1 MLSLTNLAANQL
13 LVIDKNG
20 NIAIINAGEAVPEGA
35 IILDPNSN
43 NLMPEQEP
51 LPVAQLVDAEGNA
64 QPITDDI
71 EQILAA
77 LEEGADPTA
86 LDDDLAP
93 AAGGLQS
100 SSITGSA
107 SIERDGAETIASTQF
122 DTSGFEAIGLSRT
135 QSLSLLNL
143 LQAPT
148 APITPIPPVDPE
160 EPVSPIVISSITGDN
175 AAEGSNNTFSVS
187 LSGTTTAETT
197 IVLTLAGDTAVKGV
211 DFNGTSVIVVINGVS
226 QTVPVN
232 EDGTFQVTVPT
243 NTNSFSVQVST
254 IDDNIYEG
262 NETFTLSGAGTNSI
276 VTGTA
281 TITDDG
287 SNGGTDDRP
296 VVSGISSPTVSE
308 GESATFDVSL
318 SNASTTA
325 TTVTLTLA
333 GESATKNVDF
343 NGTSVSVIINGVS
356 KPVSVNDDGTFSVD
370 VPANTTTFSVSVE
383 TTDDDV
389 YEGSE
394 SFTLSGY
401 TESQT
406 SANEVTGTATI
417 TDDGSVTP
425 PGGTADDD
433 RPSVSTIS
441 SPTVSEGDSA
451 TFDVSLSNASTTA
464 TTVTLTLAGE
474 SATKNVDFNGTSVS
488 VIINGVSKPVSVND
502 DGTFSVDVP
511 ANTTTFSVSVETTD
525 DDVYEGSES
534 FTLSGYT
541 ESQTSA
547 NEVTGT
553 ATITDDGSVTPPG
566 GTADDDRP
574 SVSTISSPTVSEG
587 DSATFDVS
595 LSNVSTTA
603 TTVTLTLAGESAT
616 KNVDF
621 NGTSVSVII
630 NGVSKP
636 VSVNDDGTFSV
647 DVPAN
652 TTTFSVSVE
661 TTDDDVYEGSESF
674 TLSGKTETQE
684 KAITGTG
691 TILDSDNPPK
701 FDNTTDGEYSFSY
714 NENSSDSTVI
724 GTVTATDPEGKAV
737 TYSIVSGDTN
747 GWFEIDTNTGV
758 ITLTPAGVAA
768 VANDFE
774 ALANVHNLVVG
785 ASDGVN
791 TTTINVKL
799 TELDVNE
806 GPEFTPPAGESSY
819 SFSYNE
825 NSSDSTVIG
834 TVTATDPE
842 GKAVTYSII
851 SGDTNGWFEID
862 TNTGVITL
870 TPAGVAAVA
879 NDFEALANV
888 HNLVVGASDG
898 VNTTTIN
905 VKLTE
910 LDVNEGPEFTPP
922 AGESSYSF
930 SYNENSSDSTV
941 IGTVTATDPEGKAV
955 TYSIVS
961 GDTNGWFEI
970 DTNTGVITLTPA
982 GVAAVAN
989 DFEALANV
997 HNLVVG
1003 ASDGVNTTT
1012 INVKLTELD
1021 VNEGPEFTP
1030 LAGES
1035 SYSFSYNENSSD
1047 STVIGTVTATDP
1059 EGKAVTYSI
1068 VSGDTNGWFEIDTNT
1083 GVITLTPA
1091 GVAAV
1096 ANDFEALANVH
1107 NLVVGASDGVNTTTI
1122 NVKLTELDVNEG
1134 PEFTPPAG
1142 ESSYSF
1148 SYNENSSDST
1158 VIGTVTATDPEG
1170 KAVTYSIVSGD
1181 TNGWFEIDTN
1191 TGFITLT
1198 PAGVAAVANDFEAL
1212 ANVHNLVVGAS
1223 DGVNTTTIN
1232 VKLTE
1237 LDVNEGPEFTPP
1249 AGESSYSFSYNENSS
1264 DSTVIGTVTA
1274 TDPEGKAVT
1283 YSIVSGDTNGWF
1295 EIDTNTGVITLT
1307 PAGVAAVANDFEA
1320 LANVHNL
1327 VVGASD
1333 GVNTTTINVKLTELD
1348 VNEGPEFTPP
1358 AGESSY
1364 SFSYNENSSDSTV
1377 IGTVTATDPEGK
1389 AVTYSIVSGDTNGWF
1404 EIDTN
1409 TGVITLTPAG
1419 VAAVANDFEAL
1430 ANVHNLVVGASD
1442 GVNTTTINVKLTELD
1457 VNEGPEFTP
1466 PAGESSYSFS
1476 YNENSS
1482 DSTVIGTVTAT
1493 DPEGKAVTYSI
1504 ISGDTNGW
1512 FEIDTNTGVITL
1524 TPAGVAA
1531 VANDFEALANVHNL
1545 VVGAS
1550 DGVNTTTINVKL
1562 TELDVNEG
1570 PEFTPPAGESSYS
1583 FSYNENSSDS
1593 TVIGTVTATDPE
1605 GKAVTYSIVSGD
1617 TNGWFEIDTNTGVI
1631 TLTPA
1636 GVAAVAND
1644 FEALA
1649 NVHNLVVGASDGV
1662 NTTTINV
1669 KLTELDVNEG
1679 PEFTPLAGESSY
1691 SFSYNENS
1699 SDSTVIGTVTATD
1712 PEGKAVTYSIV
1723 SGDTN
1728 GWFEIDTNT
1737 GVITLTPAGVAAVAN
1752 DFEALANVH
1761 NLVVGASDGVNTTT
1775 INVKLTELDVNEGP
1789 EFTPPAGE
1797 SSYSFSYNEN
1807 SSDSTVI
1814 GTVTATDPEGKAV
1827 TYSIVSGDTNG
1838 WFEIDTNTGVI
1849 TLTPAGVAAVAND
1862 FEALANVH
1870 NLVVGAS
1877 DGVNTTTINVKL
1889 TELDVNEGP
1898 EFTPPAGESS
1908 YSFSYNE
1915 NSSDSTV
1922 IGTVT
1927 ATDPEGKAVT
1937 YSIVSGDTNG
1947 WFEIDT
1953 NTGVITLTPAGVAAV
1968 ANDFEALA
1976 NVHNLVVGASDGVNT
1991 TTINVKLTELDVNE
2005 GPEFTPPAGESSYSF
2020 SYNENSSDST
2030 VIGTVTATDPEGK
2043 AVTYSII
2050 SGDTNGWFEIDTN
2063 TGVITLTPAGVAAV
2077 ANDFEALANVHNLV
2091 VGASDGV
2098 NTTTI
2103 NVKLTELDVNEG
2115 PEFTPP
2121 AGESSYSF
2129 SYNENSSDS
2138 TVIGTVT
2145 ATDPEGKAVT
2155 YSIVSGD
2162 TNGWF
2167 EIDTNTGVI
2176 TLTPAGVA
2184 AVANDFEALA
2194 NVHNLVVGASDGVNT
2209 TTINVKLTEL
2219 DVNEG
2224 PEFTPLAGES
2234 SYSFSYN
2241 ENSSD
2246 STVIGTVT
2254 ATDPEGKA
2262 VTYSIV
2268 SGDTNGWFEIDTNTG
2283 VITLTPAGV
2292 AAVANDFE
2300 ALANVHNL
2308 VVGASD
2314 GVNTTTINVK
2324 LTELD
2329 VNEGPEFTP
2338 PAGESSYSF
2347 SYNENSSDSTVIG
2360 TVTATDPEGK
2370 AVTYSIVSG
2379 DTNGWFE
2386 IDTNTGVITLTPA
2399 GVAAVA
2405 NDFEAL
2411 ANVHN
2416 LVVGASD
2423 GVNTTTINVKLTEL
2437 DVNEGPEFTP
2447 PAGESSYSFSYN
2459 ENSSDS
2465 TVIGTVTAT
2474 DPEGKAVTYSIVSGD
2489 TNGWFEIDTNTGVI
2503 TLTPAG
2509 VAAVAND
2516 FEALA
2521 NVHNLVVGA
2530 SDGVNTTTIN
2540 VKLTEL
2546 DVNEGPE
2553 FTPPAGESSY
2563 SFSYNENS
2571 SDSTV
2576 IGTVTA
2582 TDPEGK
2588 AVTYSIVSGDTNG
2601 WFEID
2606 TNTGVITLTPA
2617 GVAAVANDFEALANV
2632 HNLVVG
2638 ASDGV
2643 NTTTINVKLTEL
2655 DVNEGPEF
2663 TPPAGESSYSFSYN
2677 ENSSDS
2683 TVIGTVTATD
2693 PEGKAVTYSIVSG
2706 DTNGW
2711 FEIDTNTG
2719 FITLTPAGV
2728 AAVANDFE
2736 ALANVHN
2743 LVVGASDGVNTTTIN
2758 VKLTELDVNEG
2769 PEFTPPAGESSY
2781 SFSYNENSSDST
2793 VIGTVTA
2800 TDPEGKAVTYSIV
2813 SGDTNGWFEID
2824 TNTGV
2829 ITLTPAGVAAV
2840 ANDFEALANVHNLV
2854 VGASD
2859 GVNTTTI
2866 NVKLTELDVN
2876 EGPEFTPPA
2885 GESSYSF
2892 SYNENSSDSTV
2903 IGTVTAT
2910 DPEGKAVTY
2919 SIVSGDTNGW
2929 FEIDTN
2935 TGVITL
2941 TPAGVAAVANDF
2953 EALAN
2958 VHNLVVGASDGV
2970 NTTTI
2975 NVKLTELDVNEGPE
2989 FTPPAGESSYSFSYN
3004 ENSSDSTVIGTVTAT
3019 DPEGKAVTYSIVSG
3033 DTNGWFEIDTNT
3045 GVITLTPA
3053 GVAAVANDFEALA
3066 NVHNLVVG
3074 ASDGVNTTTI
3084 NVKLTEL
3091 DVNEG
3096 PEFTPPAGESSY
3108 SFSYNENS
3116 SDSTVIGTVT
3126 ATDPEGKAVTY
3137 SIISGDT
3144 NGWFEIDT
3152 NTGVI
3157 TLTPAGVAAVAN
3169 DFEALA
3175 NVHNLVVGASDG
3187 VNTTT
3192 INVKLTELDVN
3203 EGPEFTPPA
3212 GESSYSFSY
3221 NENSSDSTVIGTVTA
3236 TDPEGKAVTYSIVSG
3251 DTNGWFEI
3259 DTNTGVITLT
3269 PAGVAAVA
3277 NDFEALANVHNLVV
3291 GASDGVNTTTINVKL
3306 TELDVN
3312 EGPEFTPLAGESS
3325 YSFSYNENSS
3335 DSTVIGTVTATDPEG
3350 KAVTYSIVSGDT
3362 NGWFEIDTNTG
3373 VITLTPAGV
3382 AAVANDFEALA
3393 NVHNL
3398 VVGASDG
3405 VNTTTINVK
3414 LTELDVNEGPEFTP
3428 PAGESSY
3435 SFSYNENSSDSTV
3448 IGTVTATD
3456 PEGKAVTYSIV
3467 SGDTNGWFEID
3478 TNTGVITLT
3487 PAGVAAVANDFE
3499 ALANVHNL
3507 VVGASDGVNTTTINV
3522 KLTELD
3528 VNEGPE
3534 FTPPA
3539 GESSY
3544 SFSYNENS
3552 SDSTVIG
3559 TVTATDPEGKA
3570 VTYSIVSGDTNGW
3583 FEIDTNTGVITLT
3596 PAGVAAVA
3604 NDFEA
3609 LANVHNLVVGASD
3622 GVNTTTINVKLT
3634 ELDVNEGPEFTPPAG
3649 ESSYSFS
3656 YNENSSDSTVIGT
3669 VTATDP
3675 EGKAVTYSIVSG
3687 DTNGWFEIDTN
3698 TGVITLTP
3706 AGVAA
3711 VANDFEALANV
3722 HNLVVGASDG
3732 VNTTTINVKL
3742 TELDVNEG
3750 PEFTP
3755 PAGESSYSFSYN
3767 ENSSDSTVIGTVTA
3781 TDPEGK
3787 AVTYSIVSGDTN
3799 GWFEIDTNTGV
3810 ITLTPAGVA
3819 AVAND
3824 FEALA
3829 NVHNL
3834 VVGASDGVNTTTI
3847 NVKLTELDVNE
3858 GPEFT
3863 PPAGESSYSF
3873 SYNENSSDSTV
3884 IGTVTATD
3892 PEGKAVTYSIVS
3904 GDTNG
3909 WFEIDT
3915 NTGFITLTPAGVAAV
3930 ANDFEALANVHNLV
3944 VGASDGVNTTTIN
3957 VKLTEQNLDDNAPKF
3972 EGTTD
3977 GEYSFSYDENSAAD
3991 TVLGT
3996 VKATDAD
4003 KETVTYSIKSGNDN
4017 GWFAIDATTGVITLT
4032 AKGAEAAANDF
4043 EALANVHSLVVTATE
4058 DAGLGGV
4065 KTTDITVKLNEQN
4078 IDEELSISGLN
4089 GANAELT
4096 IHESNL
4102 SGGSSPDHSALSKVG
4117 SFSFTSIDGLAS
4129 LVIAGHSFN
4138 VAELLALNSSEATI
4152 STPYGEL
4159 TLTGFSGD
4167 LTGGT
4172 VQYEYTLNENVDNDS
4187 ATNANDTDYTDHI
4200 SVTVIDV
4207 DGSQI
4212 TDSLD
4217 VKIVDDASTAL
4228 DDRGEVD
4235 IVVDSFTVSG
4245 VVANWTSWSNGTNVT
4260 TFDGTNAPNGG
4271 GLDNDSGKD
4280 QIRWGQPASSYS
4292 SGYGFIDN
4300 DSALNGEFALN
4311 QDIILGTFTHYNYP
4325 VYSGGA
4331 ITSASMDVAFS
4342 VTDAHGVLTPVTLKL
4357 NFDHNETP
4365 NTNNPEASKDII
4377 KVGNTN
4383 VTFENAG
4390 ALYTLQVIGF
4400 RIPGTNQ
4407 IVTEIRTGE
4416 NATNSYE
4423 LVVRVGPGEG
4433 YELPS
4438 TSGNVLSNDVS
4449 GADVDMTVVGAASG
4463 NHVSSGVSGSVGSMI
4478 AGLYGNLI
4486 LLADGSYTYQV
4497 TANASSI
4504 PNDAIE
4510 IFTYTMKDGDGD
4522 TSTALLSIN
4531 VNRVTMA
4538 DFNANQ
4544 DHKVGLEDT
4553 VVAGNVLDNDGS
4565 KNTSVDHFTVGNDA
4579 TSHVVGS
4586 PVSLEQGELTLNS
4599 DGSYTFKPADNW
4611 NGEVPVITYT
4621 TNTGKTS
4628 TLAIT
4633 ITPVDDATVTQ
4644 PDHKSIAE
4652 DTIAT
4657 GNVLANDSD
4666 IDSALSVTSFHVEG
4680 VNGVYTAG
4688 NTMYQ
4693 LAEGTLVL
4701 KANGDYT
4708 FDPKD
4713 NWSGSLPEITY
4724 TTNTGATGTLNI
4736 HVEAVADV
4744 PNLTINGYTSVAA
4757 INFEDARLNG
4767 SWDGVVANQIKG
4779 LNTIGTWHTSNN
4791 SGKVEIGYENI
4802 YVSGGSSTNKVMEIE
4817 FNNGDKTLYTDIHAQ
4832 AGRFY
4837 ELDFDIAAR
4846 AGSVNSSGLTI
4857 KLVPLNAYGV
4867 PILAEAI
4874 TLYDFNPTN
4883 ANWLR
4888 DQKVTLPID
4897 QTGEYRLL
4905 FESDDA
4911 NSYGAILDNLAFKV
4925 VDNMGYR
4932 GDFIK
4937 LSEIS
4942 TSLNDTDTS
4951 ETLSLKLKGMP
4962 EGSILKDDKGHE
4974 VTVGSNGE
4982 VDITGWDYSSLQIK
4996 TPNHGNFNITV
5007 EATATESSNQDS
5019 ATTSATIPVTVLHP
5033 NEYLGR
5039 GGVDSFLLT
5048 KSNGDNANLN
5058 IALNAYYEG
5067 TTAVAPVTQQV
5078 AVTIDT
5084 DLVIHSGN
5092 SNDYIDLG
5100 ISRADN
5106 TVYTGSSIPNFNNST
5121 PSQSTLADSAFMKND
5136 VITDHDGVLLQSVQ
5150 SQIQPITD
5158 TVNLGS
5164 GNDTVYG
5171 GGGNL
5176 AAYGG
5181 AGNDT
5186 LIGGDGNDALRGG
5199 ADNDYLSG
5207 GRGNDVLR
5215 GDSGNDVLIG
5225 GLGHDILTG
5234 GSGED
5239 LFKWVDGD
5247 LDGST
5252 DRITDFH
5259 LSEKDKIDLS
5269 DLFDNP
5275 SEQEVTALLDS
5286 IKSTV
5291 QGDDHSSSF
5300 KVEKND
5306 GSSVTIQLDGVSSV
5320 ELINNLA
5327 SIIQIKED

>member
-1 MLSLTNLAANQL
+1 MGIHALLSLTNLAANQL

-148 APITPIPPVDPE
+148 APIPPIPPVDPE

-175 AAEGSNNTFSVS
+175 VAEGSNNTFSVS
-187 LSGTTTAETT
+187 LSGTTIAETT
-197 IVLTLAGDTAVKGV
+197 IVLTLAGDTATKGV
-211 DFNGTSVIVVINGVS
+211 DFNGTSVVVVINGVS

-243 NTNSFSVQVST
+243 NTNSFSVQVTT

-287 SNGGTDDRP
+287 SNGGTDDSP
-296 VVSGISSPTVSE
+296 VVNGISSPTVSE
-308 GESATFDVSL
+308 GYSATFDVSLSNASTTATTVTLTLAGESATKNVDFNGTSVTVIINGVSKSVFVNDDGTFSVDVPANTTTFSVSVETTDDDVYEGSETFTLSGKTETQTSTIKGTAIIKDDGSVTPPDLPADDDRPAVSEISSPTVSEGYSATFDVSL

-356 KPVSVNDDGTFSVD
+356 NPVSVNDDGTFSVD
-370 VPANTTTFSVSVE
+370 VPANTTTFSVSVK

-394 SFTLSGY
+394 SFTLSGK
-401 TESQT
+401 TATQEK
-406 SANEVTGTATI
+406 AITGTATI
-417 TDDGSVTP
+417 KDDGSVTP
-425 PGGTADDD
+425 PDLPADDD
-433 RPSVSTIS
+433 RPAVSAIS

-464 TTVTLTLAGE
+464 TTVTLTLAGG
-474 SATKNVDFNGTSVS
+474 SATAGTDFTSTEVTITYQDGKTEKVAVNSQGQFTVNVPTNDTS
-488 VIINGVSKPVSVND
+488 
-502 DGTFSVDVP
+502 
-511 ANTTTFSVSVETTD
+511 FSVSV
-525 DDVYEGSES
+525 
-534 FTLSGYT
+534 
-541 ESQTSA
+541 
-547 NEVTGT
+547 
-553 ATITDDGSVTPPG
+553 
-566 GTADDDRP
+566 
-574 SVSTISSPTVSEG
+574 
-587 DSATFDVS
+587 
-595 LSNVSTTA
+595 
-603 TTVTLTLAGESAT
+603 
-616 KNVDF
+616 K
-621 NGTSVSVII
+621 
-630 NGVSKP
+630 
-636 VSVNDDGTFSV
+636 
-647 DVPAN
+647 
-652 TTTFSVSVE
+652 

-724 GTVTATDPEGKAV
+724 GTVTATDPEGKSV

-842 GKAVTYSII
+842 GKS
-851 SGDTNGWFEID
+851 
-862 TNTGVITL
+862 
-870 TPAGVAAVA
+870 
-879 NDFEALANV
+879 
-888 HNLVVGASDG
+888 
-898 VNTTTIN
+898 
-905 VKLTE
+905 
-910 LDVNEGPEFTPP
+910 
-922 AGESSYSF
+922 
-930 SYNENSSDSTV
+930 
-941 IGTVTATDPEGKAV
+941 
-955 TYSIVS
+955 
-961 GDTNGWFEI
+961 
-970 DTNTGVITLTPA
+970 
-982 GVAAVAN
+982 
-989 DFEALANV
+989 
-997 HNLVVG
+997 
-1003 ASDGVNTTT
+1003 
-1012 INVKLTELD
+1012 
-1021 VNEGPEFTP
+1021 
-1030 LAGES
+1030 
-1035 SYSFSYNENSSD
+1035 
-1047 STVIGTVTATDP
+1047 
-1059 EGKAVTYSI
+1059 VTYSI

-1170 KAVTYSIVSGD
+1170 KS
-1181 TNGWFEIDTN
+1181 
-1191 TGFITLT
+1191 
-1198 PAGVAAVANDFEAL
+1198 
-1212 ANVHNLVVGAS
+1212 
-1223 DGVNTTTIN
+1223 
-1232 VKLTE
+1232 
-1237 LDVNEGPEFTPP
+1237 
-1249 AGESSYSFSYNENSS
+1249 
-1264 DSTVIGTVTA
+1264 
-1274 TDPEGKAVT
+1274 
-1283 YSIVSGDTNGWF
+1283 
-1295 EIDTNTGVITLT
+1295 
-1307 PAGVAAVANDFEA
+1307 
-1320 LANVHNL
+1320 
-1327 VVGASD
+1327 
-1333 GVNTTTINVKLTELD
+1333 
-1348 VNEGPEFTPP
+1348 
-1358 AGESSY
+1358 
-1364 SFSYNENSSDSTV
+1364 
-1377 IGTVTATDPEGK
+1377 
-1389 AVTYSIVSGDTNGWF
+1389 
-1404 EIDTN
+1404 
-1409 TGVITLTPAG
+1409 
-1419 VAAVANDFEAL
+1419 
-1430 ANVHNLVVGASD
+1430 
-1442 GVNTTTINVKLTELD
+1442 
-1457 VNEGPEFTP
+1457 
-1466 PAGESSYSFS
+1466 
-1476 YNENSS
+1476 
-1482 DSTVIGTVTAT
+1482 
-1493 DPEGKAVTYSI
+1493 
-1504 ISGDTNGW
+1504 
-1512 FEIDTNTGVITL
+1512 
-1524 TPAGVAA
+1524 
-1531 VANDFEALANVHNL
+1531 
-1545 VVGAS
+1545 
-1550 DGVNTTTINVKL
+1550 
-1562 TELDVNEG
+1562 
-1570 PEFTPPAGESSYS
+1570 
-1583 FSYNENSSDS
+1583 
-1593 TVIGTVTATDPE
+1593 
-1605 GKAVTYSIVSGD
+1605 
-1617 TNGWFEIDTNTGVI
+1617 
-1631 TLTPA
+1631 
-1636 GVAAVAND
+1636 
-1644 FEALA
+1644 
-1649 NVHNLVVGASDGV
+1649 
-1662 NTTTINV
+1662 
-1669 KLTELDVNEG
+1669 
-1679 PEFTPLAGESSY
+1679 
-1691 SFSYNENS
+1691 
-1699 SDSTVIGTVTATD
+1699 
-1712 PEGKAVTYSIV
+1712 
-1723 SGDTN
+1723 
-1728 GWFEIDTNT
+1728 
-1737 GVITLTPAGVAAVAN
+1737 
-1752 DFEALANVH
+1752 
-1761 NLVVGASDGVNTTT
+1761 
-1775 INVKLTELDVNEGP
+1775 
-1789 EFTPPAGE
+1789 
-1797 SSYSFSYNEN
+1797 
-1807 SSDSTVI
+1807 
-1814 GTVTATDPEGKAV
+1814 
-1827 TYSIVSGDTNG
+1827 
-1838 WFEIDTNTGVI
+1838 
-1849 TLTPAGVAAVAND
+1849 
-1862 FEALANVH
+1862 
-1870 NLVVGAS
+1870 
-1877 DGVNTTTINVKL
+1877 
-1889 TELDVNEGP
+1889 
-1898 EFTPPAGESS
+1898 
-1908 YSFSYNE
+1908 
-1915 NSSDSTV
+1915 
-1922 IGTVT
+1922 
-1927 ATDPEGKAVT
+1927 
-1937 YSIVSGDTNG
+1937 
-1947 WFEIDT
+1947 
-1953 NTGVITLTPAGVAAV
+1953 
-1968 ANDFEALA
+1968 
-1976 NVHNLVVGASDGVNT
+1976 
-1991 TTINVKLTELDVNE
+1991 
-2005 GPEFTPPAGESSYSF
+2005 
-2020 SYNENSSDST
+2020 
-2030 VIGTVTATDPEGK
+2030 
-2043 AVTYSII
+2043 
-2050 SGDTNGWFEIDTN
+2050 
-2063 TGVITLTPAGVAAV
+2063 
-2077 ANDFEALANVHNLV
+2077 
-2091 VGASDGV
+2091 
-2098 NTTTI
+2098 
-2103 NVKLTELDVNEG
+2103 
-2115 PEFTPP
+2115 
-2121 AGESSYSF
+2121 
-2129 SYNENSSDS
+2129 
-2138 TVIGTVT
+2138 
-2145 ATDPEGKAVT
+2145 
-2155 YSIVSGD
+2155 
-2162 TNGWF
+2162 
-2167 EIDTNTGVI
+2167 
-2176 TLTPAGVA
+2176 
-2184 AVANDFEALA
+2184 
-2194 NVHNLVVGASDGVNT
+2194 
-2209 TTINVKLTEL
+2209 
-2219 DVNEG
+2219 
-2224 PEFTPLAGES
+2224 
-2234 SYSFSYN
+2234 
-2241 ENSSD
+2241 
-2246 STVIGTVT
+2246 
-2254 ATDPEGKA
+2254 

-2719 FITLTPAGV
+2719 VITLTPAGV

-2781 SFSYNENSSDST
+2781 SFSYNENSNDST

-2910 DPEGKAVTY
+2910 DPEGKSVTY

-3019 DPEGKAVTYSIVSG
+3019 DPEGKSVTYSIVSG

-3126 ATDPEGKAVTY
+3126 ATDPEGKSVTY
-3137 SIISGDT
+3137 SIVSGDT

-3236 TDPEGKAVTYSIVSG
+3236 TDPEGKS
-3251 DTNGWFEI
+3251 
-3259 DTNTGVITLT
+3259 
-3269 PAGVAAVA
+3269 
-3277 NDFEALANVHNLVV
+3277 
-3291 GASDGVNTTTINVKL
+3291 
-3306 TELDVN
+3306 
-3312 EGPEFTPLAGESS
+3312 
-3325 YSFSYNENSS
+3325 
-3335 DSTVIGTVTATDPEG
+3335 
-3350 KAVTYSIVSGDT
+3350 VTYSIVSGDT

-3892 PEGKAVTYSIVS
+3892 PEGKSVTYSIVSGDTNGWFEIDTNTGVITLTPAGVAAVANDFEALANVHNLVVGASDGVNTTTINVKLTELDVNEGPEFTPPAGESSYSFSYNENSSDSTVIGTVTATDPEGKSVTYSIVSGDTNGWFEIDTNTGVITLTPAGVAAVANDFEALANVHNLVVGASDGVNTTTINVKLTELDVNESPEFTPPAGESSYSFSYNENSSDSTVIGTVTATDPEGKAVTYSIVS

-3915 NTGFITLTPAGVAAV
+3915 NTGVITLTPAGVAAVANDFEALANVHNLVVGASDGVNTTTINVKLTELDVNEGPEFTPPAGESSYSFSYNENSSDSTVIGTVTATDPEGKAVTYSIVSGDTNGWFEIDTNTGVITLTPAGVAAVANDFEALANVHNLVVGASDGVNTTTINVKLTELDVNEGPEFTPPAGESSYSFSYNENSSDSTVIGTVTATDPEGKAVTYSIVSGDTNGWFEIDTNTGVITLTPAGVAAV

-4017 GWFAIDATTGVITLT
+4017 GWFAINATTGVITLT

-4096 IHESNL
+4096 VHESNL
-4102 SGGSSPDHSALSKVG
+4102 SDGSSPDHSALSKVG

-4129 LVIAGHSFN
+4129 LVIAGHSFS

-4172 VQYEYTLNENVDNDS
+4172 VQFEYTLNENVDNDS
-4187 ATNANDTDYTDHI
+4187 ASNANDTDYTDHI

-4217 VKIVDDASTAL
+4217 VKIVDDVSTAL

-4365 NTNNPEASKDII
+4365 NTNDPEASKDII

-4438 TSGNVLSNDVS
+4438 TSGNVLANDVS

-4579 TSHVVGS
+4579 TSHAVGS

-4736 HVEAVADV
+4736 HVEAVADA

-4962 EGSILKDDKGHE
+4962 EGSILKDDQGHE

-4996 TPNHGNFNITV
+4996 APNHGNFNITV

-5033 NEYLGR
+5033 NEYVGG
-5039 GGVDSFLLT
+5039 GGVDSFLLNKT
-5048 KSNGDNANLN
+5048 HGDNANLN
-5058 IALNAYYEG
+5058 ISLSGYWEGGNALGNTVQNVG
-5067 TTAVAPVTQQV
+5067 
-5078 AVTIDT
+5078 VTIDT
-5084 DLVIHSGN
+5084 DLVIHSGD
-5092 SNDYIDLG
+5092 SNDYIELG

-5106 TVYTGSSIPNFNNST
+5106 TVYTGSSIPNSNNPT

-5136 VITDHDGVLLQSVQ
+5136 VITDQDGKLLDSVLNDSRLQ
-5150 SQIQPITD
+5150 PTTD

-5181 AGNDT
+5181 AGNDI
-5186 LIGGDGNDALRGG
+5186 LVGGDGNDALRGG

-5207 GRGNDVLR
+5207 DHGNDVLR
-5215 GDSGNDVLIG
+5215 GDSGNDILIG
-5225 GLGHDILTG
+5225 GLGDDILTG

-5247 LDGST
+5247 LDNSK
-5252 DRITDFH
+5252 DRITDFTIGQ
-5259 LSEKDKIDLS
+5259 DKIDLS
-5269 DLFDNP
+5269 DLFSDETRTLDQLLNSHVIEITDKGQN
-5275 SEQEVTALLDS
+5275 SEIVINKGPTE
-5286 IKSTV
+5286 
-5291 QGDDHSSSF
+5291 H
-5300 KVEKND
+5300 
-5306 GSSVTIQLDGVSSV
+5306 VTIQLDGVTAGDLLS
-5320 ELINNLA
+5320 NLEN
-5327 SIIQIKED
+5327 IIQIKD

>member
-1 MLSLTNLAANQL
+1 MGIHALLSLTNLAANQL

-86 LDDDLAP
+86 LDDLAP
-93 AAGGLQS
+93 AAGGLQG

-160 EPVSPIVISSITGDN
+160 EPASPIVISSITGDN

-187 LSGTTTAETT
+187 LSGTTAAETT
-197 IVLTLAGDTAVKGV
+197 IVLTLAGDTATKGV

-287 SNGGTDDRP
+287 SNGGTDDSP
-296 VVSGISSPTVSE
+296 VVNGISSPTVSE

-333 GESATKNVDF
+333 GGSATAGTDF
-343 NGTSVSVIINGVS
+343 TSSEVTITYQ
-356 KPVSVNDDGTFSVD
+356 DGTTQTVAVNGDGSFEVAI
-370 VPANTTTFSVSVE
+370 PAGDTTFSISVQ
-383 TTDDDV
+383 TTDD
-389 YEGSE
+389 
-394 SFTLSGY
+394 
-401 TESQT
+401 
-406 SANEVTGTATI
+406 N
-417 TDDGSVTP
+417 
-425 PGGTADDD
+425 
-433 RPSVSTIS
+433 
-441 SPTVSEGDSA
+441 
-451 TFDVSLSNASTTA
+451 
-464 TTVTLTLAGE
+464 
-474 SATKNVDFNGTSVS
+474 
-488 VIINGVSKPVSVND
+488 
-502 DGTFSVDVP
+502 
-511 ANTTTFSVSVETTD
+511 
-525 DDVYEGSES
+525 
-534 FTLSGYT
+534 
-541 ESQTSA
+541 
-547 NEVTGT
+547 
-553 ATITDDGSVTPPG
+553 
-566 GTADDDRP
+566 
-574 SVSTISSPTVSEG
+574 
-587 DSATFDVS
+587 
-595 LSNVSTTA
+595 
-603 TTVTLTLAGESAT
+603 
-616 KNVDF
+616 
-621 NGTSVSVII
+621 
-630 NGVSKP
+630 
-636 VSVNDDGTFSV
+636 
-647 DVPAN
+647 
-652 TTTFSVSVE
+652 
-661 TTDDDVYEGSESF
+661 VYEGSESF
-674 TLSGKTETQE
+674 TLSGKTATQGT
-684 KAITGTG
+684 AITTTG
-691 TILDSDNPPK
+691 TIVDNDEVPTIKSIGTGDVTATEGDALIFTVKLSNVSSTSTSFDFLLQDGTATSDDYGAASFSNGVTYDASTGKITVPTGVTSFTVNVPTTNDSIEEADETVKLTIGGKEAIGTIVDNDNAPVIDDATVNNLSESIANGTEVYDVHEARTGNDTDLDGEALQYTFVHSNNTRSTTSEDGAFSIDPGTGKITVLDTTKLDYESATSIVLKVETTDGVNKDTADITLNLTNVNDSDTVFTKESETFNYAEGTAAGVTLGKVTATDADGDSISYSIAQEHNVYAADDVNKERPFYQVDANGNVSLTEAGEKAFTNDYESGRNTHTITVTATGTDGSGADTTDTIEVTLNETNIDDNAPK
-701 FDNTTDGEYSFSY
+701 FEGTTDGEYSFSY
-714 NENSSDSTVI
+714 DENSAADTVL
-724 GTVTATDPEGKAV
+724 GTVKATDADKETV
-737 TYSIVSGDTN
+737 TYSIKSGNDN
-747 GWFEIDTNTGV
+747 GWFAIDATTGV
-758 ITLTPAGVAA
+758 ITLTAKGAEAA
-768 VANDFE
+768 ANDFE
-774 ALANVHNLVVG
+774 ALANVHSLV
-785 ASDGVN
+785 
-791 TTTINVKL
+791 
-799 TELDVNE
+799 
-806 GPEFTPPAGESSY
+806 
-819 SFSYNE
+819 
-825 NSSDSTVIG
+825 
-834 TVTATDPE
+834 VTATEDA
-842 GKAVTYSII
+842 GL
-851 SGDTNGWFEID
+851 G
-862 TNTGVITL
+862 GVKTTDIT
-870 TPAGVAAVA
+870 
-879 NDFEALANV
+879 
-888 HNLVVGASDG
+888 
-898 VNTTTIN
+898 
-905 VKLTE
+905 VKL
-910 LDVNEGPEFTPP
+910 
-922 AGESSYSF
+922 S
-930 SYNENSSDSTV
+930 
-941 IGTVTATDPEGKAV
+941 
-955 TYSIVS
+955 
-961 GDTNGWFEI
+961 
-970 DTNTGVITLTPA
+970 
-982 GVAAVAN
+982 
-989 DFEALANV
+989 
-997 HNLVVG
+997 
-1003 ASDGVNTTT
+1003 
-1012 INVKLTELD
+1012 
-1021 VNEGPEFTP
+1021 
-1030 LAGES
+1030 
-1035 SYSFSYNENSSD
+1035 
-1047 STVIGTVTATDP
+1047 
-1059 EGKAVTYSI
+1059 
-1068 VSGDTNGWFEIDTNT
+1068 
-1083 GVITLTPA
+1083 
-1091 GVAAV
+1091 
-1096 ANDFEALANVH
+1096 
-1107 NLVVGASDGVNTTTI
+1107 
-1122 NVKLTELDVNEG
+1122 
-1134 PEFTPPAG
+1134 
-1142 ESSYSF
+1142 
-1148 SYNENSSDST
+1148 
-1158 VIGTVTATDPEG
+1158 
-1170 KAVTYSIVSGD
+1170 
-1181 TNGWFEIDTN
+1181 
-1191 TGFITLT
+1191 
-1198 PAGVAAVANDFEAL
+1198 
-1212 ANVHNLVVGAS
+1212 
-1223 DGVNTTTIN
+1223 
-1232 VKLTE
+1232 
-1237 LDVNEGPEFTPP
+1237 
-1249 AGESSYSFSYNENSS
+1249 
-1264 DSTVIGTVTA
+1264 
-1274 TDPEGKAVT
+1274 
-1283 YSIVSGDTNGWF
+1283 
-1295 EIDTNTGVITLT
+1295 
-1307 PAGVAAVANDFEA
+1307 
-1320 LANVHNL
+1320 
-1327 VVGASD
+1327 
-1333 GVNTTTINVKLTELD
+1333 
-1348 VNEGPEFTPP
+1348 
-1358 AGESSY
+1358 
-1364 SFSYNENSSDSTV
+1364 
-1377 IGTVTATDPEGK
+1377 
-1389 AVTYSIVSGDTNGWF
+1389 
-1404 EIDTN
+1404 
-1409 TGVITLTPAG
+1409 
-1419 VAAVANDFEAL
+1419 
-1430 ANVHNLVVGASD
+1430 
-1442 GVNTTTINVKLTELD
+1442 
-1457 VNEGPEFTP
+1457 
-1466 PAGESSYSFS
+1466 
-1476 YNENSS
+1476 
-1482 DSTVIGTVTAT
+1482 
-1493 DPEGKAVTYSI
+1493 
-1504 ISGDTNGW
+1504 
-1512 FEIDTNTGVITL
+1512 
-1524 TPAGVAA
+1524 
-1531 VANDFEALANVHNL
+1531 
-1545 VVGAS
+1545 
-1550 DGVNTTTINVKL
+1550 
-1562 TELDVNEG
+1562 
-1570 PEFTPPAGESSYS
+1570 
-1583 FSYNENSSDS
+1583 
-1593 TVIGTVTATDPE
+1593 
-1605 GKAVTYSIVSGD
+1605 
-1617 TNGWFEIDTNTGVI
+1617 
-1631 TLTPA
+1631 
-1636 GVAAVAND
+1636 
-1644 FEALA
+1644 
-1649 NVHNLVVGASDGV
+1649 
-1662 NTTTINV
+1662 
-1669 KLTELDVNEG
+1669 
-1679 PEFTPLAGESSY
+1679 
-1691 SFSYNENS
+1691 
-1699 SDSTVIGTVTATD
+1699 
-1712 PEGKAVTYSIV
+1712 
-1723 SGDTN
+1723 
-1728 GWFEIDTNT
+1728 
-1737 GVITLTPAGVAAVAN
+1737 
-1752 DFEALANVH
+1752 
-1761 NLVVGASDGVNTTT
+1761 
-1775 INVKLTELDVNEGP
+1775 
-1789 EFTPPAGE
+1789 
-1797 SSYSFSYNEN
+1797 
-1807 SSDSTVI
+1807 
-1814 GTVTATDPEGKAV
+1814 
-1827 TYSIVSGDTNG
+1827 
-1838 WFEIDTNTGVI
+1838 
-1849 TLTPAGVAAVAND
+1849 
-1862 FEALANVH
+1862 
-1870 NLVVGAS
+1870 
-1877 DGVNTTTINVKL
+1877 
-1889 TELDVNEGP
+1889 
-1898 EFTPPAGESS
+1898 
-1908 YSFSYNE
+1908 
-1915 NSSDSTV
+1915 
-1922 IGTVT
+1922 
-1927 ATDPEGKAVT
+1927 
-1937 YSIVSGDTNG
+1937 
-1947 WFEIDT
+1947 
-1953 NTGVITLTPAGVAAV
+1953 
-1968 ANDFEALA
+1968 
-1976 NVHNLVVGASDGVNT
+1976 
-1991 TTINVKLTELDVNE
+1991 
-2005 GPEFTPPAGESSYSF
+2005 
-2020 SYNENSSDST
+2020 
-2030 VIGTVTATDPEGK
+2030 
-2043 AVTYSII
+2043 
-2050 SGDTNGWFEIDTN
+2050 
-2063 TGVITLTPAGVAAV
+2063 
-2077 ANDFEALANVHNLV
+2077 
-2091 VGASDGV
+2091 
-2098 NTTTI
+2098 
-2103 NVKLTELDVNEG
+2103 
-2115 PEFTPP
+2115 
-2121 AGESSYSF
+2121 
-2129 SYNENSSDS
+2129 
-2138 TVIGTVT
+2138 
-2145 ATDPEGKAVT
+2145 
-2155 YSIVSGD
+2155 
-2162 TNGWF
+2162 
-2167 EIDTNTGVI
+2167 
-2176 TLTPAGVA
+2176 
-2184 AVANDFEALA
+2184 
-2194 NVHNLVVGASDGVNT
+2194 
-2209 TTINVKLTEL
+2209 
-2219 DVNEG
+2219 
-2224 PEFTPLAGES
+2224 
-2234 SYSFSYN
+2234 
-2241 ENSSD
+2241 
-2246 STVIGTVT
+2246 
-2254 ATDPEGKA
+2254 
-2262 VTYSIV
+2262 
-2268 SGDTNGWFEIDTNTG
+2268 
-2283 VITLTPAGV
+2283 
-2292 AAVANDFE
+2292 
-2300 ALANVHNL
+2300 
-2308 VVGASD
+2308 
-2314 GVNTTTINVK
+2314 
-2324 LTELD
+2324 
-2329 VNEGPEFTP
+2329 
-2338 PAGESSYSF
+2338 
-2347 SYNENSSDSTVIG
+2347 
-2360 TVTATDPEGK
+2360 
-2370 AVTYSIVSG
+2370 
-2379 DTNGWFE
+2379 
-2386 IDTNTGVITLTPA
+2386 
-2399 GVAAVA
+2399 
-2405 NDFEAL
+2405 
-2411 ANVHN
+2411 
-2416 LVVGASD
+2416 
-2423 GVNTTTINVKLTEL
+2423 
-2437 DVNEGPEFTP
+2437 
-2447 PAGESSYSFSYN
+2447 
-2459 ENSSDS
+2459 
-2465 TVIGTVTAT
+2465 
-2474 DPEGKAVTYSIVSGD
+2474 
-2489 TNGWFEIDTNTGVI
+2489 
-2503 TLTPAG
+2503 
-2509 VAAVAND
+2509 
-2516 FEALA
+2516 
-2521 NVHNLVVGA
+2521 
-2530 SDGVNTTTIN
+2530 
-2540 VKLTEL
+2540 
-2546 DVNEGPE
+2546 
-2553 FTPPAGESSY
+2553 
-2563 SFSYNENS
+2563 
-2571 SDSTV
+2571 
-2576 IGTVTA
+2576 
-2582 TDPEGK
+2582 
-2588 AVTYSIVSGDTNG
+2588 
-2601 WFEID
+2601 
-2606 TNTGVITLTPA
+2606 
-2617 GVAAVANDFEALANV
+2617 
-2632 HNLVVG
+2632 
-2638 ASDGV
+2638 
-2643 NTTTINVKLTEL
+2643 
-2655 DVNEGPEF
+2655 
-2663 TPPAGESSYSFSYN
+2663 
-2677 ENSSDS
+2677 
-2683 TVIGTVTATD
+2683 
-2693 PEGKAVTYSIVSG
+2693 
-2706 DTNGW
+2706 
-2711 FEIDTNTG
+2711 
-2719 FITLTPAGV
+2719 
-2728 AAVANDFE
+2728 
-2736 ALANVHN
+2736 
-2743 LVVGASDGVNTTTIN
+2743 
-2758 VKLTELDVNEG
+2758 
-2769 PEFTPPAGESSY
+2769 
-2781 SFSYNENSSDST
+2781 
-2793 VIGTVTA
+2793 
-2800 TDPEGKAVTYSIV
+2800 
-2813 SGDTNGWFEID
+2813 
-2824 TNTGV
+2824 
-2829 ITLTPAGVAAV
+2829 
-2840 ANDFEALANVHNLV
+2840 
-2854 VGASD
+2854 
-2859 GVNTTTI
+2859 
-2866 NVKLTELDVN
+2866 
-2876 EGPEFTPPA
+2876 
-2885 GESSYSF
+2885 
-2892 SYNENSSDSTV
+2892 
-2903 IGTVTAT
+2903 
-2910 DPEGKAVTY
+2910 
-2919 SIVSGDTNGW
+2919 
-2929 FEIDTN
+2929 
-2935 TGVITL
+2935 
-2941 TPAGVAAVANDF
+2941 
-2953 EALAN
+2953 
-2958 VHNLVVGASDGV
+2958 
-2970 NTTTI
+2970 
-2975 NVKLTELDVNEGPE
+2975 
-2989 FTPPAGESSYSFSYN
+2989 
-3004 ENSSDSTVIGTVTAT
+3004 
-3019 DPEGKAVTYSIVSG
+3019 
-3033 DTNGWFEIDTNT
+3033 
-3045 GVITLTPA
+3045 
-3053 GVAAVANDFEALA
+3053 
-3066 NVHNLVVG
+3066 
-3074 ASDGVNTTTI
+3074 
-3084 NVKLTEL
+3084 
-3091 DVNEG
+3091 
-3096 PEFTPPAGESSY
+3096 
-3108 SFSYNENS
+3108 
-3116 SDSTVIGTVT
+3116 
-3126 ATDPEGKAVTY
+3126 
-3137 SIISGDT
+3137 
-3144 NGWFEIDT
+3144 
-3152 NTGVI
+3152 
-3157 TLTPAGVAAVAN
+3157 
-3169 DFEALA
+3169 
-3175 NVHNLVVGASDG
+3175 
-3187 VNTTT
+3187 
-3192 INVKLTELDVN
+3192 
-3203 EGPEFTPPA
+3203 
-3212 GESSYSFSY
+3212 
-3221 NENSSDSTVIGTVTA
+3221 
-3236 TDPEGKAVTYSIVSG
+3236 
-3251 DTNGWFEI
+3251 
-3259 DTNTGVITLT
+3259 
-3269 PAGVAAVA
+3269 
-3277 NDFEALANVHNLVV
+3277 
-3291 GASDGVNTTTINVKL
+3291 
-3306 TELDVN
+3306 
-3312 EGPEFTPLAGESS
+3312 
-3325 YSFSYNENSS
+3325 
-3335 DSTVIGTVTATDPEG
+3335 
-3350 KAVTYSIVSGDT
+3350 
-3362 NGWFEIDTNTG
+3362 
-3373 VITLTPAGV
+3373 
-3382 AAVANDFEALA
+3382 
-3393 NVHNL
+3393 
-3398 VVGASDG
+3398 
-3405 VNTTTINVK
+3405 
-3414 LTELDVNEGPEFTP
+3414 
-3428 PAGESSY
+3428 
-3435 SFSYNENSSDSTV
+3435 
-3448 IGTVTATD
+3448 
-3456 PEGKAVTYSIV
+3456 
-3467 SGDTNGWFEID
+3467 
-3478 TNTGVITLT
+3478 
-3487 PAGVAAVANDFE
+3487 
-3499 ALANVHNL
+3499 
-3507 VVGASDGVNTTTINV
+3507 
-3522 KLTELD
+3522 
-3528 VNEGPE
+3528 
-3534 FTPPA
+3534 
-3539 GESSY
+3539 
-3544 SFSYNENS
+3544 
-3552 SDSTVIG
+3552 
-3559 TVTATDPEGKA
+3559 
-3570 VTYSIVSGDTNGW
+3570 
-3583 FEIDTNTGVITLT
+3583 
-3596 PAGVAAVA
+3596 
-3604 NDFEA
+3604 
-3609 LANVHNLVVGASD
+3609 
-3622 GVNTTTINVKLT
+3622 
-3634 ELDVNEGPEFTPPAG
+3634 
-3649 ESSYSFS
+3649 
-3656 YNENSSDSTVIGT
+3656 
-3669 VTATDP
+3669 
-3675 EGKAVTYSIVSG
+3675 
-3687 DTNGWFEIDTN
+3687 
-3698 TGVITLTP
+3698 
-3706 AGVAA
+3706 
-3711 VANDFEALANV
+3711 
-3722 HNLVVGASDG
+3722 
-3732 VNTTTINVKL
+3732 
-3742 TELDVNEG
+3742 
-3750 PEFTP
+3750 
-3755 PAGESSYSFSYN
+3755 
-3767 ENSSDSTVIGTVTA
+3767 
-3781 TDPEGK
+3781 
-3787 AVTYSIVSGDTN
+3787 
-3799 GWFEIDTNTGV
+3799 
-3810 ITLTPAGVA
+3810 
-3819 AVAND
+3819 
-3824 FEALA
+3824 
-3829 NVHNL
+3829 
-3834 VVGASDGVNTTTI
+3834 
-3847 NVKLTELDVNE
+3847 
-3858 GPEFT
+3858 
-3863 PPAGESSYSF
+3863 
-3873 SYNENSSDSTV
+3873 
-3884 IGTVTATD
+3884 
-3892 PEGKAVTYSIVS
+3892 
-3904 GDTNG
+3904 
-3909 WFEIDT
+3909 
-3915 NTGFITLTPAGVAAV
+3915 
-3930 ANDFEALANVHNLV
+3930 
-3944 VGASDGVNTTTIN
+3944 
-3957 VKLTEQNLDDNAPKF
+3957 EQNLDDNAPKF

-4200 SVTVIDV
+4200 SVSVIDV

-5048 KSNGDNANLN
+5048 KCNGDNANLN

>member
-1 MLSLTNLAANQL
+1 MGIHALLSLTNLAANQL

-51 LPVAQLVDAEGNA
+51 LPVAQLVDAEGNV

-86 LDDDLAP
+86 LDDLAP
-93 AAGGLQS
+93 AAGGLQG

-160 EPVSPIVISSITGDN
+160 EPASPIVISSITGDN

-187 LSGTTTAETT
+187 LSGTTAAETT
-197 IVLTLAGDTAVKGV
+197 IVLTLAGDTATKGV

-287 SNGGTDDRP
+287 SNGGTDDSP
-296 VVSGISSPTVSE
+296 VVNGISSPTVSE

-333 GESATKNVDF
+333 GGSATAGTDF
-343 NGTSVSVIINGVS
+343 TSSEVTITYQ
-356 KPVSVNDDGTFSVD
+356 DGTTQTVAVNGDGSFEVAI
-370 VPANTTTFSVSVE
+370 PAGDTTFSISVQ
-383 TTDDDV
+383 TTDD
-389 YEGSE
+389 
-394 SFTLSGY
+394 
-401 TESQT
+401 
-406 SANEVTGTATI
+406 N
-417 TDDGSVTP
+417 
-425 PGGTADDD
+425 
-433 RPSVSTIS
+433 
-441 SPTVSEGDSA
+441 
-451 TFDVSLSNASTTA
+451 
-464 TTVTLTLAGE
+464 
-474 SATKNVDFNGTSVS
+474 
-488 VIINGVSKPVSVND
+488 
-502 DGTFSVDVP
+502 
-511 ANTTTFSVSVETTD
+511 
-525 DDVYEGSES
+525 
-534 FTLSGYT
+534 
-541 ESQTSA
+541 
-547 NEVTGT
+547 
-553 ATITDDGSVTPPG
+553 
-566 GTADDDRP
+566 
-574 SVSTISSPTVSEG
+574 
-587 DSATFDVS
+587 
-595 LSNVSTTA
+595 
-603 TTVTLTLAGESAT
+603 
-616 KNVDF
+616 
-621 NGTSVSVII
+621 
-630 NGVSKP
+630 
-636 VSVNDDGTFSV
+636 
-647 DVPAN
+647 
-652 TTTFSVSVE
+652 
-661 TTDDDVYEGSESF
+661 VYEGSESF
-674 TLSGKTETQE
+674 TLSGKTATQGT
-684 KAITGTG
+684 AITTTG
-691 TILDSDNPPK
+691 TIVDNDEVPTIKSIGTGDVTATEGDALIFTVKLSNVSSTSTSFDFLLQDGTATSDDYGAASFSNGVTYDASTGKITVPTGVTSFTVNVPTTNDSIEEADETVKLTIGGKEVIGTIVDNDNAPIIDDATVNNLSESIANGTEVYDVHEARTGNDTDLDGEALQYTFVHSNNTRSTTSEDGAFSIDPGTGKITVLDTTKLDYESATSIVLKVETTDGVNKDTADITLNLTNVNDSDTVFTKESETFNYAEGTAAGVTLGKVTATDADGDSISYSIAQEHNVYAADDVNKERPFYQVDANGNVSLTEAGEKAFTNDYESGRNTHTITVTATGTDGSGADTTDTIEVTLNETNIDDNAPK
-701 FDNTTDGEYSFSY
+701 FEGTTDGEYSFSY
-714 NENSSDSTVI
+714 DENSAADTVL
-724 GTVTATDPEGKAV
+724 GTVKATDADKETV
-737 TYSIVSGDTN
+737 TYSIKSGNDN
-747 GWFEIDTNTGV
+747 GWFAIDATTGV
-758 ITLTPAGVAA
+758 ITLTAKGAEAA
-768 VANDFE
+768 ANDFE
-774 ALANVHNLVVG
+774 ALANVHSLVVTATEDAG
-785 ASDGVN
+785 LGGVK
-791 TTTINVKL
+791 TTDITVKL
-799 TELDVNE
+799 NEQNLDDNAPKFE
-806 GPEFTPPAGESSY
+806 GTTDGEY
-819 SFSYNE
+819 SFSYDE
-825 NSSDSTVIG
+825 NSAADTVLG
-834 TVTATDPE
+834 TVKATDADKE
-842 GKAVTYSII
+842 TVTYSIK
-851 SGDTNGWFEID
+851 SGNDNGWFAID
-862 TNTGVITL
+862 ATTGVITL
-870 TPAGVAAVA
+870 TAKGAEAAA

-888 HNLVVGASDG
+888 HSLVVTATEDAGLGG
-898 VNTTTIN
+898 VKTTDIT
-905 VKLTE
+905 VKLNE
-910 LDVNEGPEFTPP
+910 QNLDDNAPKFEGTTD
-922 AGESSYSF
+922 GEYSF
-930 SYNENSSDSTV
+930 SYDENSAADTV
-941 IGTVTATDPEGKAV
+941 LGTVKATDADKETV
-955 TYSIVS
+955 TYSIKS
-961 GDTNGWFEI
+961 GNDNGWFAI
-970 DTNTGVITLTPA
+970 DATTGVITLTA
-982 GVAAVAN
+982 KGAEAAAN

-997 HNLVVG
+997 HSLVVTATEDAG
-1003 ASDGVNTTT
+1003 LGGVKTTD
-1012 INVKLTELD
+1012 IIVKLNEQNLD
-1021 VNEGPEFTP
+1021 DNAPKFEGTTD
-1030 LAGES
+1030 GE
-1035 SYSFSYNENSSD
+1035 YSFSYDENSAAD
-1047 STVIGTVTATDP
+1047 TVLGTVKATDADK
-1059 EGKAVTYSI
+1059 ETVTYSI
-1068 VSGDTNGWFEIDTNT
+1068 KSGNDNGWFAIDATT
-1083 GVITLTPA
+1083 GVITLTA
-1091 GVAAV
+1091 KGAEAA

-1107 NLVVGASDGVNTTTI
+1107 SLVVTATEDAGLGGVKTTDIT
-1122 NVKLTELDVNEG
+1122 VKLNEQNLDDNAPKFEG
-1134 PEFTPPAG
+1134 TTDG
-1142 ESSYSF
+1142 EYSF
-1148 SYNENSSDST
+1148 SYDENSAADT
-1158 VIGTVTATDPEG
+1158 VLGTVKATDADKET
-1170 KAVTYSIVSGD
+1170 VTYSIKSGND
-1181 TNGWFEIDTN
+1181 NGWFAIDAT
-1191 TGFITLT
+1191 TGVITLT
-1198 PAGVAAVANDFEAL
+1198 AKGAEAAANDFEAL
-1212 ANVHNLVVGAS
+1212 ANVHSLVVTATEDAGLG
-1223 DGVNTTTIN
+1223 GVKTTDIT
-1232 VKLTE
+1232 VKLSE
-1237 LDVNEGPEFTPP
+1237 QNLDDNAPKFEGTTD
-1249 AGESSYSFSYNENSS
+1249 GEYSFSYDENSAA
-1264 DSTVIGTVTA
+1264 DTVLGTVKA
-1274 TDPEGKAVT
+1274 TDADKETVT
-1283 YSIVSGDTNGWF
+1283 YSIKSGNDNGWF
-1295 EIDTNTGVITLT
+1295 AIDATTGVITLT
-1307 PAGVAAVANDFEA
+1307 AKGAEAAANDFEA
-1320 LANVHNL
+1320 LANVHSL
-1327 VVGASD
+1327 VVTATEDAGLG
-1333 GVNTTTINVKLTELD
+1333 GVKTTDITVKLNEQNLD
-1348 VNEGPEFTPP
+1348 DNAPKFEGTTD
-1358 AGESSY
+1358 GEY
-1364 SFSYNENSSDSTV
+1364 SFSYDENSAADTV
-1377 IGTVTATDPEGK
+1377 LGTVKATDADKET
-1389 AVTYSIVSGDTNGWF
+1389 VTYSIKSGNDNGWF
-1404 EIDTN
+1404 AIDAT
-1409 TGVITLTPAG
+1409 TGVITLTAKG
-1419 VAAVANDFEAL
+1419 AEAAANDFEAL
-1430 ANVHNLVVGASD
+1430 ANVHSLV
-1442 GVNTTTINVKLTELD
+1442 
-1457 VNEGPEFTP
+1457 
-1466 PAGESSYSFS
+1466 
-1476 YNENSS
+1476 
-1482 DSTVIGTVTAT
+1482 VTAT
-1493 DPEGKAVTYSI
+1493 EDAGL
-1504 ISGDTNGW
+1504 G
-1512 FEIDTNTGVITL
+1512 GVKTTDIT
-1524 TPAGVAA
+1524 
-1531 VANDFEALANVHNL
+1531 
-1545 VVGAS
+1545 
-1550 DGVNTTTINVKL
+1550 VKL
-1562 TELDVNEG
+1562 N
-1570 PEFTPPAGESSYS
+1570 
-1583 FSYNENSSDS
+1583 
-1593 TVIGTVTATDPE
+1593 
-1605 GKAVTYSIVSGD
+1605 
-1617 TNGWFEIDTNTGVI
+1617 
-1631 TLTPA
+1631 
-1636 GVAAVAND
+1636 
-1644 FEALA
+1644 
-1649 NVHNLVVGASDGV
+1649 
-1662 NTTTINV
+1662 
-1669 KLTELDVNEG
+1669 
-1679 PEFTPLAGESSY
+1679 
-1691 SFSYNENS
+1691 
-1699 SDSTVIGTVTATD
+1699 
-1712 PEGKAVTYSIV
+1712 
-1723 SGDTN
+1723 
-1728 GWFEIDTNT
+1728 
-1737 GVITLTPAGVAAVAN
+1737 
-1752 DFEALANVH
+1752 
-1761 NLVVGASDGVNTTT
+1761 
-1775 INVKLTELDVNEGP
+1775 
-1789 EFTPPAGE
+1789 
-1797 SSYSFSYNEN
+1797 
-1807 SSDSTVI
+1807 
-1814 GTVTATDPEGKAV
+1814 
-1827 TYSIVSGDTNG
+1827 
-1838 WFEIDTNTGVI
+1838 
-1849 TLTPAGVAAVAND
+1849 
-1862 FEALANVH
+1862 
-1870 NLVVGAS
+1870 
-1877 DGVNTTTINVKL
+1877 
-1889 TELDVNEGP
+1889 
-1898 EFTPPAGESS
+1898 
-1908 YSFSYNE
+1908 
-1915 NSSDSTV
+1915 
-1922 IGTVT
+1922 
-1927 ATDPEGKAVT
+1927 
-1937 YSIVSGDTNG
+1937 
-1947 WFEIDT
+1947 
-1953 NTGVITLTPAGVAAV
+1953 
-1968 ANDFEALA
+1968 
-1976 NVHNLVVGASDGVNT
+1976 
-1991 TTINVKLTELDVNE
+1991 
-2005 GPEFTPPAGESSYSF
+2005 
-2020 SYNENSSDST
+2020 
-2030 VIGTVTATDPEGK
+2030 
-2043 AVTYSII
+2043 
-2050 SGDTNGWFEIDTN
+2050 
-2063 TGVITLTPAGVAAV
+2063 
-2077 ANDFEALANVHNLV
+2077 
-2091 VGASDGV
+2091 
-2098 NTTTI
+2098 
-2103 NVKLTELDVNEG
+2103 
-2115 PEFTPP
+2115 
-2121 AGESSYSF
+2121 
-2129 SYNENSSDS
+2129 
-2138 TVIGTVT
+2138 
-2145 ATDPEGKAVT
+2145 
-2155 YSIVSGD
+2155 
-2162 TNGWF
+2162 
-2167 EIDTNTGVI
+2167 
-2176 TLTPAGVA
+2176 
-2184 AVANDFEALA
+2184 
-2194 NVHNLVVGASDGVNT
+2194 
-2209 TTINVKLTEL
+2209 
-2219 DVNEG
+2219 
-2224 PEFTPLAGES
+2224 
-2234 SYSFSYN
+2234 
-2241 ENSSD
+2241 
-2246 STVIGTVT
+2246 
-2254 ATDPEGKA
+2254 
-2262 VTYSIV
+2262 
-2268 SGDTNGWFEIDTNTG
+2268 
-2283 VITLTPAGV
+2283 
-2292 AAVANDFE
+2292 
-2300 ALANVHNL
+2300 
-2308 VVGASD
+2308 
-2314 GVNTTTINVK
+2314 
-2324 LTELD
+2324 
-2329 VNEGPEFTP
+2329 
-2338 PAGESSYSF
+2338 
-2347 SYNENSSDSTVIG
+2347 
-2360 TVTATDPEGK
+2360 
-2370 AVTYSIVSG
+2370 
-2379 DTNGWFE
+2379 
-2386 IDTNTGVITLTPA
+2386 
-2399 GVAAVA
+2399 
-2405 NDFEAL
+2405 
-2411 ANVHN
+2411 
-2416 LVVGASD
+2416 
-2423 GVNTTTINVKLTEL
+2423 
-2437 DVNEGPEFTP
+2437 
-2447 PAGESSYSFSYN
+2447 
-2459 ENSSDS
+2459 
-2465 TVIGTVTAT
+2465 
-2474 DPEGKAVTYSIVSGD
+2474 
-2489 TNGWFEIDTNTGVI
+2489 
-2503 TLTPAG
+2503 
-2509 VAAVAND
+2509 
-2516 FEALA
+2516 
-2521 NVHNLVVGA
+2521 
-2530 SDGVNTTTIN
+2530 
-2540 VKLTEL
+2540 
-2546 DVNEGPE
+2546 
-2553 FTPPAGESSY
+2553 
-2563 SFSYNENS
+2563 
-2571 SDSTV
+2571 
-2576 IGTVTA
+2576 
-2582 TDPEGK
+2582 
-2588 AVTYSIVSGDTNG
+2588 
-2601 WFEID
+2601 
-2606 TNTGVITLTPA
+2606 
-2617 GVAAVANDFEALANV
+2617 
-2632 HNLVVG
+2632 
-2638 ASDGV
+2638 
-2643 NTTTINVKLTEL
+2643 
-2655 DVNEGPEF
+2655 
-2663 TPPAGESSYSFSYN
+2663 
-2677 ENSSDS
+2677 
-2683 TVIGTVTATD
+2683 
-2693 PEGKAVTYSIVSG
+2693 
-2706 DTNGW
+2706 
-2711 FEIDTNTG
+2711 
-2719 FITLTPAGV
+2719 
-2728 AAVANDFE
+2728 
-2736 ALANVHN
+2736 
-2743 LVVGASDGVNTTTIN
+2743 
-2758 VKLTELDVNEG
+2758 
-2769 PEFTPPAGESSY
+2769 
-2781 SFSYNENSSDST
+2781 
-2793 VIGTVTA
+2793 
-2800 TDPEGKAVTYSIV
+2800 
-2813 SGDTNGWFEID
+2813 
-2824 TNTGV
+2824 
-2829 ITLTPAGVAAV
+2829 
-2840 ANDFEALANVHNLV
+2840 
-2854 VGASD
+2854 
-2859 GVNTTTI
+2859 
-2866 NVKLTELDVN
+2866 
-2876 EGPEFTPPA
+2876 
-2885 GESSYSF
+2885 
-2892 SYNENSSDSTV
+2892 
-2903 IGTVTAT
+2903 
-2910 DPEGKAVTY
+2910 
-2919 SIVSGDTNGW
+2919 
-2929 FEIDTN
+2929 
-2935 TGVITL
+2935 
-2941 TPAGVAAVANDF
+2941 
-2953 EALAN
+2953 
-2958 VHNLVVGASDGV
+2958 
-2970 NTTTI
+2970 
-2975 NVKLTELDVNEGPE
+2975 
-2989 FTPPAGESSYSFSYN
+2989 
-3004 ENSSDSTVIGTVTAT
+3004 
-3019 DPEGKAVTYSIVSG
+3019 
-3033 DTNGWFEIDTNT
+3033 
-3045 GVITLTPA
+3045 
-3053 GVAAVANDFEALA
+3053 
-3066 NVHNLVVG
+3066 
-3074 ASDGVNTTTI
+3074 
-3084 NVKLTEL
+3084 
-3091 DVNEG
+3091 
-3096 PEFTPPAGESSY
+3096 
-3108 SFSYNENS
+3108 
-3116 SDSTVIGTVT
+3116 
-3126 ATDPEGKAVTY
+3126 
-3137 SIISGDT
+3137 
-3144 NGWFEIDT
+3144 
-3152 NTGVI
+3152 
-3157 TLTPAGVAAVAN
+3157 
-3169 DFEALA
+3169 
-3175 NVHNLVVGASDG
+3175 
-3187 VNTTT
+3187 
-3192 INVKLTELDVN
+3192 
-3203 EGPEFTPPA
+3203 
-3212 GESSYSFSY
+3212 
-3221 NENSSDSTVIGTVTA
+3221 
-3236 TDPEGKAVTYSIVSG
+3236 
-3251 DTNGWFEI
+3251 
-3259 DTNTGVITLT
+3259 
-3269 PAGVAAVA
+3269 
-3277 NDFEALANVHNLVV
+3277 
-3291 GASDGVNTTTINVKL
+3291 
-3306 TELDVN
+3306 
-3312 EGPEFTPLAGESS
+3312 
-3325 YSFSYNENSS
+3325 
-3335 DSTVIGTVTATDPEG
+3335 
-3350 KAVTYSIVSGDT
+3350 
-3362 NGWFEIDTNTG
+3362 
-3373 VITLTPAGV
+3373 
-3382 AAVANDFEALA
+3382 
-3393 NVHNL
+3393 
-3398 VVGASDG
+3398 
-3405 VNTTTINVK
+3405 
-3414 LTELDVNEGPEFTP
+3414 
-3428 PAGESSY
+3428 
-3435 SFSYNENSSDSTV
+3435 
-3448 IGTVTATD
+3448 
-3456 PEGKAVTYSIV
+3456 
-3467 SGDTNGWFEID
+3467 
-3478 TNTGVITLT
+3478 
-3487 PAGVAAVANDFE
+3487 
-3499 ALANVHNL
+3499 
-3507 VVGASDGVNTTTINV
+3507 
-3522 KLTELD
+3522 
-3528 VNEGPE
+3528 
-3534 FTPPA
+3534 
-3539 GESSY
+3539 
-3544 SFSYNENS
+3544 
-3552 SDSTVIG
+3552 
-3559 TVTATDPEGKA
+3559 
-3570 VTYSIVSGDTNGW
+3570 
-3583 FEIDTNTGVITLT
+3583 
-3596 PAGVAAVA
+3596 
-3604 NDFEA
+3604 
-3609 LANVHNLVVGASD
+3609 
-3622 GVNTTTINVKLT
+3622 
-3634 ELDVNEGPEFTPPAG
+3634 
-3649 ESSYSFS
+3649 
-3656 YNENSSDSTVIGT
+3656 
-3669 VTATDP
+3669 
-3675 EGKAVTYSIVSG
+3675 
-3687 DTNGWFEIDTN
+3687 
-3698 TGVITLTP
+3698 
-3706 AGVAA
+3706 
-3711 VANDFEALANV
+3711 
-3722 HNLVVGASDG
+3722 
-3732 VNTTTINVKL
+3732 
-3742 TELDVNEG
+3742 
-3750 PEFTP
+3750 
-3755 PAGESSYSFSYN
+3755 
-3767 ENSSDSTVIGTVTA
+3767 
-3781 TDPEGK
+3781 
-3787 AVTYSIVSGDTN
+3787 
-3799 GWFEIDTNTGV
+3799 
-3810 ITLTPAGVA
+3810 
-3819 AVAND
+3819 
-3824 FEALA
+3824 
-3829 NVHNL
+3829 
-3834 VVGASDGVNTTTI
+3834 
-3847 NVKLTELDVNE
+3847 
-3858 GPEFT
+3858 
-3863 PPAGESSYSF
+3863 
-3873 SYNENSSDSTV
+3873 
-3884 IGTVTATD
+3884 
-3892 PEGKAVTYSIVS
+3892 
-3904 GDTNG
+3904 
-3909 WFEIDT
+3909 
-3915 NTGFITLTPAGVAAV
+3915 
-3930 ANDFEALANVHNLV
+3930 
-3944 VGASDGVNTTTIN
+3944 
-3957 VKLTEQNLDDNAPKF
+3957 EQNLDDNAPKF

-4235 IVVDSFTVSG
+4235 IVADSFTVSG

-4553 VVAGNVLDNDGS
+4553 VVVGNVLDNDGS

-4621 TNTGKTS
+4621 THTGKTS

-4657 GNVLANDSD
+4657 GNVLANDCD

-5225 GLGHDILTG
+5225 GLGHDILTY

>member
-1 MLSLTNLAANQL
+1 MGIHALLSLTNLAANQL

-51 LPVAQLVDAEGNA
+51 LPVAQLVDAEGNV

-86 LDDDLAP
+86 LDDLAP
-93 AAGGLQS
+93 AAGGLQG

-160 EPVSPIVISSITGDN
+160 EPASPIVISSITGDN

-187 LSGTTTAETT
+187 LSGTTAAETT
-197 IVLTLAGDTAVKGV
+197 IVLTLAGDTATKGV

-287 SNGGTDDRP
+287 SNGGTDDSP
-296 VVSGISSPTVSE
+296 VVNGISSPTVSE

-333 GESATKNVDF
+333 GGSATAGTDF
-343 NGTSVSVIINGVS
+343 TSSEVTITYQ
-356 KPVSVNDDGTFSVD
+356 DGTTQTVAVNGDGSFEVAI
-370 VPANTTTFSVSVE
+370 PAGDTTFSISVQ
-383 TTDDDV
+383 TTDD
-389 YEGSE
+389 
-394 SFTLSGY
+394 
-401 TESQT
+401 
-406 SANEVTGTATI
+406 N
-417 TDDGSVTP
+417 
-425 PGGTADDD
+425 
-433 RPSVSTIS
+433 
-441 SPTVSEGDSA
+441 
-451 TFDVSLSNASTTA
+451 
-464 TTVTLTLAGE
+464 
-474 SATKNVDFNGTSVS
+474 
-488 VIINGVSKPVSVND
+488 
-502 DGTFSVDVP
+502 
-511 ANTTTFSVSVETTD
+511 
-525 DDVYEGSES
+525 
-534 FTLSGYT
+534 
-541 ESQTSA
+541 
-547 NEVTGT
+547 
-553 ATITDDGSVTPPG
+553 
-566 GTADDDRP
+566 
-574 SVSTISSPTVSEG
+574 
-587 DSATFDVS
+587 
-595 LSNVSTTA
+595 
-603 TTVTLTLAGESAT
+603 
-616 KNVDF
+616 
-621 NGTSVSVII
+621 
-630 NGVSKP
+630 
-636 VSVNDDGTFSV
+636 
-647 DVPAN
+647 
-652 TTTFSVSVE
+652 
-661 TTDDDVYEGSESF
+661 VYEGSESF
-674 TLSGKTETQE
+674 TLSGKTATQGT
-684 KAITGTG
+684 AITTTG
-691 TILDSDNPPK
+691 TIVDNDEVPTIKSIGTGDVTATEGDALIFTVKLSNVSSTSTSFDFLLQDGTATSDDYGAASFSNGVTYDASTGKITVPTGVTSFTVNVPTTNDSIEEADETVKLTIGGKEVIGTIVDNDNAPVIDDATVNNLSESIANGTEVYDVHEARTGNDTDLDGEALQYTFVHSNNTRSTTSEDGAFSIDPGTGKITVLDTTKLDYESATSIVLKVETTDGVNKDTADITLNLTNVNDSDTVFTKESETFNYAEGTAAGVTLGKVTATDADGDSISYSIAQEHNVYAADDVNKERPFYQVDANGNVSLTEAGEKAFTNDYESGRNTHTITVTATGTDGSGADTTDTIEVTLNETNIDDNAPK
-701 FDNTTDGEYSFSY
+701 FEGTTDGEYSFSY
-714 NENSSDSTVI
+714 DENSAADTVL
-724 GTVTATDPEGKAV
+724 GTVKATDADKETV
-737 TYSIVSGDTN
+737 TYSIKSGNDN
-747 GWFEIDTNTGV
+747 GWFAIDATTGV
-758 ITLTPAGVAA
+758 ITLTAKGAEAA
-768 VANDFE
+768 ANDFE
-774 ALANVHNLVVG
+774 ALANVHSLVVTATEDAG
-785 ASDGVN
+785 LGGVK
-791 TTTINVKL
+791 TTDITVKL
-799 TELDVNE
+799 NEQNLDDNAPKFE
-806 GPEFTPPAGESSY
+806 GTTDGEY
-819 SFSYNE
+819 SFSYDE
-825 NSSDSTVIG
+825 NSAADTVLG
-834 TVTATDPE
+834 TVKATDADKE
-842 GKAVTYSII
+842 TVTYSIK
-851 SGDTNGWFEID
+851 SGNDNGWFAID
-862 TNTGVITL
+862 ATTGVITL
-870 TPAGVAAVA
+870 TAKGAEAAA

-888 HNLVVGASDG
+888 HSLVVTATEDAGLGG
-898 VNTTTIN
+898 VKTTDIT
-905 VKLTE
+905 VKLNE
-910 LDVNEGPEFTPP
+910 QNLDDNAPKFEGTTD
-922 AGESSYSF
+922 GEYSF
-930 SYNENSSDSTV
+930 SYDENSAADTV
-941 IGTVTATDPEGKAV
+941 LGTVKATDADKETV
-955 TYSIVS
+955 TYSIKS
-961 GDTNGWFEI
+961 GNDNGWFAI
-970 DTNTGVITLTPA
+970 DATTGVITLTA
-982 GVAAVAN
+982 KGAEAAAN

-997 HNLVVG
+997 HSLVVTATEDAG
-1003 ASDGVNTTT
+1003 LGGVKTTDIT
-1012 INVKLTELD
+1012 VKLNEQNLD
-1021 VNEGPEFTP
+1021 DNAPKFEGTTD
-1030 LAGES
+1030 GE
-1035 SYSFSYNENSSD
+1035 YSFSYDENSAAD
-1047 STVIGTVTATDP
+1047 TVLGTVKATDADK
-1059 EGKAVTYSI
+1059 ETVTYSI
-1068 VSGDTNGWFEIDTNT
+1068 KSGNDNGWFAIDATT
-1083 GVITLTPA
+1083 GVITLTA
-1091 GVAAV
+1091 KGAEAA

-1107 NLVVGASDGVNTTTI
+1107 SLVVTATEDAGLGGVKTTDIT
-1122 NVKLTELDVNEG
+1122 VKLSEQNLDDNAPKFEG
-1134 PEFTPPAG
+1134 TTDG
-1142 ESSYSF
+1142 EYSF
-1148 SYNENSSDST
+1148 SYDENSAADT
-1158 VIGTVTATDPEG
+1158 VLGTVKATDADKET
-1170 KAVTYSIVSGD
+1170 VTYSIKSGND
-1181 TNGWFEIDTN
+1181 NGWFAIDAT
-1191 TGFITLT
+1191 TGVITLT
-1198 PAGVAAVANDFEAL
+1198 AKGAEAAANDFEAL
-1212 ANVHNLVVGAS
+1212 ANVHSLVVTATEDAGLG
-1223 DGVNTTTIN
+1223 GVKTTDIT
-1232 VKLTE
+1232 VKLNE
-1237 LDVNEGPEFTPP
+1237 QNLDDNAPKFEGTTD
-1249 AGESSYSFSYNENSS
+1249 GEYSFSYDENSAA
-1264 DSTVIGTVTA
+1264 DTVLGTVKA
-1274 TDPEGKAVT
+1274 TDADKETVT
-1283 YSIVSGDTNGWF
+1283 YSIKSGNDNGWF
-1295 EIDTNTGVITLT
+1295 AIDATTGVITLT
-1307 PAGVAAVANDFEA
+1307 AKGAEAAANDFEA
-1320 LANVHNL
+1320 LANVHSL
-1327 VVGASD
+1327 V
-1333 GVNTTTINVKLTELD
+1333 
-1348 VNEGPEFTPP
+1348 
-1358 AGESSY
+1358 
-1364 SFSYNENSSDSTV
+1364 
-1377 IGTVTATDPEGK
+1377 VTATEDAGL
-1389 AVTYSIVSGDTNGWF
+1389 G
-1404 EIDTN
+1404 
-1409 TGVITLTPAG
+1409 GVKTTDIT
-1419 VAAVANDFEAL
+1419 
-1430 ANVHNLVVGASD
+1430 
-1442 GVNTTTINVKLTELD
+1442 VKL
-1457 VNEGPEFTP
+1457 N
-1466 PAGESSYSFS
+1466 
-1476 YNENSS
+1476 
-1482 DSTVIGTVTAT
+1482 
-1493 DPEGKAVTYSI
+1493 
-1504 ISGDTNGW
+1504 
-1512 FEIDTNTGVITL
+1512 
-1524 TPAGVAA
+1524 
-1531 VANDFEALANVHNL
+1531 
-1545 VVGAS
+1545 
-1550 DGVNTTTINVKL
+1550 
-1562 TELDVNEG
+1562 
-1570 PEFTPPAGESSYS
+1570 
-1583 FSYNENSSDS
+1583 
-1593 TVIGTVTATDPE
+1593 
-1605 GKAVTYSIVSGD
+1605 
-1617 TNGWFEIDTNTGVI
+1617 
-1631 TLTPA
+1631 
-1636 GVAAVAND
+1636 
-1644 FEALA
+1644 
-1649 NVHNLVVGASDGV
+1649 
-1662 NTTTINV
+1662 
-1669 KLTELDVNEG
+1669 
-1679 PEFTPLAGESSY
+1679 
-1691 SFSYNENS
+1691 
-1699 SDSTVIGTVTATD
+1699 
-1712 PEGKAVTYSIV
+1712 
-1723 SGDTN
+1723 
-1728 GWFEIDTNT
+1728 
-1737 GVITLTPAGVAAVAN
+1737 
-1752 DFEALANVH
+1752 
-1761 NLVVGASDGVNTTT
+1761 
-1775 INVKLTELDVNEGP
+1775 
-1789 EFTPPAGE
+1789 
-1797 SSYSFSYNEN
+1797 
-1807 SSDSTVI
+1807 
-1814 GTVTATDPEGKAV
+1814 
-1827 TYSIVSGDTNG
+1827 
-1838 WFEIDTNTGVI
+1838 
-1849 TLTPAGVAAVAND
+1849 
-1862 FEALANVH
+1862 
-1870 NLVVGAS
+1870 
-1877 DGVNTTTINVKL
+1877 
-1889 TELDVNEGP
+1889 
-1898 EFTPPAGESS
+1898 
-1908 YSFSYNE
+1908 
-1915 NSSDSTV
+1915 
-1922 IGTVT
+1922 
-1927 ATDPEGKAVT
+1927 
-1937 YSIVSGDTNG
+1937 
-1947 WFEIDT
+1947 
-1953 NTGVITLTPAGVAAV
+1953 
-1968 ANDFEALA
+1968 
-1976 NVHNLVVGASDGVNT
+1976 
-1991 TTINVKLTELDVNE
+1991 
-2005 GPEFTPPAGESSYSF
+2005 
-2020 SYNENSSDST
+2020 
-2030 VIGTVTATDPEGK
+2030 
-2043 AVTYSII
+2043 
-2050 SGDTNGWFEIDTN
+2050 
-2063 TGVITLTPAGVAAV
+2063 
-2077 ANDFEALANVHNLV
+2077 
-2091 VGASDGV
+2091 
-2098 NTTTI
+2098 
-2103 NVKLTELDVNEG
+2103 
-2115 PEFTPP
+2115 
-2121 AGESSYSF
+2121 
-2129 SYNENSSDS
+2129 
-2138 TVIGTVT
+2138 
-2145 ATDPEGKAVT
+2145 
-2155 YSIVSGD
+2155 
-2162 TNGWF
+2162 
-2167 EIDTNTGVI
+2167 
-2176 TLTPAGVA
+2176 
-2184 AVANDFEALA
+2184 
-2194 NVHNLVVGASDGVNT
+2194 
-2209 TTINVKLTEL
+2209 
-2219 DVNEG
+2219 
-2224 PEFTPLAGES
+2224 
-2234 SYSFSYN
+2234 
-2241 ENSSD
+2241 
-2246 STVIGTVT
+2246 
-2254 ATDPEGKA
+2254 
-2262 VTYSIV
+2262 
-2268 SGDTNGWFEIDTNTG
+2268 
-2283 VITLTPAGV
+2283 
-2292 AAVANDFE
+2292 
-2300 ALANVHNL
+2300 
-2308 VVGASD
+2308 
-2314 GVNTTTINVK
+2314 
-2324 LTELD
+2324 
-2329 VNEGPEFTP
+2329 
-2338 PAGESSYSF
+2338 
-2347 SYNENSSDSTVIG
+2347 
-2360 TVTATDPEGK
+2360 
-2370 AVTYSIVSG
+2370 
-2379 DTNGWFE
+2379 
-2386 IDTNTGVITLTPA
+2386 
-2399 GVAAVA
+2399 
-2405 NDFEAL
+2405 
-2411 ANVHN
+2411 
-2416 LVVGASD
+2416 
-2423 GVNTTTINVKLTEL
+2423 
-2437 DVNEGPEFTP
+2437 
-2447 PAGESSYSFSYN
+2447 
-2459 ENSSDS
+2459 
-2465 TVIGTVTAT
+2465 
-2474 DPEGKAVTYSIVSGD
+2474 
-2489 TNGWFEIDTNTGVI
+2489 
-2503 TLTPAG
+2503 
-2509 VAAVAND
+2509 
-2516 FEALA
+2516 
-2521 NVHNLVVGA
+2521 
-2530 SDGVNTTTIN
+2530 
-2540 VKLTEL
+2540 
-2546 DVNEGPE
+2546 
-2553 FTPPAGESSY
+2553 
-2563 SFSYNENS
+2563 
-2571 SDSTV
+2571 
-2576 IGTVTA
+2576 
-2582 TDPEGK
+2582 
-2588 AVTYSIVSGDTNG
+2588 
-2601 WFEID
+2601 
-2606 TNTGVITLTPA
+2606 
-2617 GVAAVANDFEALANV
+2617 
-2632 HNLVVG
+2632 
-2638 ASDGV
+2638 
-2643 NTTTINVKLTEL
+2643 
-2655 DVNEGPEF
+2655 
-2663 TPPAGESSYSFSYN
+2663 
-2677 ENSSDS
+2677 
-2683 TVIGTVTATD
+2683 
-2693 PEGKAVTYSIVSG
+2693 
-2706 DTNGW
+2706 
-2711 FEIDTNTG
+2711 
-2719 FITLTPAGV
+2719 
-2728 AAVANDFE
+2728 
-2736 ALANVHN
+2736 
-2743 LVVGASDGVNTTTIN
+2743 
-2758 VKLTELDVNEG
+2758 
-2769 PEFTPPAGESSY
+2769 
-2781 SFSYNENSSDST
+2781 
-2793 VIGTVTA
+2793 
-2800 TDPEGKAVTYSIV
+2800 
-2813 SGDTNGWFEID
+2813 
-2824 TNTGV
+2824 
-2829 ITLTPAGVAAV
+2829 
-2840 ANDFEALANVHNLV
+2840 
-2854 VGASD
+2854 
-2859 GVNTTTI
+2859 
-2866 NVKLTELDVN
+2866 
-2876 EGPEFTPPA
+2876 
-2885 GESSYSF
+2885 
-2892 SYNENSSDSTV
+2892 
-2903 IGTVTAT
+2903 
-2910 DPEGKAVTY
+2910 
-2919 SIVSGDTNGW
+2919 
-2929 FEIDTN
+2929 
-2935 TGVITL
+2935 
-2941 TPAGVAAVANDF
+2941 
-2953 EALAN
+2953 
-2958 VHNLVVGASDGV
+2958 
-2970 NTTTI
+2970 
-2975 NVKLTELDVNEGPE
+2975 
-2989 FTPPAGESSYSFSYN
+2989 
-3004 ENSSDSTVIGTVTAT
+3004 
-3019 DPEGKAVTYSIVSG
+3019 
-3033 DTNGWFEIDTNT
+3033 
-3045 GVITLTPA
+3045 
-3053 GVAAVANDFEALA
+3053 
-3066 NVHNLVVG
+3066 
-3074 ASDGVNTTTI
+3074 
-3084 NVKLTEL
+3084 
-3091 DVNEG
+3091 
-3096 PEFTPPAGESSY
+3096 
-3108 SFSYNENS
+3108 
-3116 SDSTVIGTVT
+3116 
-3126 ATDPEGKAVTY
+3126 
-3137 SIISGDT
+3137 
-3144 NGWFEIDT
+3144 
-3152 NTGVI
+3152 
-3157 TLTPAGVAAVAN
+3157 
-3169 DFEALA
+3169 
-3175 NVHNLVVGASDG
+3175 
-3187 VNTTT
+3187 
-3192 INVKLTELDVN
+3192 
-3203 EGPEFTPPA
+3203 
-3212 GESSYSFSY
+3212 
-3221 NENSSDSTVIGTVTA
+3221 
-3236 TDPEGKAVTYSIVSG
+3236 
-3251 DTNGWFEI
+3251 
-3259 DTNTGVITLT
+3259 
-3269 PAGVAAVA
+3269 
-3277 NDFEALANVHNLVV
+3277 
-3291 GASDGVNTTTINVKL
+3291 
-3306 TELDVN
+3306 
-3312 EGPEFTPLAGESS
+3312 
-3325 YSFSYNENSS
+3325 
-3335 DSTVIGTVTATDPEG
+3335 
-3350 KAVTYSIVSGDT
+3350 
-3362 NGWFEIDTNTG
+3362 
-3373 VITLTPAGV
+3373 
-3382 AAVANDFEALA
+3382 
-3393 NVHNL
+3393 
-3398 VVGASDG
+3398 
-3405 VNTTTINVK
+3405 
-3414 LTELDVNEGPEFTP
+3414 
-3428 PAGESSY
+3428 
-3435 SFSYNENSSDSTV
+3435 
-3448 IGTVTATD
+3448 
-3456 PEGKAVTYSIV
+3456 
-3467 SGDTNGWFEID
+3467 
-3478 TNTGVITLT
+3478 
-3487 PAGVAAVANDFE
+3487 
-3499 ALANVHNL
+3499 
-3507 VVGASDGVNTTTINV
+3507 
-3522 KLTELD
+3522 
-3528 VNEGPE
+3528 
-3534 FTPPA
+3534 
-3539 GESSY
+3539 
-3544 SFSYNENS
+3544 
-3552 SDSTVIG
+3552 
-3559 TVTATDPEGKA
+3559 
-3570 VTYSIVSGDTNGW
+3570 
-3583 FEIDTNTGVITLT
+3583 
-3596 PAGVAAVA
+3596 
-3604 NDFEA
+3604 
-3609 LANVHNLVVGASD
+3609 
-3622 GVNTTTINVKLT
+3622 
-3634 ELDVNEGPEFTPPAG
+3634 
-3649 ESSYSFS
+3649 
-3656 YNENSSDSTVIGT
+3656 
-3669 VTATDP
+3669 
-3675 EGKAVTYSIVSG
+3675 
-3687 DTNGWFEIDTN
+3687 
-3698 TGVITLTP
+3698 
-3706 AGVAA
+3706 
-3711 VANDFEALANV
+3711 
-3722 HNLVVGASDG
+3722 
-3732 VNTTTINVKL
+3732 
-3742 TELDVNEG
+3742 
-3750 PEFTP
+3750 
-3755 PAGESSYSFSYN
+3755 
-3767 ENSSDSTVIGTVTA
+3767 
-3781 TDPEGK
+3781 
-3787 AVTYSIVSGDTN
+3787 
-3799 GWFEIDTNTGV
+3799 
-3810 ITLTPAGVA
+3810 
-3819 AVAND
+3819 
-3824 FEALA
+3824 
-3829 NVHNL
+3829 
-3834 VVGASDGVNTTTI
+3834 
-3847 NVKLTELDVNE
+3847 
-3858 GPEFT
+3858 
-3863 PPAGESSYSF
+3863 
-3873 SYNENSSDSTV
+3873 
-3884 IGTVTATD
+3884 
-3892 PEGKAVTYSIVS
+3892 
-3904 GDTNG
+3904 
-3909 WFEIDT
+3909 
-3915 NTGFITLTPAGVAAV
+3915 
-3930 ANDFEALANVHNLV
+3930 
-3944 VGASDGVNTTTIN
+3944 
-3957 VKLTEQNLDDNAPKF
+3957 EQNLDDNAPKF

-4235 IVVDSFTVSG
+4235 IVADSFTVSG

-4621 TNTGKTS
+4621 THTGKTS

-4657 GNVLANDSD
+4657 GNVLANDCD

>member
-1 MLSLTNLAANQL
+1 MGIHALLSLTNLAANQL

-51 LPVAQLVDAEGNA
+51 LPVAQLVDAEGNV

-86 LDDDLAP
+86 LDDLAP
-93 AAGGLQS
+93 AAGGLQG

-160 EPVSPIVISSITGDN
+160 EPASPIVISSITGDN

-187 LSGTTTAETT
+187 LSGTTAAETT
-197 IVLTLAGDTAVKGV
+197 IVLTLAGDTATKGV

-287 SNGGTDDRP
+287 SNGGTDDSP
-296 VVSGISSPTVSE
+296 VVNGISSPTVSE

-333 GESATKNVDF
+333 GGSATAGTDF
-343 NGTSVSVIINGVS
+343 TSSEVTITYQ
-356 KPVSVNDDGTFSVD
+356 DGTTQTVAVNGDGSFEVAI
-370 VPANTTTFSVSVE
+370 PAGDTTFSISVQ
-383 TTDDDV
+383 TTDD
-389 YEGSE
+389 
-394 SFTLSGY
+394 
-401 TESQT
+401 
-406 SANEVTGTATI
+406 N
-417 TDDGSVTP
+417 
-425 PGGTADDD
+425 
-433 RPSVSTIS
+433 
-441 SPTVSEGDSA
+441 
-451 TFDVSLSNASTTA
+451 
-464 TTVTLTLAGE
+464 
-474 SATKNVDFNGTSVS
+474 
-488 VIINGVSKPVSVND
+488 
-502 DGTFSVDVP
+502 
-511 ANTTTFSVSVETTD
+511 
-525 DDVYEGSES
+525 
-534 FTLSGYT
+534 
-541 ESQTSA
+541 
-547 NEVTGT
+547 
-553 ATITDDGSVTPPG
+553 
-566 GTADDDRP
+566 
-574 SVSTISSPTVSEG
+574 
-587 DSATFDVS
+587 
-595 LSNVSTTA
+595 
-603 TTVTLTLAGESAT
+603 
-616 KNVDF
+616 
-621 NGTSVSVII
+621 
-630 NGVSKP
+630 
-636 VSVNDDGTFSV
+636 
-647 DVPAN
+647 
-652 TTTFSVSVE
+652 
-661 TTDDDVYEGSESF
+661 VYEGSESF
-674 TLSGKTETQE
+674 TLSGKTATQGT
-684 KAITGTG
+684 AITTTG
-691 TILDSDNPPK
+691 TIVDNDEVPTIKSIGTGDVTATEGDALIFTVKLSNVSSTSTSFDFLLQDGTATSDDYGAASFSNGVTYDASTGKITVPTGVTSFTVNVPTTNDSIEEADETVKLTIGGKEAIGTIVDNDNAPVIDDATVNNLSESIANGTEVYDVHEARTGNDTDLDGEALQYTFVHSNNTRSTTSEDGAFSIDPGTGK
-701 FDNTTDGEYSFSY
+701 ITVLDTTKLDYESATSIVLKVETTDGVNKDTADITLNLTNVNDSDTVFTKESETFNYAEGTAAGVTLGKVTATDADGDSISYSIAQEHNVYAADDVNKERPFYQVDANGNVSLTEAGEKAFTNDY
-714 NENSSDSTVI
+714 ESGRNTHTI
-724 GTVTATDPEGKAV
+724 TVTATGTDGSGADTTDTIEV
-737 TYSIVSGDTN
+737 TLNETN
-747 GWFEIDTNTGV
+747 I
-758 ITLTPAGVAA
+758 
-768 VANDFE
+768 
-774 ALANVHNLVVG
+774 
-785 ASDGVN
+785 
-791 TTTINVKL
+791 
-799 TELDVNE
+799 
-806 GPEFTPPAGESSY
+806 
-819 SFSYNE
+819 
-825 NSSDSTVIG
+825 
-834 TVTATDPE
+834 
-842 GKAVTYSII
+842 
-851 SGDTNGWFEID
+851 
-862 TNTGVITL
+862 
-870 TPAGVAAVA
+870 
-879 NDFEALANV
+879 
-888 HNLVVGASDG
+888 
-898 VNTTTIN
+898 
-905 VKLTE
+905 
-910 LDVNEGPEFTPP
+910 
-922 AGESSYSF
+922 
-930 SYNENSSDSTV
+930 
-941 IGTVTATDPEGKAV
+941 
-955 TYSIVS
+955 
-961 GDTNGWFEI
+961 
-970 DTNTGVITLTPA
+970 
-982 GVAAVAN
+982 
-989 DFEALANV
+989 
-997 HNLVVG
+997 
-1003 ASDGVNTTT
+1003 
-1012 INVKLTELD
+1012 
-1021 VNEGPEFTP
+1021 
-1030 LAGES
+1030 
-1035 SYSFSYNENSSD
+1035 
-1047 STVIGTVTATDP
+1047 
-1059 EGKAVTYSI
+1059 
-1068 VSGDTNGWFEIDTNT
+1068 
-1083 GVITLTPA
+1083 
-1091 GVAAV
+1091 
-1096 ANDFEALANVH
+1096 
-1107 NLVVGASDGVNTTTI
+1107 
-1122 NVKLTELDVNEG
+1122 
-1134 PEFTPPAG
+1134 
-1142 ESSYSF
+1142 
-1148 SYNENSSDST
+1148 
-1158 VIGTVTATDPEG
+1158 
-1170 KAVTYSIVSGD
+1170 
-1181 TNGWFEIDTN
+1181 
-1191 TGFITLT
+1191 
-1198 PAGVAAVANDFEAL
+1198 
-1212 ANVHNLVVGAS
+1212 
-1223 DGVNTTTIN
+1223 
-1232 VKLTE
+1232 
-1237 LDVNEGPEFTPP
+1237 
-1249 AGESSYSFSYNENSS
+1249 
-1264 DSTVIGTVTA
+1264 
-1274 TDPEGKAVT
+1274 
-1283 YSIVSGDTNGWF
+1283 
-1295 EIDTNTGVITLT
+1295 
-1307 PAGVAAVANDFEA
+1307 
-1320 LANVHNL
+1320 
-1327 VVGASD
+1327 
-1333 GVNTTTINVKLTELD
+1333 
-1348 VNEGPEFTPP
+1348 
-1358 AGESSY
+1358 
-1364 SFSYNENSSDSTV
+1364 
-1377 IGTVTATDPEGK
+1377 
-1389 AVTYSIVSGDTNGWF
+1389 
-1404 EIDTN
+1404 
-1409 TGVITLTPAG
+1409 
-1419 VAAVANDFEAL
+1419 
-1430 ANVHNLVVGASD
+1430 
-1442 GVNTTTINVKLTELD
+1442 
-1457 VNEGPEFTP
+1457 
-1466 PAGESSYSFS
+1466 
-1476 YNENSS
+1476 
-1482 DSTVIGTVTAT
+1482 
-1493 DPEGKAVTYSI
+1493 
-1504 ISGDTNGW
+1504 
-1512 FEIDTNTGVITL
+1512 
-1524 TPAGVAA
+1524 
-1531 VANDFEALANVHNL
+1531 
-1545 VVGAS
+1545 
-1550 DGVNTTTINVKL
+1550 
-1562 TELDVNEG
+1562 
-1570 PEFTPPAGESSYS
+1570 
-1583 FSYNENSSDS
+1583 
-1593 TVIGTVTATDPE
+1593 
-1605 GKAVTYSIVSGD
+1605 
-1617 TNGWFEIDTNTGVI
+1617 
-1631 TLTPA
+1631 
-1636 GVAAVAND
+1636 
-1644 FEALA
+1644 
-1649 NVHNLVVGASDGV
+1649 
-1662 NTTTINV
+1662 
-1669 KLTELDVNEG
+1669 
-1679 PEFTPLAGESSY
+1679 
-1691 SFSYNENS
+1691 
-1699 SDSTVIGTVTATD
+1699 
-1712 PEGKAVTYSIV
+1712 
-1723 SGDTN
+1723 
-1728 GWFEIDTNT
+1728 
-1737 GVITLTPAGVAAVAN
+1737 
-1752 DFEALANVH
+1752 
-1761 NLVVGASDGVNTTT
+1761 
-1775 INVKLTELDVNEGP
+1775 
-1789 EFTPPAGE
+1789 
-1797 SSYSFSYNEN
+1797 
-1807 SSDSTVI
+1807 
-1814 GTVTATDPEGKAV
+1814 
-1827 TYSIVSGDTNG
+1827 
-1838 WFEIDTNTGVI
+1838 
-1849 TLTPAGVAAVAND
+1849 
-1862 FEALANVH
+1862 
-1870 NLVVGAS
+1870 
-1877 DGVNTTTINVKL
+1877 
-1889 TELDVNEGP
+1889 
-1898 EFTPPAGESS
+1898 
-1908 YSFSYNE
+1908 
-1915 NSSDSTV
+1915 
-1922 IGTVT
+1922 
-1927 ATDPEGKAVT
+1927 
-1937 YSIVSGDTNG
+1937 
-1947 WFEIDT
+1947 
-1953 NTGVITLTPAGVAAV
+1953 
-1968 ANDFEALA
+1968 
-1976 NVHNLVVGASDGVNT
+1976 
-1991 TTINVKLTELDVNE
+1991 
-2005 GPEFTPPAGESSYSF
+2005 
-2020 SYNENSSDST
+2020 
-2030 VIGTVTATDPEGK
+2030 
-2043 AVTYSII
+2043 
-2050 SGDTNGWFEIDTN
+2050 
-2063 TGVITLTPAGVAAV
+2063 
-2077 ANDFEALANVHNLV
+2077 
-2091 VGASDGV
+2091 
-2098 NTTTI
+2098 
-2103 NVKLTELDVNEG
+2103 
-2115 PEFTPP
+2115 
-2121 AGESSYSF
+2121 
-2129 SYNENSSDS
+2129 
-2138 TVIGTVT
+2138 
-2145 ATDPEGKAVT
+2145 
-2155 YSIVSGD
+2155 
-2162 TNGWF
+2162 
-2167 EIDTNTGVI
+2167 
-2176 TLTPAGVA
+2176 
-2184 AVANDFEALA
+2184 
-2194 NVHNLVVGASDGVNT
+2194 
-2209 TTINVKLTEL
+2209 
-2219 DVNEG
+2219 
-2224 PEFTPLAGES
+2224 
-2234 SYSFSYN
+2234 
-2241 ENSSD
+2241 
-2246 STVIGTVT
+2246 
-2254 ATDPEGKA
+2254 
-2262 VTYSIV
+2262 
-2268 SGDTNGWFEIDTNTG
+2268 
-2283 VITLTPAGV
+2283 
-2292 AAVANDFE
+2292 
-2300 ALANVHNL
+2300 
-2308 VVGASD
+2308 
-2314 GVNTTTINVK
+2314 
-2324 LTELD
+2324 
-2329 VNEGPEFTP
+2329 
-2338 PAGESSYSF
+2338 
-2347 SYNENSSDSTVIG
+2347 
-2360 TVTATDPEGK
+2360 
-2370 AVTYSIVSG
+2370 
-2379 DTNGWFE
+2379 
-2386 IDTNTGVITLTPA
+2386 
-2399 GVAAVA
+2399 
-2405 NDFEAL
+2405 
-2411 ANVHN
+2411 
-2416 LVVGASD
+2416 
-2423 GVNTTTINVKLTEL
+2423 
-2437 DVNEGPEFTP
+2437 
-2447 PAGESSYSFSYN
+2447 
-2459 ENSSDS
+2459 
-2465 TVIGTVTAT
+2465 
-2474 DPEGKAVTYSIVSGD
+2474 
-2489 TNGWFEIDTNTGVI
+2489 
-2503 TLTPAG
+2503 
-2509 VAAVAND
+2509 
-2516 FEALA
+2516 
-2521 NVHNLVVGA
+2521 
-2530 SDGVNTTTIN
+2530 
-2540 VKLTEL
+2540 
-2546 DVNEGPE
+2546 
-2553 FTPPAGESSY
+2553 
-2563 SFSYNENS
+2563 
-2571 SDSTV
+2571 
-2576 IGTVTA
+2576 
-2582 TDPEGK
+2582 
-2588 AVTYSIVSGDTNG
+2588 
-2601 WFEID
+2601 
-2606 TNTGVITLTPA
+2606 
-2617 GVAAVANDFEALANV
+2617 
-2632 HNLVVG
+2632 
-2638 ASDGV
+2638 
-2643 NTTTINVKLTEL
+2643 
-2655 DVNEGPEF
+2655 
-2663 TPPAGESSYSFSYN
+2663 
-2677 ENSSDS
+2677 
-2683 TVIGTVTATD
+2683 
-2693 PEGKAVTYSIVSG
+2693 
-2706 DTNGW
+2706 
-2711 FEIDTNTG
+2711 
-2719 FITLTPAGV
+2719 
-2728 AAVANDFE
+2728 
-2736 ALANVHN
+2736 
-2743 LVVGASDGVNTTTIN
+2743 
-2758 VKLTELDVNEG
+2758 
-2769 PEFTPPAGESSY
+2769 
-2781 SFSYNENSSDST
+2781 
-2793 VIGTVTA
+2793 
-2800 TDPEGKAVTYSIV
+2800 
-2813 SGDTNGWFEID
+2813 
-2824 TNTGV
+2824 
-2829 ITLTPAGVAAV
+2829 
-2840 ANDFEALANVHNLV
+2840 
-2854 VGASD
+2854 
-2859 GVNTTTI
+2859 
-2866 NVKLTELDVN
+2866 
-2876 EGPEFTPPA
+2876 
-2885 GESSYSF
+2885 
-2892 SYNENSSDSTV
+2892 
-2903 IGTVTAT
+2903 
-2910 DPEGKAVTY
+2910 
-2919 SIVSGDTNGW
+2919 
-2929 FEIDTN
+2929 
-2935 TGVITL
+2935 
-2941 TPAGVAAVANDF
+2941 
-2953 EALAN
+2953 
-2958 VHNLVVGASDGV
+2958 
-2970 NTTTI
+2970 
-2975 NVKLTELDVNEGPE
+2975 
-2989 FTPPAGESSYSFSYN
+2989 
-3004 ENSSDSTVIGTVTAT
+3004 
-3019 DPEGKAVTYSIVSG
+3019 
-3033 DTNGWFEIDTNT
+3033 
-3045 GVITLTPA
+3045 
-3053 GVAAVANDFEALA
+3053 
-3066 NVHNLVVG
+3066 
-3074 ASDGVNTTTI
+3074 
-3084 NVKLTEL
+3084 
-3091 DVNEG
+3091 
-3096 PEFTPPAGESSY
+3096 
-3108 SFSYNENS
+3108 
-3116 SDSTVIGTVT
+3116 
-3126 ATDPEGKAVTY
+3126 
-3137 SIISGDT
+3137 
-3144 NGWFEIDT
+3144 
-3152 NTGVI
+3152 
-3157 TLTPAGVAAVAN
+3157 
-3169 DFEALA
+3169 
-3175 NVHNLVVGASDG
+3175 
-3187 VNTTT
+3187 
-3192 INVKLTELDVN
+3192 
-3203 EGPEFTPPA
+3203 
-3212 GESSYSFSY
+3212 
-3221 NENSSDSTVIGTVTA
+3221 
-3236 TDPEGKAVTYSIVSG
+3236 
-3251 DTNGWFEI
+3251 
-3259 DTNTGVITLT
+3259 
-3269 PAGVAAVA
+3269 
-3277 NDFEALANVHNLVV
+3277 
-3291 GASDGVNTTTINVKL
+3291 
-3306 TELDVN
+3306 
-3312 EGPEFTPLAGESS
+3312 
-3325 YSFSYNENSS
+3325 
-3335 DSTVIGTVTATDPEG
+3335 
-3350 KAVTYSIVSGDT
+3350 
-3362 NGWFEIDTNTG
+3362 
-3373 VITLTPAGV
+3373 
-3382 AAVANDFEALA
+3382 
-3393 NVHNL
+3393 
-3398 VVGASDG
+3398 
-3405 VNTTTINVK
+3405 
-3414 LTELDVNEGPEFTP
+3414 
-3428 PAGESSY
+3428 
-3435 SFSYNENSSDSTV
+3435 
-3448 IGTVTATD
+3448 
-3456 PEGKAVTYSIV
+3456 
-3467 SGDTNGWFEID
+3467 
-3478 TNTGVITLT
+3478 
-3487 PAGVAAVANDFE
+3487 
-3499 ALANVHNL
+3499 
-3507 VVGASDGVNTTTINV
+3507 
-3522 KLTELD
+3522 
-3528 VNEGPE
+3528 
-3534 FTPPA
+3534 
-3539 GESSY
+3539 
-3544 SFSYNENS
+3544 
-3552 SDSTVIG
+3552 
-3559 TVTATDPEGKA
+3559 
-3570 VTYSIVSGDTNGW
+3570 
-3583 FEIDTNTGVITLT
+3583 
-3596 PAGVAAVA
+3596 
-3604 NDFEA
+3604 
-3609 LANVHNLVVGASD
+3609 
-3622 GVNTTTINVKLT
+3622 
-3634 ELDVNEGPEFTPPAG
+3634 
-3649 ESSYSFS
+3649 
-3656 YNENSSDSTVIGT
+3656 
-3669 VTATDP
+3669 
-3675 EGKAVTYSIVSG
+3675 
-3687 DTNGWFEIDTN
+3687 
-3698 TGVITLTP
+3698 
-3706 AGVAA
+3706 
-3711 VANDFEALANV
+3711 
-3722 HNLVVGASDG
+3722 
-3732 VNTTTINVKL
+3732 
-3742 TELDVNEG
+3742 
-3750 PEFTP
+3750 
-3755 PAGESSYSFSYN
+3755 
-3767 ENSSDSTVIGTVTA
+3767 
-3781 TDPEGK
+3781 
-3787 AVTYSIVSGDTN
+3787 
-3799 GWFEIDTNTGV
+3799 
-3810 ITLTPAGVA
+3810 
-3819 AVAND
+3819 
-3824 FEALA
+3824 
-3829 NVHNL
+3829 
-3834 VVGASDGVNTTTI
+3834 
-3847 NVKLTELDVNE
+3847 
-3858 GPEFT
+3858 
-3863 PPAGESSYSF
+3863 
-3873 SYNENSSDSTV
+3873 
-3884 IGTVTATD
+3884 
-3892 PEGKAVTYSIVS
+3892 
-3904 GDTNG
+3904 
-3909 WFEIDT
+3909 
-3915 NTGFITLTPAGVAAV
+3915 
-3930 ANDFEALANVHNLV
+3930 
-3944 VGASDGVNTTTIN
+3944 
-3957 VKLTEQNLDDNAPKF
+3957 DDNAPKF

-4065 KTTDITVKLNEQN
+4065 KTTDITVKLSEQN

-4713 NWSGSLPEITY
+4713 NWSGSQPEITY

-5247 LDGST
+5247 LNGST

>member
-1 MLSLTNLAANQL
+1 MGIHALLSLTNLAANQL

-51 LPVAQLVDAEGNA
+51 LPVAQLVDAEGNV

-86 LDDDLAP
+86 LDDLAP
-93 AAGGLQS
+93 AAGGLQG

-160 EPVSPIVISSITGDN
+160 EPASPIVISSITGDN

-187 LSGTTTAETT
+187 LSGTTAAETT
-197 IVLTLAGDTAVKGV
+197 IVLTLAGDTATKGV

-287 SNGGTDDRP
+287 SNGGTDDSP
-296 VVSGISSPTVSE
+296 VVNGISSPTVSE

-333 GESATKNVDF
+333 GGSATAGTDF
-343 NGTSVSVIINGVS
+343 TSSEVTITYQ
-356 KPVSVNDDGTFSVD
+356 DGTTQTVAVNGDGSFEVAI
-370 VPANTTTFSVSVE
+370 PAGDTTFSISVQ
-383 TTDDDV
+383 TTDD
-389 YEGSE
+389 
-394 SFTLSGY
+394 
-401 TESQT
+401 
-406 SANEVTGTATI
+406 N
-417 TDDGSVTP
+417 
-425 PGGTADDD
+425 
-433 RPSVSTIS
+433 
-441 SPTVSEGDSA
+441 
-451 TFDVSLSNASTTA
+451 
-464 TTVTLTLAGE
+464 
-474 SATKNVDFNGTSVS
+474 
-488 VIINGVSKPVSVND
+488 
-502 DGTFSVDVP
+502 
-511 ANTTTFSVSVETTD
+511 
-525 DDVYEGSES
+525 
-534 FTLSGYT
+534 
-541 ESQTSA
+541 
-547 NEVTGT
+547 
-553 ATITDDGSVTPPG
+553 
-566 GTADDDRP
+566 
-574 SVSTISSPTVSEG
+574 
-587 DSATFDVS
+587 
-595 LSNVSTTA
+595 
-603 TTVTLTLAGESAT
+603 
-616 KNVDF
+616 
-621 NGTSVSVII
+621 
-630 NGVSKP
+630 
-636 VSVNDDGTFSV
+636 
-647 DVPAN
+647 
-652 TTTFSVSVE
+652 
-661 TTDDDVYEGSESF
+661 VYEGSESF
-674 TLSGKTETQE
+674 TLSGKTATQGT
-684 KAITGTG
+684 AITTTG
-691 TILDSDNPPK
+691 TIVDNDEVPTIKSIGTGDVTATEGDALIFTVKLSNVSSTSTSFDFLLQDGTATSDDYGAASFSNGVTYDASTGKITVPTGVTSFTVNVPTTNDSIEEADETVKLTIGGKEVIGTIVDNDNAPVIDDATVNNLSESIANGTEVYDVHEARTGNDTDLDGEALQYTFVHSNNTRSTTSEDGAFSIDPGTGKITVLDTTKLDYESATSIVLKVETTDGVNKDTADITLNLTNVNDSDTVFTKESETFNYAEGTAAGVTLGKVTATDADGDSISYSIAQEHNVYAADDVNKERPFYQVDANGNVSLTEAGEKAFTNDYESGRNTHTITVTATGTDGSGADTTDTIEVTLNETNLDDNAPK
-701 FDNTTDGEYSFSY
+701 FEGTTDGEYSFSY
-714 NENSSDSTVI
+714 DENSAADTVL
-724 GTVTATDPEGKAV
+724 GTVKATDADKETV
-737 TYSIVSGDTN
+737 TYSIKSGNDN
-747 GWFEIDTNTGV
+747 GWFAIDATTGV
-758 ITLTPAGVAA
+758 ITLTAKGAEAA
-768 VANDFE
+768 ANDFE
-774 ALANVHNLVVG
+774 ALANVHSLV
-785 ASDGVN
+785 
-791 TTTINVKL
+791 
-799 TELDVNE
+799 
-806 GPEFTPPAGESSY
+806 
-819 SFSYNE
+819 
-825 NSSDSTVIG
+825 
-834 TVTATDPE
+834 VTATEDA
-842 GKAVTYSII
+842 GL
-851 SGDTNGWFEID
+851 G
-862 TNTGVITL
+862 GVKTTDIT
-870 TPAGVAAVA
+870 
-879 NDFEALANV
+879 
-888 HNLVVGASDG
+888 
-898 VNTTTIN
+898 
-905 VKLTE
+905 VKL
-910 LDVNEGPEFTPP
+910 N
-922 AGESSYSF
+922 
-930 SYNENSSDSTV
+930 
-941 IGTVTATDPEGKAV
+941 
-955 TYSIVS
+955 
-961 GDTNGWFEI
+961 
-970 DTNTGVITLTPA
+970 
-982 GVAAVAN
+982 
-989 DFEALANV
+989 
-997 HNLVVG
+997 
-1003 ASDGVNTTT
+1003 
-1012 INVKLTELD
+1012 
-1021 VNEGPEFTP
+1021 
-1030 LAGES
+1030 
-1035 SYSFSYNENSSD
+1035 
-1047 STVIGTVTATDP
+1047 
-1059 EGKAVTYSI
+1059 
-1068 VSGDTNGWFEIDTNT
+1068 
-1083 GVITLTPA
+1083 
-1091 GVAAV
+1091 
-1096 ANDFEALANVH
+1096 
-1107 NLVVGASDGVNTTTI
+1107 
-1122 NVKLTELDVNEG
+1122 
-1134 PEFTPPAG
+1134 
-1142 ESSYSF
+1142 
-1148 SYNENSSDST
+1148 
-1158 VIGTVTATDPEG
+1158 
-1170 KAVTYSIVSGD
+1170 
-1181 TNGWFEIDTN
+1181 
-1191 TGFITLT
+1191 
-1198 PAGVAAVANDFEAL
+1198 
-1212 ANVHNLVVGAS
+1212 
-1223 DGVNTTTIN
+1223 
-1232 VKLTE
+1232 
-1237 LDVNEGPEFTPP
+1237 
-1249 AGESSYSFSYNENSS
+1249 
-1264 DSTVIGTVTA
+1264 
-1274 TDPEGKAVT
+1274 
-1283 YSIVSGDTNGWF
+1283 
-1295 EIDTNTGVITLT
+1295 
-1307 PAGVAAVANDFEA
+1307 
-1320 LANVHNL
+1320 
-1327 VVGASD
+1327 
-1333 GVNTTTINVKLTELD
+1333 
-1348 VNEGPEFTPP
+1348 
-1358 AGESSY
+1358 
-1364 SFSYNENSSDSTV
+1364 
-1377 IGTVTATDPEGK
+1377 
-1389 AVTYSIVSGDTNGWF
+1389 
-1404 EIDTN
+1404 
-1409 TGVITLTPAG
+1409 
-1419 VAAVANDFEAL
+1419 
-1430 ANVHNLVVGASD
+1430 
-1442 GVNTTTINVKLTELD
+1442 
-1457 VNEGPEFTP
+1457 
-1466 PAGESSYSFS
+1466 
-1476 YNENSS
+1476 
-1482 DSTVIGTVTAT
+1482 
-1493 DPEGKAVTYSI
+1493 
-1504 ISGDTNGW
+1504 
-1512 FEIDTNTGVITL
+1512 
-1524 TPAGVAA
+1524 
-1531 VANDFEALANVHNL
+1531 
-1545 VVGAS
+1545 
-1550 DGVNTTTINVKL
+1550 
-1562 TELDVNEG
+1562 
-1570 PEFTPPAGESSYS
+1570 
-1583 FSYNENSSDS
+1583 
-1593 TVIGTVTATDPE
+1593 
-1605 GKAVTYSIVSGD
+1605 
-1617 TNGWFEIDTNTGVI
+1617 
-1631 TLTPA
+1631 
-1636 GVAAVAND
+1636 
-1644 FEALA
+1644 
-1649 NVHNLVVGASDGV
+1649 
-1662 NTTTINV
+1662 
-1669 KLTELDVNEG
+1669 
-1679 PEFTPLAGESSY
+1679 
-1691 SFSYNENS
+1691 
-1699 SDSTVIGTVTATD
+1699 
-1712 PEGKAVTYSIV
+1712 
-1723 SGDTN
+1723 
-1728 GWFEIDTNT
+1728 
-1737 GVITLTPAGVAAVAN
+1737 
-1752 DFEALANVH
+1752 
-1761 NLVVGASDGVNTTT
+1761 
-1775 INVKLTELDVNEGP
+1775 
-1789 EFTPPAGE
+1789 
-1797 SSYSFSYNEN
+1797 
-1807 SSDSTVI
+1807 
-1814 GTVTATDPEGKAV
+1814 
-1827 TYSIVSGDTNG
+1827 
-1838 WFEIDTNTGVI
+1838 
-1849 TLTPAGVAAVAND
+1849 
-1862 FEALANVH
+1862 
-1870 NLVVGAS
+1870 
-1877 DGVNTTTINVKL
+1877 
-1889 TELDVNEGP
+1889 
-1898 EFTPPAGESS
+1898 
-1908 YSFSYNE
+1908 
-1915 NSSDSTV
+1915 
-1922 IGTVT
+1922 
-1927 ATDPEGKAVT
+1927 
-1937 YSIVSGDTNG
+1937 
-1947 WFEIDT
+1947 
-1953 NTGVITLTPAGVAAV
+1953 
-1968 ANDFEALA
+1968 
-1976 NVHNLVVGASDGVNT
+1976 
-1991 TTINVKLTELDVNE
+1991 
-2005 GPEFTPPAGESSYSF
+2005 
-2020 SYNENSSDST
+2020 
-2030 VIGTVTATDPEGK
+2030 
-2043 AVTYSII
+2043 
-2050 SGDTNGWFEIDTN
+2050 
-2063 TGVITLTPAGVAAV
+2063 
-2077 ANDFEALANVHNLV
+2077 
-2091 VGASDGV
+2091 
-2098 NTTTI
+2098 
-2103 NVKLTELDVNEG
+2103 
-2115 PEFTPP
+2115 
-2121 AGESSYSF
+2121 
-2129 SYNENSSDS
+2129 
-2138 TVIGTVT
+2138 
-2145 ATDPEGKAVT
+2145 
-2155 YSIVSGD
+2155 
-2162 TNGWF
+2162 
-2167 EIDTNTGVI
+2167 
-2176 TLTPAGVA
+2176 
-2184 AVANDFEALA
+2184 
-2194 NVHNLVVGASDGVNT
+2194 
-2209 TTINVKLTEL
+2209 
-2219 DVNEG
+2219 
-2224 PEFTPLAGES
+2224 
-2234 SYSFSYN
+2234 
-2241 ENSSD
+2241 
-2246 STVIGTVT
+2246 
-2254 ATDPEGKA
+2254 
-2262 VTYSIV
+2262 
-2268 SGDTNGWFEIDTNTG
+2268 
-2283 VITLTPAGV
+2283 
-2292 AAVANDFE
+2292 
-2300 ALANVHNL
+2300 
-2308 VVGASD
+2308 
-2314 GVNTTTINVK
+2314 
-2324 LTELD
+2324 
-2329 VNEGPEFTP
+2329 
-2338 PAGESSYSF
+2338 
-2347 SYNENSSDSTVIG
+2347 
-2360 TVTATDPEGK
+2360 
-2370 AVTYSIVSG
+2370 
-2379 DTNGWFE
+2379 
-2386 IDTNTGVITLTPA
+2386 
-2399 GVAAVA
+2399 
-2405 NDFEAL
+2405 
-2411 ANVHN
+2411 
-2416 LVVGASD
+2416 
-2423 GVNTTTINVKLTEL
+2423 
-2437 DVNEGPEFTP
+2437 
-2447 PAGESSYSFSYN
+2447 
-2459 ENSSDS
+2459 
-2465 TVIGTVTAT
+2465 
-2474 DPEGKAVTYSIVSGD
+2474 
-2489 TNGWFEIDTNTGVI
+2489 
-2503 TLTPAG
+2503 
-2509 VAAVAND
+2509 
-2516 FEALA
+2516 
-2521 NVHNLVVGA
+2521 
-2530 SDGVNTTTIN
+2530 
-2540 VKLTEL
+2540 
-2546 DVNEGPE
+2546 
-2553 FTPPAGESSY
+2553 
-2563 SFSYNENS
+2563 
-2571 SDSTV
+2571 
-2576 IGTVTA
+2576 
-2582 TDPEGK
+2582 
-2588 AVTYSIVSGDTNG
+2588 
-2601 WFEID
+2601 
-2606 TNTGVITLTPA
+2606 
-2617 GVAAVANDFEALANV
+2617 
-2632 HNLVVG
+2632 
-2638 ASDGV
+2638 
-2643 NTTTINVKLTEL
+2643 
-2655 DVNEGPEF
+2655 
-2663 TPPAGESSYSFSYN
+2663 
-2677 ENSSDS
+2677 
-2683 TVIGTVTATD
+2683 
-2693 PEGKAVTYSIVSG
+2693 
-2706 DTNGW
+2706 
-2711 FEIDTNTG
+2711 
-2719 FITLTPAGV
+2719 
-2728 AAVANDFE
+2728 
-2736 ALANVHN
+2736 
-2743 LVVGASDGVNTTTIN
+2743 
-2758 VKLTELDVNEG
+2758 
-2769 PEFTPPAGESSY
+2769 
-2781 SFSYNENSSDST
+2781 
-2793 VIGTVTA
+2793 
-2800 TDPEGKAVTYSIV
+2800 
-2813 SGDTNGWFEID
+2813 
-2824 TNTGV
+2824 
-2829 ITLTPAGVAAV
+2829 
-2840 ANDFEALANVHNLV
+2840 
-2854 VGASD
+2854 
-2859 GVNTTTI
+2859 
-2866 NVKLTELDVN
+2866 
-2876 EGPEFTPPA
+2876 
-2885 GESSYSF
+2885 
-2892 SYNENSSDSTV
+2892 
-2903 IGTVTAT
+2903 
-2910 DPEGKAVTY
+2910 
-2919 SIVSGDTNGW
+2919 
-2929 FEIDTN
+2929 
-2935 TGVITL
+2935 
-2941 TPAGVAAVANDF
+2941 
-2953 EALAN
+2953 
-2958 VHNLVVGASDGV
+2958 
-2970 NTTTI
+2970 
-2975 NVKLTELDVNEGPE
+2975 
-2989 FTPPAGESSYSFSYN
+2989 
-3004 ENSSDSTVIGTVTAT
+3004 
-3019 DPEGKAVTYSIVSG
+3019 
-3033 DTNGWFEIDTNT
+3033 
-3045 GVITLTPA
+3045 
-3053 GVAAVANDFEALA
+3053 
-3066 NVHNLVVG
+3066 
-3074 ASDGVNTTTI
+3074 
-3084 NVKLTEL
+3084 
-3091 DVNEG
+3091 
-3096 PEFTPPAGESSY
+3096 
-3108 SFSYNENS
+3108 
-3116 SDSTVIGTVT
+3116 
-3126 ATDPEGKAVTY
+3126 
-3137 SIISGDT
+3137 
-3144 NGWFEIDT
+3144 
-3152 NTGVI
+3152 
-3157 TLTPAGVAAVAN
+3157 
-3169 DFEALA
+3169 
-3175 NVHNLVVGASDG
+3175 
-3187 VNTTT
+3187 
-3192 INVKLTELDVN
+3192 
-3203 EGPEFTPPA
+3203 
-3212 GESSYSFSY
+3212 
-3221 NENSSDSTVIGTVTA
+3221 
-3236 TDPEGKAVTYSIVSG
+3236 
-3251 DTNGWFEI
+3251 
-3259 DTNTGVITLT
+3259 
-3269 PAGVAAVA
+3269 
-3277 NDFEALANVHNLVV
+3277 
-3291 GASDGVNTTTINVKL
+3291 
-3306 TELDVN
+3306 
-3312 EGPEFTPLAGESS
+3312 
-3325 YSFSYNENSS
+3325 
-3335 DSTVIGTVTATDPEG
+3335 
-3350 KAVTYSIVSGDT
+3350 
-3362 NGWFEIDTNTG
+3362 
-3373 VITLTPAGV
+3373 
-3382 AAVANDFEALA
+3382 
-3393 NVHNL
+3393 
-3398 VVGASDG
+3398 
-3405 VNTTTINVK
+3405 
-3414 LTELDVNEGPEFTP
+3414 
-3428 PAGESSY
+3428 
-3435 SFSYNENSSDSTV
+3435 
-3448 IGTVTATD
+3448 
-3456 PEGKAVTYSIV
+3456 
-3467 SGDTNGWFEID
+3467 
-3478 TNTGVITLT
+3478 
-3487 PAGVAAVANDFE
+3487 
-3499 ALANVHNL
+3499 
-3507 VVGASDGVNTTTINV
+3507 
-3522 KLTELD
+3522 
-3528 VNEGPE
+3528 
-3534 FTPPA
+3534 
-3539 GESSY
+3539 
-3544 SFSYNENS
+3544 
-3552 SDSTVIG
+3552 
-3559 TVTATDPEGKA
+3559 
-3570 VTYSIVSGDTNGW
+3570 
-3583 FEIDTNTGVITLT
+3583 
-3596 PAGVAAVA
+3596 
-3604 NDFEA
+3604 
-3609 LANVHNLVVGASD
+3609 
-3622 GVNTTTINVKLT
+3622 
-3634 ELDVNEGPEFTPPAG
+3634 
-3649 ESSYSFS
+3649 
-3656 YNENSSDSTVIGT
+3656 
-3669 VTATDP
+3669 
-3675 EGKAVTYSIVSG
+3675 
-3687 DTNGWFEIDTN
+3687 
-3698 TGVITLTP
+3698 
-3706 AGVAA
+3706 
-3711 VANDFEALANV
+3711 
-3722 HNLVVGASDG
+3722 
-3732 VNTTTINVKL
+3732 
-3742 TELDVNEG
+3742 
-3750 PEFTP
+3750 
-3755 PAGESSYSFSYN
+3755 
-3767 ENSSDSTVIGTVTA
+3767 
-3781 TDPEGK
+3781 
-3787 AVTYSIVSGDTN
+3787 
-3799 GWFEIDTNTGV
+3799 
-3810 ITLTPAGVA
+3810 
-3819 AVAND
+3819 
-3824 FEALA
+3824 
-3829 NVHNL
+3829 
-3834 VVGASDGVNTTTI
+3834 
-3847 NVKLTELDVNE
+3847 
-3858 GPEFT
+3858 
-3863 PPAGESSYSF
+3863 
-3873 SYNENSSDSTV
+3873 
-3884 IGTVTATD
+3884 
-3892 PEGKAVTYSIVS
+3892 
-3904 GDTNG
+3904 
-3909 WFEIDT
+3909 
-3915 NTGFITLTPAGVAAV
+3915 
-3930 ANDFEALANVHNLV
+3930 
-3944 VGASDGVNTTTIN
+3944 
-3957 VKLTEQNLDDNAPKF
+3957 EQNLDDNAPKF

-4235 IVVDSFTVSG
+4235 IVADSFTVSG

-4621 TNTGKTS
+4621 THTGKTS

-4657 GNVLANDSD
+4657 GNVLANDCD

>member
-1 MLSLTNLAANQL
+1 M
-13 LVIDKNG
+13 IDKNG

-51 LPVAQLVDAEGNA
+51 LPVAQLVDAEGNV

-86 LDDDLAP
+86 LDDLAP
-93 AAGGLQS
+93 AAGGLQG

-160 EPVSPIVISSITGDN
+160 EPASPIVISSITGDN

-187 LSGTTTAETT
+187 LSGTTAAETT
-197 IVLTLAGDTAVKGV
+197 IVLTLAGDTATKGV

-287 SNGGTDDRP
+287 SNGGTDDSP
-296 VVSGISSPTVSE
+296 VVNGISSPTVSE

-333 GESATKNVDF
+333 GGSATAGTDF
-343 NGTSVSVIINGVS
+343 TSSEVTITYQ
-356 KPVSVNDDGTFSVD
+356 DGTTQTVAVNGDGSFEVAI
-370 VPANTTTFSVSVE
+370 PAGDTTFSISVQ
-383 TTDDDV
+383 TTDD
-389 YEGSE
+389 
-394 SFTLSGY
+394 
-401 TESQT
+401 
-406 SANEVTGTATI
+406 N
-417 TDDGSVTP
+417 
-425 PGGTADDD
+425 
-433 RPSVSTIS
+433 
-441 SPTVSEGDSA
+441 
-451 TFDVSLSNASTTA
+451 
-464 TTVTLTLAGE
+464 
-474 SATKNVDFNGTSVS
+474 
-488 VIINGVSKPVSVND
+488 
-502 DGTFSVDVP
+502 
-511 ANTTTFSVSVETTD
+511 
-525 DDVYEGSES
+525 
-534 FTLSGYT
+534 
-541 ESQTSA
+541 
-547 NEVTGT
+547 
-553 ATITDDGSVTPPG
+553 
-566 GTADDDRP
+566 
-574 SVSTISSPTVSEG
+574 
-587 DSATFDVS
+587 
-595 LSNVSTTA
+595 
-603 TTVTLTLAGESAT
+603 
-616 KNVDF
+616 
-621 NGTSVSVII
+621 
-630 NGVSKP
+630 
-636 VSVNDDGTFSV
+636 
-647 DVPAN
+647 
-652 TTTFSVSVE
+652 
-661 TTDDDVYEGSESF
+661 VYEGSESF
-674 TLSGKTETQE
+674 TLSGKTATQGT
-684 KAITGTG
+684 AITTTG
-691 TILDSDNPPK
+691 TIVDNDEVPTIKSIGTGDVTATEGDALIFTVKLSNVSSTSTSFDFLLQDGTATSDDYGAASFSNGVTYDASTGKITVPTGVTSFTVNVPTTNDSIEEADETVKLTIGGKEAIGTIVDNDNAPVIDDATVNNLSESIANGTEVYDVHEARTGNDTDLDGEALQYTFVHSNNTRSTTSEDGAFSIDPGTGKITVLDTTKLDYESATSIVLKVETTDGVNKDTADITLNLTNVNDSDTVFTKESETFNYAEGTAAGVTLGKVTATDADGDSISYSIAQEHNVYAADDVNKERPFYQVDANGNVSLTEAGEKAFTNDYESGRNTHTITVTATGTDGSGADTTDTIEVTLNETNIDDNAPK
-701 FDNTTDGEYSFSY
+701 FEGTTDGEYSFSY
-714 NENSSDSTVI
+714 DENSAADTVL
-724 GTVTATDPEGKAV
+724 GTVKATDADKETV
-737 TYSIVSGDTN
+737 TYSIKSGNDN
-747 GWFEIDTNTGV
+747 GWFAIDATTGV
-758 ITLTPAGVAA
+758 ITLTAKGAEAA
-768 VANDFE
+768 ANDFE
-774 ALANVHNLVVG
+774 ALANVHSLVVTATEDAG
-785 ASDGVN
+785 LGGVK
-791 TTTINVKL
+791 TTDITVKL
-799 TELDVNE
+799 SEQNLDDNAPKFE
-806 GPEFTPPAGESSY
+806 GTTDGEY
-819 SFSYNE
+819 SFSYDE
-825 NSSDSTVIG
+825 NSAADTVLG
-834 TVTATDPE
+834 TVKATDADKE
-842 GKAVTYSII
+842 TVTYSIK
-851 SGDTNGWFEID
+851 SGNDNGWFAID
-862 TNTGVITL
+862 ATTGVITL
-870 TPAGVAAVA
+870 TAKGAEAAA

-888 HNLVVGASDG
+888 HSLVVTATEDAGLGG
-898 VNTTTIN
+898 VKTTDIT
-905 VKLTE
+905 VKLSE
-910 LDVNEGPEFTPP
+910 QNLDDNAPKFEGTTD
-922 AGESSYSF
+922 GEYSF
-930 SYNENSSDSTV
+930 SYDENSAADTV
-941 IGTVTATDPEGKAV
+941 LGTVKATDADKETV
-955 TYSIVS
+955 TYSIKS
-961 GDTNGWFEI
+961 GNDNGWFAI
-970 DTNTGVITLTPA
+970 DATTGVITLTA
-982 GVAAVAN
+982 KGAEAAAN

-997 HNLVVG
+997 HSLVVTATEDAG
-1003 ASDGVNTTT
+1003 LGGVKTTDIT
-1012 INVKLTELD
+1012 VKLNEQNLD
-1021 VNEGPEFTP
+1021 DNAPKFEGTTD
-1030 LAGES
+1030 GE
-1035 SYSFSYNENSSD
+1035 YSFSYDENSAAD
-1047 STVIGTVTATDP
+1047 TVLGTVKATDADK
-1059 EGKAVTYSI
+1059 ETVTYSI
-1068 VSGDTNGWFEIDTNT
+1068 KSGNDNGWFAIDATT
-1083 GVITLTPA
+1083 GVITLTA
-1091 GVAAV
+1091 KGAEAA

-1107 NLVVGASDGVNTTTI
+1107 SLVVTATEDAGLGGVKTTDIT
-1122 NVKLTELDVNEG
+1122 VKLNEQNLDDNAPKFEG
-1134 PEFTPPAG
+1134 TTDG
-1142 ESSYSF
+1142 EYSF
-1148 SYNENSSDST
+1148 SYDENSAADT
-1158 VIGTVTATDPEG
+1158 VLGTVKATDADKET
-1170 KAVTYSIVSGD
+1170 VTYSIKSGND
-1181 TNGWFEIDTN
+1181 NGWFAIDAT
-1191 TGFITLT
+1191 TGVITLT
-1198 PAGVAAVANDFEAL
+1198 AKGAEAAANDFEAL
-1212 ANVHNLVVGAS
+1212 ANVHSLVVTATEDAGLG
-1223 DGVNTTTIN
+1223 GVKTTDIT
-1232 VKLTE
+1232 VKLSE
-1237 LDVNEGPEFTPP
+1237 QNLDDNAPKFEGTTD
-1249 AGESSYSFSYNENSS
+1249 GEYSFSYDENSAA
-1264 DSTVIGTVTA
+1264 DTVLGTVKA
-1274 TDPEGKAVT
+1274 TDADKETVT
-1283 YSIVSGDTNGWF
+1283 YSIKSGNDNGWF
-1295 EIDTNTGVITLT
+1295 AIDATTGVITLT
-1307 PAGVAAVANDFEA
+1307 AKGAEAAANDFEA
-1320 LANVHNL
+1320 LANVHSL
-1327 VVGASD
+1327 VVTATEDAGLG
-1333 GVNTTTINVKLTELD
+1333 GVKTTDITVKLNEQNLD
-1348 VNEGPEFTPP
+1348 DNAPKFEGTTD
-1358 AGESSY
+1358 GEY
-1364 SFSYNENSSDSTV
+1364 SFSYDENSAADTV
-1377 IGTVTATDPEGK
+1377 LGTVKATDADKET
-1389 AVTYSIVSGDTNGWF
+1389 VTYSIKSGNDNGWF
-1404 EIDTN
+1404 AIDAT
-1409 TGVITLTPAG
+1409 TGVITLTAKG
-1419 VAAVANDFEAL
+1419 AEAAANDFEAL
-1430 ANVHNLVVGASD
+1430 ANVHSLVVTATEDAGLG
-1442 GVNTTTINVKLTELD
+1442 GVKTTDITVKLNEQNLD
-1457 VNEGPEFTP
+1457 DNAPKFEGTTD
-1466 PAGESSYSFS
+1466 GEYSFS
-1476 YNENSS
+1476 YDENSAA
-1482 DSTVIGTVTAT
+1482 DTVLGTVKAT
-1493 DPEGKAVTYSI
+1493 DADKETVTYSI
-1504 ISGDTNGW
+1504 KSGNDNGW
-1512 FEIDTNTGVITL
+1512 FAIDATTGVITL
-1524 TPAGVAA
+1524 TAKGAEAA
-1531 VANDFEALANVHNL
+1531 ANDFEALANVHSL
-1545 VVGAS
+1545 VVTATEDAGLG
-1550 DGVNTTTINVKL
+1550 GVKTTDITVKL
-1562 TELDVNEG
+1562 SEQNLDDNAPKFEG
-1570 PEFTPPAGESSYS
+1570 TTDGEYS
-1583 FSYNENSSDS
+1583 FSYDENSAAD
-1593 TVIGTVTATDPE
+1593 TVLGTVKATDADKE
-1605 GKAVTYSIVSGD
+1605 TVTYSIKSGND
-1617 TNGWFEIDTNTGVI
+1617 NGWFAIDATTGVI
-1631 TLTPA
+1631 TLTA
-1636 GVAAVAND
+1636 KGAEAAAND

-1649 NVHNLVVGASDGV
+1649 NVHSLV
-1662 NTTTINV
+1662 
-1669 KLTELDVNEG
+1669 
-1679 PEFTPLAGESSY
+1679 
-1691 SFSYNENS
+1691 
-1699 SDSTVIGTVTATD
+1699 VTATED
-1712 PEGKAVTYSIV
+1712 AGL
-1723 SGDTN
+1723 G
-1728 GWFEIDTNT
+1728 
-1737 GVITLTPAGVAAVAN
+1737 GVKTTDIT
-1752 DFEALANVH
+1752 
-1761 NLVVGASDGVNTTT
+1761 
-1775 INVKLTELDVNEGP
+1775 VKLN
-1789 EFTPPAGE
+1789 
-1797 SSYSFSYNEN
+1797 
-1807 SSDSTVI
+1807 
-1814 GTVTATDPEGKAV
+1814 
-1827 TYSIVSGDTNG
+1827 
-1838 WFEIDTNTGVI
+1838 
-1849 TLTPAGVAAVAND
+1849 
-1862 FEALANVH
+1862 
-1870 NLVVGAS
+1870 
-1877 DGVNTTTINVKL
+1877 
-1889 TELDVNEGP
+1889 
-1898 EFTPPAGESS
+1898 
-1908 YSFSYNE
+1908 
-1915 NSSDSTV
+1915 
-1922 IGTVT
+1922 
-1927 ATDPEGKAVT
+1927 
-1937 YSIVSGDTNG
+1937 
-1947 WFEIDT
+1947 
-1953 NTGVITLTPAGVAAV
+1953 
-1968 ANDFEALA
+1968 
-1976 NVHNLVVGASDGVNT
+1976 
-1991 TTINVKLTELDVNE
+1991 
-2005 GPEFTPPAGESSYSF
+2005 
-2020 SYNENSSDST
+2020 
-2030 VIGTVTATDPEGK
+2030 
-2043 AVTYSII
+2043 
-2050 SGDTNGWFEIDTN
+2050 
-2063 TGVITLTPAGVAAV
+2063 
-2077 ANDFEALANVHNLV
+2077 
-2091 VGASDGV
+2091 
-2098 NTTTI
+2098 
-2103 NVKLTELDVNEG
+2103 
-2115 PEFTPP
+2115 
-2121 AGESSYSF
+2121 
-2129 SYNENSSDS
+2129 
-2138 TVIGTVT
+2138 
-2145 ATDPEGKAVT
+2145 
-2155 YSIVSGD
+2155 
-2162 TNGWF
+2162 
-2167 EIDTNTGVI
+2167 
-2176 TLTPAGVA
+2176 
-2184 AVANDFEALA
+2184 
-2194 NVHNLVVGASDGVNT
+2194 
-2209 TTINVKLTEL
+2209 
-2219 DVNEG
+2219 
-2224 PEFTPLAGES
+2224 
-2234 SYSFSYN
+2234 
-2241 ENSSD
+2241 
-2246 STVIGTVT
+2246 
-2254 ATDPEGKA
+2254 
-2262 VTYSIV
+2262 
-2268 SGDTNGWFEIDTNTG
+2268 
-2283 VITLTPAGV
+2283 
-2292 AAVANDFE
+2292 
-2300 ALANVHNL
+2300 
-2308 VVGASD
+2308 
-2314 GVNTTTINVK
+2314 
-2324 LTELD
+2324 
-2329 VNEGPEFTP
+2329 
-2338 PAGESSYSF
+2338 
-2347 SYNENSSDSTVIG
+2347 
-2360 TVTATDPEGK
+2360 
-2370 AVTYSIVSG
+2370 
-2379 DTNGWFE
+2379 
-2386 IDTNTGVITLTPA
+2386 
-2399 GVAAVA
+2399 
-2405 NDFEAL
+2405 
-2411 ANVHN
+2411 
-2416 LVVGASD
+2416 
-2423 GVNTTTINVKLTEL
+2423 
-2437 DVNEGPEFTP
+2437 
-2447 PAGESSYSFSYN
+2447 
-2459 ENSSDS
+2459 
-2465 TVIGTVTAT
+2465 
-2474 DPEGKAVTYSIVSGD
+2474 
-2489 TNGWFEIDTNTGVI
+2489 
-2503 TLTPAG
+2503 
-2509 VAAVAND
+2509 
-2516 FEALA
+2516 
-2521 NVHNLVVGA
+2521 
-2530 SDGVNTTTIN
+2530 
-2540 VKLTEL
+2540 
-2546 DVNEGPE
+2546 
-2553 FTPPAGESSY
+2553 
-2563 SFSYNENS
+2563 
-2571 SDSTV
+2571 
-2576 IGTVTA
+2576 
-2582 TDPEGK
+2582 
-2588 AVTYSIVSGDTNG
+2588 
-2601 WFEID
+2601 
-2606 TNTGVITLTPA
+2606 
-2617 GVAAVANDFEALANV
+2617 
-2632 HNLVVG
+2632 
-2638 ASDGV
+2638 
-2643 NTTTINVKLTEL
+2643 
-2655 DVNEGPEF
+2655 
-2663 TPPAGESSYSFSYN
+2663 
-2677 ENSSDS
+2677 
-2683 TVIGTVTATD
+2683 
-2693 PEGKAVTYSIVSG
+2693 
-2706 DTNGW
+2706 
-2711 FEIDTNTG
+2711 
-2719 FITLTPAGV
+2719 
-2728 AAVANDFE
+2728 
-2736 ALANVHN
+2736 
-2743 LVVGASDGVNTTTIN
+2743 
-2758 VKLTELDVNEG
+2758 
-2769 PEFTPPAGESSY
+2769 
-2781 SFSYNENSSDST
+2781 
-2793 VIGTVTA
+2793 
-2800 TDPEGKAVTYSIV
+2800 
-2813 SGDTNGWFEID
+2813 
-2824 TNTGV
+2824 
-2829 ITLTPAGVAAV
+2829 
-2840 ANDFEALANVHNLV
+2840 
-2854 VGASD
+2854 
-2859 GVNTTTI
+2859 
-2866 NVKLTELDVN
+2866 
-2876 EGPEFTPPA
+2876 
-2885 GESSYSF
+2885 
-2892 SYNENSSDSTV
+2892 
-2903 IGTVTAT
+2903 
-2910 DPEGKAVTY
+2910 
-2919 SIVSGDTNGW
+2919 
-2929 FEIDTN
+2929 
-2935 TGVITL
+2935 
-2941 TPAGVAAVANDF
+2941 
-2953 EALAN
+2953 
-2958 VHNLVVGASDGV
+2958 
-2970 NTTTI
+2970 
-2975 NVKLTELDVNEGPE
+2975 
-2989 FTPPAGESSYSFSYN
+2989 
-3004 ENSSDSTVIGTVTAT
+3004 
-3019 DPEGKAVTYSIVSG
+3019 
-3033 DTNGWFEIDTNT
+3033 
-3045 GVITLTPA
+3045 
-3053 GVAAVANDFEALA
+3053 
-3066 NVHNLVVG
+3066 
-3074 ASDGVNTTTI
+3074 
-3084 NVKLTEL
+3084 
-3091 DVNEG
+3091 
-3096 PEFTPPAGESSY
+3096 
-3108 SFSYNENS
+3108 
-3116 SDSTVIGTVT
+3116 
-3126 ATDPEGKAVTY
+3126 
-3137 SIISGDT
+3137 
-3144 NGWFEIDT
+3144 
-3152 NTGVI
+3152 
-3157 TLTPAGVAAVAN
+3157 
-3169 DFEALA
+3169 
-3175 NVHNLVVGASDG
+3175 
-3187 VNTTT
+3187 
-3192 INVKLTELDVN
+3192 
-3203 EGPEFTPPA
+3203 
-3212 GESSYSFSY
+3212 
-3221 NENSSDSTVIGTVTA
+3221 
-3236 TDPEGKAVTYSIVSG
+3236 
-3251 DTNGWFEI
+3251 
-3259 DTNTGVITLT
+3259 
-3269 PAGVAAVA
+3269 
-3277 NDFEALANVHNLVV
+3277 
-3291 GASDGVNTTTINVKL
+3291 
-3306 TELDVN
+3306 
-3312 EGPEFTPLAGESS
+3312 
-3325 YSFSYNENSS
+3325 
-3335 DSTVIGTVTATDPEG
+3335 
-3350 KAVTYSIVSGDT
+3350 
-3362 NGWFEIDTNTG
+3362 
-3373 VITLTPAGV
+3373 
-3382 AAVANDFEALA
+3382 
-3393 NVHNL
+3393 
-3398 VVGASDG
+3398 
-3405 VNTTTINVK
+3405 
-3414 LTELDVNEGPEFTP
+3414 
-3428 PAGESSY
+3428 
-3435 SFSYNENSSDSTV
+3435 
-3448 IGTVTATD
+3448 
-3456 PEGKAVTYSIV
+3456 
-3467 SGDTNGWFEID
+3467 
-3478 TNTGVITLT
+3478 
-3487 PAGVAAVANDFE
+3487 
-3499 ALANVHNL
+3499 
-3507 VVGASDGVNTTTINV
+3507 
-3522 KLTELD
+3522 
-3528 VNEGPE
+3528 
-3534 FTPPA
+3534 
-3539 GESSY
+3539 
-3544 SFSYNENS
+3544 
-3552 SDSTVIG
+3552 
-3559 TVTATDPEGKA
+3559 
-3570 VTYSIVSGDTNGW
+3570 
-3583 FEIDTNTGVITLT
+3583 
-3596 PAGVAAVA
+3596 
-3604 NDFEA
+3604 
-3609 LANVHNLVVGASD
+3609 
-3622 GVNTTTINVKLT
+3622 
-3634 ELDVNEGPEFTPPAG
+3634 
-3649 ESSYSFS
+3649 
-3656 YNENSSDSTVIGT
+3656 
-3669 VTATDP
+3669 
-3675 EGKAVTYSIVSG
+3675 
-3687 DTNGWFEIDTN
+3687 
-3698 TGVITLTP
+3698 
-3706 AGVAA
+3706 
-3711 VANDFEALANV
+3711 
-3722 HNLVVGASDG
+3722 
-3732 VNTTTINVKL
+3732 
-3742 TELDVNEG
+3742 
-3750 PEFTP
+3750 
-3755 PAGESSYSFSYN
+3755 
-3767 ENSSDSTVIGTVTA
+3767 
-3781 TDPEGK
+3781 
-3787 AVTYSIVSGDTN
+3787 
-3799 GWFEIDTNTGV
+3799 
-3810 ITLTPAGVA
+3810 
-3819 AVAND
+3819 
-3824 FEALA
+3824 
-3829 NVHNL
+3829 
-3834 VVGASDGVNTTTI
+3834 
-3847 NVKLTELDVNE
+3847 
-3858 GPEFT
+3858 
-3863 PPAGESSYSF
+3863 
-3873 SYNENSSDSTV
+3873 
-3884 IGTVTATD
+3884 
-3892 PEGKAVTYSIVS
+3892 
-3904 GDTNG
+3904 
-3909 WFEIDT
+3909 
-3915 NTGFITLTPAGVAAV
+3915 
-3930 ANDFEALANVHNLV
+3930 
-3944 VGASDGVNTTTIN
+3944 
-3957 VKLTEQNLDDNAPKF
+3957 EQNLDDNAPKF

-4621 TNTGKTS
+4621 THTGKTS

-4657 GNVLANDSD
+4657 GNVLANDCD

>member
-1 MLSLTNLAANQL
+1 MGIHALLSLTNLAANQL

-51 LPVAQLVDAEGNA
+51 LPVAQLVDAEGNV

-86 LDDDLAP
+86 LDDLAP
-93 AAGGLQS
+93 AAGGLQG

-175 AAEGSNNTFSVS
+175 VAEGSNNTFSVS

-197 IVLTLAGDTAVKGV
+197 IVLTLAGDTATKGV

-287 SNGGTDDRP
+287 SNGGTDDSP
-296 VVSGISSPTVSE
+296 VVNGISSPTVSE

-333 GESATKNVDF
+333 GGSATAGTDF
-343 NGTSVSVIINGVS
+343 TSSEVTITYQ
-356 KPVSVNDDGTFSVD
+356 DGTTQTVAVNGDGSFEVAI
-370 VPANTTTFSVSVE
+370 PAGDTTFSISVQ
-383 TTDDDV
+383 TTDD
-389 YEGSE
+389 
-394 SFTLSGY
+394 
-401 TESQT
+401 
-406 SANEVTGTATI
+406 N
-417 TDDGSVTP
+417 
-425 PGGTADDD
+425 
-433 RPSVSTIS
+433 
-441 SPTVSEGDSA
+441 
-451 TFDVSLSNASTTA
+451 
-464 TTVTLTLAGE
+464 
-474 SATKNVDFNGTSVS
+474 
-488 VIINGVSKPVSVND
+488 
-502 DGTFSVDVP
+502 
-511 ANTTTFSVSVETTD
+511 
-525 DDVYEGSES
+525 
-534 FTLSGYT
+534 
-541 ESQTSA
+541 
-547 NEVTGT
+547 
-553 ATITDDGSVTPPG
+553 
-566 GTADDDRP
+566 
-574 SVSTISSPTVSEG
+574 
-587 DSATFDVS
+587 
-595 LSNVSTTA
+595 
-603 TTVTLTLAGESAT
+603 
-616 KNVDF
+616 
-621 NGTSVSVII
+621 
-630 NGVSKP
+630 
-636 VSVNDDGTFSV
+636 
-647 DVPAN
+647 
-652 TTTFSVSVE
+652 
-661 TTDDDVYEGSESF
+661 VYEGSESF
-674 TLSGKTETQE
+674 TLSGKTATQGT
-684 KAITGTG
+684 AITTTG
-691 TILDSDNPPK
+691 TIVDNDEVPTIKSIGTGDVTATEGDALIFTVKLSNVSSTSTSFDFLLQDGTATSDDYGAASFSNGVTYDASTGKITVPTGVTSFTVNVPTTNDSIEEADETVKLTIGGKEAIGTIVDNDNAPVIDDATVNNLSESIANGTEVYDVHEARTGNDTDLDGEALQYTFVHSNNTRSTTSEDGAFSIDPGTGK
-701 FDNTTDGEYSFSY
+701 ITVLDTTKLDYESATSIVLKVETTDGVNKDTADITLNLTNVNDSDTVFTKESETFNYAEGTAAGVTLGKVTATDADGDSISYSIAQEHNVYAADDVNKERPFYQVDANGNVSLTEAGEKAFTNDY
-714 NENSSDSTVI
+714 ESGRNTHTI
-724 GTVTATDPEGKAV
+724 TVTATGTDGSGADTTDTIEV
-737 TYSIVSGDTN
+737 TLNETN
-747 GWFEIDTNTGV
+747 I
-758 ITLTPAGVAA
+758 
-768 VANDFE
+768 
-774 ALANVHNLVVG
+774 
-785 ASDGVN
+785 
-791 TTTINVKL
+791 
-799 TELDVNE
+799 
-806 GPEFTPPAGESSY
+806 
-819 SFSYNE
+819 
-825 NSSDSTVIG
+825 
-834 TVTATDPE
+834 
-842 GKAVTYSII
+842 
-851 SGDTNGWFEID
+851 
-862 TNTGVITL
+862 
-870 TPAGVAAVA
+870 
-879 NDFEALANV
+879 
-888 HNLVVGASDG
+888 
-898 VNTTTIN
+898 
-905 VKLTE
+905 
-910 LDVNEGPEFTPP
+910 
-922 AGESSYSF
+922 
-930 SYNENSSDSTV
+930 
-941 IGTVTATDPEGKAV
+941 
-955 TYSIVS
+955 
-961 GDTNGWFEI
+961 
-970 DTNTGVITLTPA
+970 
-982 GVAAVAN
+982 
-989 DFEALANV
+989 
-997 HNLVVG
+997 
-1003 ASDGVNTTT
+1003 
-1012 INVKLTELD
+1012 
-1021 VNEGPEFTP
+1021 
-1030 LAGES
+1030 
-1035 SYSFSYNENSSD
+1035 
-1047 STVIGTVTATDP
+1047 
-1059 EGKAVTYSI
+1059 
-1068 VSGDTNGWFEIDTNT
+1068 
-1083 GVITLTPA
+1083 
-1091 GVAAV
+1091 
-1096 ANDFEALANVH
+1096 
-1107 NLVVGASDGVNTTTI
+1107 
-1122 NVKLTELDVNEG
+1122 
-1134 PEFTPPAG
+1134 
-1142 ESSYSF
+1142 
-1148 SYNENSSDST
+1148 
-1158 VIGTVTATDPEG
+1158 
-1170 KAVTYSIVSGD
+1170 
-1181 TNGWFEIDTN
+1181 
-1191 TGFITLT
+1191 
-1198 PAGVAAVANDFEAL
+1198 
-1212 ANVHNLVVGAS
+1212 
-1223 DGVNTTTIN
+1223 
-1232 VKLTE
+1232 
-1237 LDVNEGPEFTPP
+1237 
-1249 AGESSYSFSYNENSS
+1249 
-1264 DSTVIGTVTA
+1264 
-1274 TDPEGKAVT
+1274 
-1283 YSIVSGDTNGWF
+1283 
-1295 EIDTNTGVITLT
+1295 
-1307 PAGVAAVANDFEA
+1307 
-1320 LANVHNL
+1320 
-1327 VVGASD
+1327 
-1333 GVNTTTINVKLTELD
+1333 
-1348 VNEGPEFTPP
+1348 
-1358 AGESSY
+1358 
-1364 SFSYNENSSDSTV
+1364 
-1377 IGTVTATDPEGK
+1377 
-1389 AVTYSIVSGDTNGWF
+1389 
-1404 EIDTN
+1404 
-1409 TGVITLTPAG
+1409 
-1419 VAAVANDFEAL
+1419 
-1430 ANVHNLVVGASD
+1430 
-1442 GVNTTTINVKLTELD
+1442 
-1457 VNEGPEFTP
+1457 
-1466 PAGESSYSFS
+1466 
-1476 YNENSS
+1476 
-1482 DSTVIGTVTAT
+1482 
-1493 DPEGKAVTYSI
+1493 
-1504 ISGDTNGW
+1504 
-1512 FEIDTNTGVITL
+1512 
-1524 TPAGVAA
+1524 
-1531 VANDFEALANVHNL
+1531 
-1545 VVGAS
+1545 
-1550 DGVNTTTINVKL
+1550 
-1562 TELDVNEG
+1562 
-1570 PEFTPPAGESSYS
+1570 
-1583 FSYNENSSDS
+1583 
-1593 TVIGTVTATDPE
+1593 
-1605 GKAVTYSIVSGD
+1605 
-1617 TNGWFEIDTNTGVI
+1617 
-1631 TLTPA
+1631 
-1636 GVAAVAND
+1636 
-1644 FEALA
+1644 
-1649 NVHNLVVGASDGV
+1649 
-1662 NTTTINV
+1662 
-1669 KLTELDVNEG
+1669 
-1679 PEFTPLAGESSY
+1679 
-1691 SFSYNENS
+1691 
-1699 SDSTVIGTVTATD
+1699 
-1712 PEGKAVTYSIV
+1712 
-1723 SGDTN
+1723 
-1728 GWFEIDTNT
+1728 
-1737 GVITLTPAGVAAVAN
+1737 
-1752 DFEALANVH
+1752 
-1761 NLVVGASDGVNTTT
+1761 
-1775 INVKLTELDVNEGP
+1775 
-1789 EFTPPAGE
+1789 
-1797 SSYSFSYNEN
+1797 
-1807 SSDSTVI
+1807 
-1814 GTVTATDPEGKAV
+1814 
-1827 TYSIVSGDTNG
+1827 
-1838 WFEIDTNTGVI
+1838 
-1849 TLTPAGVAAVAND
+1849 
-1862 FEALANVH
+1862 
-1870 NLVVGAS
+1870 
-1877 DGVNTTTINVKL
+1877 
-1889 TELDVNEGP
+1889 
-1898 EFTPPAGESS
+1898 
-1908 YSFSYNE
+1908 
-1915 NSSDSTV
+1915 
-1922 IGTVT
+1922 
-1927 ATDPEGKAVT
+1927 
-1937 YSIVSGDTNG
+1937 
-1947 WFEIDT
+1947 
-1953 NTGVITLTPAGVAAV
+1953 
-1968 ANDFEALA
+1968 
-1976 NVHNLVVGASDGVNT
+1976 
-1991 TTINVKLTELDVNE
+1991 
-2005 GPEFTPPAGESSYSF
+2005 
-2020 SYNENSSDST
+2020 
-2030 VIGTVTATDPEGK
+2030 
-2043 AVTYSII
+2043 
-2050 SGDTNGWFEIDTN
+2050 
-2063 TGVITLTPAGVAAV
+2063 
-2077 ANDFEALANVHNLV
+2077 
-2091 VGASDGV
+2091 
-2098 NTTTI
+2098 
-2103 NVKLTELDVNEG
+2103 
-2115 PEFTPP
+2115 
-2121 AGESSYSF
+2121 
-2129 SYNENSSDS
+2129 
-2138 TVIGTVT
+2138 
-2145 ATDPEGKAVT
+2145 
-2155 YSIVSGD
+2155 
-2162 TNGWF
+2162 
-2167 EIDTNTGVI
+2167 
-2176 TLTPAGVA
+2176 
-2184 AVANDFEALA
+2184 
-2194 NVHNLVVGASDGVNT
+2194 
-2209 TTINVKLTEL
+2209 
-2219 DVNEG
+2219 
-2224 PEFTPLAGES
+2224 
-2234 SYSFSYN
+2234 
-2241 ENSSD
+2241 
-2246 STVIGTVT
+2246 
-2254 ATDPEGKA
+2254 
-2262 VTYSIV
+2262 
-2268 SGDTNGWFEIDTNTG
+2268 
-2283 VITLTPAGV
+2283 
-2292 AAVANDFE
+2292 
-2300 ALANVHNL
+2300 
-2308 VVGASD
+2308 
-2314 GVNTTTINVK
+2314 
-2324 LTELD
+2324 
-2329 VNEGPEFTP
+2329 
-2338 PAGESSYSF
+2338 
-2347 SYNENSSDSTVIG
+2347 
-2360 TVTATDPEGK
+2360 
-2370 AVTYSIVSG
+2370 
-2379 DTNGWFE
+2379 
-2386 IDTNTGVITLTPA
+2386 
-2399 GVAAVA
+2399 
-2405 NDFEAL
+2405 
-2411 ANVHN
+2411 
-2416 LVVGASD
+2416 
-2423 GVNTTTINVKLTEL
+2423 
-2437 DVNEGPEFTP
+2437 
-2447 PAGESSYSFSYN
+2447 
-2459 ENSSDS
+2459 
-2465 TVIGTVTAT
+2465 
-2474 DPEGKAVTYSIVSGD
+2474 
-2489 TNGWFEIDTNTGVI
+2489 
-2503 TLTPAG
+2503 
-2509 VAAVAND
+2509 
-2516 FEALA
+2516 
-2521 NVHNLVVGA
+2521 
-2530 SDGVNTTTIN
+2530 
-2540 VKLTEL
+2540 
-2546 DVNEGPE
+2546 
-2553 FTPPAGESSY
+2553 
-2563 SFSYNENS
+2563 
-2571 SDSTV
+2571 
-2576 IGTVTA
+2576 
-2582 TDPEGK
+2582 
-2588 AVTYSIVSGDTNG
+2588 
-2601 WFEID
+2601 
-2606 TNTGVITLTPA
+2606 
-2617 GVAAVANDFEALANV
+2617 
-2632 HNLVVG
+2632 
-2638 ASDGV
+2638 
-2643 NTTTINVKLTEL
+2643 
-2655 DVNEGPEF
+2655 
-2663 TPPAGESSYSFSYN
+2663 
-2677 ENSSDS
+2677 
-2683 TVIGTVTATD
+2683 
-2693 PEGKAVTYSIVSG
+2693 
-2706 DTNGW
+2706 
-2711 FEIDTNTG
+2711 
-2719 FITLTPAGV
+2719 
-2728 AAVANDFE
+2728 
-2736 ALANVHN
+2736 
-2743 LVVGASDGVNTTTIN
+2743 
-2758 VKLTELDVNEG
+2758 
-2769 PEFTPPAGESSY
+2769 
-2781 SFSYNENSSDST
+2781 
-2793 VIGTVTA
+2793 
-2800 TDPEGKAVTYSIV
+2800 
-2813 SGDTNGWFEID
+2813 
-2824 TNTGV
+2824 
-2829 ITLTPAGVAAV
+2829 
-2840 ANDFEALANVHNLV
+2840 
-2854 VGASD
+2854 
-2859 GVNTTTI
+2859 
-2866 NVKLTELDVN
+2866 
-2876 EGPEFTPPA
+2876 
-2885 GESSYSF
+2885 
-2892 SYNENSSDSTV
+2892 
-2903 IGTVTAT
+2903 
-2910 DPEGKAVTY
+2910 
-2919 SIVSGDTNGW
+2919 
-2929 FEIDTN
+2929 
-2935 TGVITL
+2935 
-2941 TPAGVAAVANDF
+2941 
-2953 EALAN
+2953 
-2958 VHNLVVGASDGV
+2958 
-2970 NTTTI
+2970 
-2975 NVKLTELDVNEGPE
+2975 
-2989 FTPPAGESSYSFSYN
+2989 
-3004 ENSSDSTVIGTVTAT
+3004 
-3019 DPEGKAVTYSIVSG
+3019 
-3033 DTNGWFEIDTNT
+3033 
-3045 GVITLTPA
+3045 
-3053 GVAAVANDFEALA
+3053 
-3066 NVHNLVVG
+3066 
-3074 ASDGVNTTTI
+3074 
-3084 NVKLTEL
+3084 
-3091 DVNEG
+3091 
-3096 PEFTPPAGESSY
+3096 
-3108 SFSYNENS
+3108 
-3116 SDSTVIGTVT
+3116 
-3126 ATDPEGKAVTY
+3126 
-3137 SIISGDT
+3137 
-3144 NGWFEIDT
+3144 
-3152 NTGVI
+3152 
-3157 TLTPAGVAAVAN
+3157 
-3169 DFEALA
+3169 
-3175 NVHNLVVGASDG
+3175 
-3187 VNTTT
+3187 
-3192 INVKLTELDVN
+3192 
-3203 EGPEFTPPA
+3203 
-3212 GESSYSFSY
+3212 
-3221 NENSSDSTVIGTVTA
+3221 
-3236 TDPEGKAVTYSIVSG
+3236 
-3251 DTNGWFEI
+3251 
-3259 DTNTGVITLT
+3259 
-3269 PAGVAAVA
+3269 
-3277 NDFEALANVHNLVV
+3277 
-3291 GASDGVNTTTINVKL
+3291 
-3306 TELDVN
+3306 
-3312 EGPEFTPLAGESS
+3312 
-3325 YSFSYNENSS
+3325 
-3335 DSTVIGTVTATDPEG
+3335 
-3350 KAVTYSIVSGDT
+3350 
-3362 NGWFEIDTNTG
+3362 
-3373 VITLTPAGV
+3373 
-3382 AAVANDFEALA
+3382 
-3393 NVHNL
+3393 
-3398 VVGASDG
+3398 
-3405 VNTTTINVK
+3405 
-3414 LTELDVNEGPEFTP
+3414 
-3428 PAGESSY
+3428 
-3435 SFSYNENSSDSTV
+3435 
-3448 IGTVTATD
+3448 
-3456 PEGKAVTYSIV
+3456 
-3467 SGDTNGWFEID
+3467 
-3478 TNTGVITLT
+3478 
-3487 PAGVAAVANDFE
+3487 
-3499 ALANVHNL
+3499 
-3507 VVGASDGVNTTTINV
+3507 
-3522 KLTELD
+3522 
-3528 VNEGPE
+3528 
-3534 FTPPA
+3534 
-3539 GESSY
+3539 
-3544 SFSYNENS
+3544 
-3552 SDSTVIG
+3552 
-3559 TVTATDPEGKA
+3559 
-3570 VTYSIVSGDTNGW
+3570 
-3583 FEIDTNTGVITLT
+3583 
-3596 PAGVAAVA
+3596 
-3604 NDFEA
+3604 
-3609 LANVHNLVVGASD
+3609 
-3622 GVNTTTINVKLT
+3622 
-3634 ELDVNEGPEFTPPAG
+3634 
-3649 ESSYSFS
+3649 
-3656 YNENSSDSTVIGT
+3656 
-3669 VTATDP
+3669 
-3675 EGKAVTYSIVSG
+3675 
-3687 DTNGWFEIDTN
+3687 
-3698 TGVITLTP
+3698 
-3706 AGVAA
+3706 
-3711 VANDFEALANV
+3711 
-3722 HNLVVGASDG
+3722 
-3732 VNTTTINVKL
+3732 
-3742 TELDVNEG
+3742 
-3750 PEFTP
+3750 
-3755 PAGESSYSFSYN
+3755 
-3767 ENSSDSTVIGTVTA
+3767 
-3781 TDPEGK
+3781 
-3787 AVTYSIVSGDTN
+3787 
-3799 GWFEIDTNTGV
+3799 
-3810 ITLTPAGVA
+3810 
-3819 AVAND
+3819 
-3824 FEALA
+3824 
-3829 NVHNL
+3829 
-3834 VVGASDGVNTTTI
+3834 
-3847 NVKLTELDVNE
+3847 
-3858 GPEFT
+3858 
-3863 PPAGESSYSF
+3863 
-3873 SYNENSSDSTV
+3873 
-3884 IGTVTATD
+3884 
-3892 PEGKAVTYSIVS
+3892 
-3904 GDTNG
+3904 
-3909 WFEIDT
+3909 
-3915 NTGFITLTPAGVAAV
+3915 
-3930 ANDFEALANVHNLV
+3930 
-3944 VGASDGVNTTTIN
+3944 
-3957 VKLTEQNLDDNAPKF
+3957 DDNAPKF

-4065 KTTDITVKLNEQN
+4065 KTTDITVKLSEQN

-4621 TNTGKTS
+4621 THTGKTS

>member
-1 MLSLTNLAANQL
+1 MGIHALLSLTNLAANQL

-51 LPVAQLVDAEGNA
+51 LPVAQLVDAEGNV

-86 LDDDLAP
+86 LDDLAP
-93 AAGGLQS
+93 AAGGLQG

-160 EPVSPIVISSITGDN
+160 EPASPIVISSITGDN

-187 LSGTTTAETT
+187 LSGTTAAETT
-197 IVLTLAGDTAVKGV
+197 IVLTLAGDTATKGV

-287 SNGGTDDRP
+287 SNGGTDDSP
-296 VVSGISSPTVSE
+296 VVNGISSPTVSE

-333 GESATKNVDF
+333 GGSATAGTDF
-343 NGTSVSVIINGVS
+343 TSSEVTITYQ
-356 KPVSVNDDGTFSVD
+356 DGTTQTVAVNGDGSFEVAI
-370 VPANTTTFSVSVE
+370 PAGDTTFSISVQ
-383 TTDDDV
+383 TTDD
-389 YEGSE
+389 
-394 SFTLSGY
+394 
-401 TESQT
+401 
-406 SANEVTGTATI
+406 N
-417 TDDGSVTP
+417 
-425 PGGTADDD
+425 
-433 RPSVSTIS
+433 
-441 SPTVSEGDSA
+441 
-451 TFDVSLSNASTTA
+451 
-464 TTVTLTLAGE
+464 
-474 SATKNVDFNGTSVS
+474 
-488 VIINGVSKPVSVND
+488 
-502 DGTFSVDVP
+502 
-511 ANTTTFSVSVETTD
+511 
-525 DDVYEGSES
+525 
-534 FTLSGYT
+534 
-541 ESQTSA
+541 
-547 NEVTGT
+547 
-553 ATITDDGSVTPPG
+553 
-566 GTADDDRP
+566 
-574 SVSTISSPTVSEG
+574 
-587 DSATFDVS
+587 
-595 LSNVSTTA
+595 
-603 TTVTLTLAGESAT
+603 
-616 KNVDF
+616 
-621 NGTSVSVII
+621 
-630 NGVSKP
+630 
-636 VSVNDDGTFSV
+636 
-647 DVPAN
+647 
-652 TTTFSVSVE
+652 
-661 TTDDDVYEGSESF
+661 VYEGSESF
-674 TLSGKTETQE
+674 TLSGKTATQGT
-684 KAITGTG
+684 AITTTG
-691 TILDSDNPPK
+691 TIVDNDEVPTIKSIGTGDVTATEGDALIFTVKLSNVSSTSTSFDFLLQDGTATSDDYGAASFSNGVTYDASTGKITVPTGVTSFTVNVPTTNDSIEEADETVKLTIGGKEAIGTIVDNDNAPVIDDATVNNLSESIANGTEVYDVHEARTGNDTDLDGEALQYTFVHSNNTRSTTSEDGAFSIDPGTGKITVLDTTKLDYESATSIVLKVETTDGVNKDTADITLNLTNVNDSDTVFTKESETFNYAEGTAAGVTLGKVTATDADGDSISYSIAQEHNVYAADDVNKERPFYQVDANGNVSLTEAGEKAFTNDYESGRNTHTITVTATGTDGSGADTTDTIEVTLNETNIDDNAPK
-701 FDNTTDGEYSFSY
+701 FEGTTDGEYSFSY
-714 NENSSDSTVI
+714 DENSAADTVL
-724 GTVTATDPEGKAV
+724 GTVKATDADKETV
-737 TYSIVSGDTN
+737 TYSIKSGNDN
-747 GWFEIDTNTGV
+747 GWFAIDATTGV
-758 ITLTPAGVAA
+758 ITLTAKGAEAA
-768 VANDFE
+768 ANDFE
-774 ALANVHNLVVG
+774 ALANVHSLV
-785 ASDGVN
+785 
-791 TTTINVKL
+791 
-799 TELDVNE
+799 
-806 GPEFTPPAGESSY
+806 
-819 SFSYNE
+819 
-825 NSSDSTVIG
+825 
-834 TVTATDPE
+834 VTATEDA
-842 GKAVTYSII
+842 GL
-851 SGDTNGWFEID
+851 G
-862 TNTGVITL
+862 GVKTTDIT
-870 TPAGVAAVA
+870 
-879 NDFEALANV
+879 
-888 HNLVVGASDG
+888 
-898 VNTTTIN
+898 
-905 VKLTE
+905 VKL
-910 LDVNEGPEFTPP
+910 N
-922 AGESSYSF
+922 
-930 SYNENSSDSTV
+930 
-941 IGTVTATDPEGKAV
+941 
-955 TYSIVS
+955 
-961 GDTNGWFEI
+961 
-970 DTNTGVITLTPA
+970 
-982 GVAAVAN
+982 
-989 DFEALANV
+989 
-997 HNLVVG
+997 
-1003 ASDGVNTTT
+1003 
-1012 INVKLTELD
+1012 
-1021 VNEGPEFTP
+1021 
-1030 LAGES
+1030 
-1035 SYSFSYNENSSD
+1035 
-1047 STVIGTVTATDP
+1047 
-1059 EGKAVTYSI
+1059 
-1068 VSGDTNGWFEIDTNT
+1068 
-1083 GVITLTPA
+1083 
-1091 GVAAV
+1091 
-1096 ANDFEALANVH
+1096 
-1107 NLVVGASDGVNTTTI
+1107 
-1122 NVKLTELDVNEG
+1122 
-1134 PEFTPPAG
+1134 
-1142 ESSYSF
+1142 
-1148 SYNENSSDST
+1148 
-1158 VIGTVTATDPEG
+1158 
-1170 KAVTYSIVSGD
+1170 
-1181 TNGWFEIDTN
+1181 
-1191 TGFITLT
+1191 
-1198 PAGVAAVANDFEAL
+1198 
-1212 ANVHNLVVGAS
+1212 
-1223 DGVNTTTIN
+1223 
-1232 VKLTE
+1232 
-1237 LDVNEGPEFTPP
+1237 
-1249 AGESSYSFSYNENSS
+1249 
-1264 DSTVIGTVTA
+1264 
-1274 TDPEGKAVT
+1274 
-1283 YSIVSGDTNGWF
+1283 
-1295 EIDTNTGVITLT
+1295 
-1307 PAGVAAVANDFEA
+1307 
-1320 LANVHNL
+1320 
-1327 VVGASD
+1327 
-1333 GVNTTTINVKLTELD
+1333 
-1348 VNEGPEFTPP
+1348 
-1358 AGESSY
+1358 
-1364 SFSYNENSSDSTV
+1364 
-1377 IGTVTATDPEGK
+1377 
-1389 AVTYSIVSGDTNGWF
+1389 
-1404 EIDTN
+1404 
-1409 TGVITLTPAG
+1409 
-1419 VAAVANDFEAL
+1419 
-1430 ANVHNLVVGASD
+1430 
-1442 GVNTTTINVKLTELD
+1442 
-1457 VNEGPEFTP
+1457 
-1466 PAGESSYSFS
+1466 
-1476 YNENSS
+1476 
-1482 DSTVIGTVTAT
+1482 
-1493 DPEGKAVTYSI
+1493 
-1504 ISGDTNGW
+1504 
-1512 FEIDTNTGVITL
+1512 
-1524 TPAGVAA
+1524 
-1531 VANDFEALANVHNL
+1531 
-1545 VVGAS
+1545 
-1550 DGVNTTTINVKL
+1550 
-1562 TELDVNEG
+1562 
-1570 PEFTPPAGESSYS
+1570 
-1583 FSYNENSSDS
+1583 
-1593 TVIGTVTATDPE
+1593 
-1605 GKAVTYSIVSGD
+1605 
-1617 TNGWFEIDTNTGVI
+1617 
-1631 TLTPA
+1631 
-1636 GVAAVAND
+1636 
-1644 FEALA
+1644 
-1649 NVHNLVVGASDGV
+1649 
-1662 NTTTINV
+1662 
-1669 KLTELDVNEG
+1669 
-1679 PEFTPLAGESSY
+1679 
-1691 SFSYNENS
+1691 
-1699 SDSTVIGTVTATD
+1699 
-1712 PEGKAVTYSIV
+1712 
-1723 SGDTN
+1723 
-1728 GWFEIDTNT
+1728 
-1737 GVITLTPAGVAAVAN
+1737 
-1752 DFEALANVH
+1752 
-1761 NLVVGASDGVNTTT
+1761 
-1775 INVKLTELDVNEGP
+1775 
-1789 EFTPPAGE
+1789 
-1797 SSYSFSYNEN
+1797 
-1807 SSDSTVI
+1807 
-1814 GTVTATDPEGKAV
+1814 
-1827 TYSIVSGDTNG
+1827 
-1838 WFEIDTNTGVI
+1838 
-1849 TLTPAGVAAVAND
+1849 
-1862 FEALANVH
+1862 
-1870 NLVVGAS
+1870 
-1877 DGVNTTTINVKL
+1877 
-1889 TELDVNEGP
+1889 
-1898 EFTPPAGESS
+1898 
-1908 YSFSYNE
+1908 
-1915 NSSDSTV
+1915 
-1922 IGTVT
+1922 
-1927 ATDPEGKAVT
+1927 
-1937 YSIVSGDTNG
+1937 
-1947 WFEIDT
+1947 
-1953 NTGVITLTPAGVAAV
+1953 
-1968 ANDFEALA
+1968 
-1976 NVHNLVVGASDGVNT
+1976 
-1991 TTINVKLTELDVNE
+1991 
-2005 GPEFTPPAGESSYSF
+2005 
-2020 SYNENSSDST
+2020 
-2030 VIGTVTATDPEGK
+2030 
-2043 AVTYSII
+2043 
-2050 SGDTNGWFEIDTN
+2050 
-2063 TGVITLTPAGVAAV
+2063 
-2077 ANDFEALANVHNLV
+2077 
-2091 VGASDGV
+2091 
-2098 NTTTI
+2098 
-2103 NVKLTELDVNEG
+2103 
-2115 PEFTPP
+2115 
-2121 AGESSYSF
+2121 
-2129 SYNENSSDS
+2129 
-2138 TVIGTVT
+2138 
-2145 ATDPEGKAVT
+2145 
-2155 YSIVSGD
+2155 
-2162 TNGWF
+2162 
-2167 EIDTNTGVI
+2167 
-2176 TLTPAGVA
+2176 
-2184 AVANDFEALA
+2184 
-2194 NVHNLVVGASDGVNT
+2194 
-2209 TTINVKLTEL
+2209 
-2219 DVNEG
+2219 
-2224 PEFTPLAGES
+2224 
-2234 SYSFSYN
+2234 
-2241 ENSSD
+2241 
-2246 STVIGTVT
+2246 
-2254 ATDPEGKA
+2254 
-2262 VTYSIV
+2262 
-2268 SGDTNGWFEIDTNTG
+2268 
-2283 VITLTPAGV
+2283 
-2292 AAVANDFE
+2292 
-2300 ALANVHNL
+2300 
-2308 VVGASD
+2308 
-2314 GVNTTTINVK
+2314 
-2324 LTELD
+2324 
-2329 VNEGPEFTP
+2329 
-2338 PAGESSYSF
+2338 
-2347 SYNENSSDSTVIG
+2347 
-2360 TVTATDPEGK
+2360 
-2370 AVTYSIVSG
+2370 
-2379 DTNGWFE
+2379 
-2386 IDTNTGVITLTPA
+2386 
-2399 GVAAVA
+2399 
-2405 NDFEAL
+2405 
-2411 ANVHN
+2411 
-2416 LVVGASD
+2416 
-2423 GVNTTTINVKLTEL
+2423 
-2437 DVNEGPEFTP
+2437 
-2447 PAGESSYSFSYN
+2447 
-2459 ENSSDS
+2459 
-2465 TVIGTVTAT
+2465 
-2474 DPEGKAVTYSIVSGD
+2474 
-2489 TNGWFEIDTNTGVI
+2489 
-2503 TLTPAG
+2503 
-2509 VAAVAND
+2509 
-2516 FEALA
+2516 
-2521 NVHNLVVGA
+2521 
-2530 SDGVNTTTIN
+2530 
-2540 VKLTEL
+2540 
-2546 DVNEGPE
+2546 
-2553 FTPPAGESSY
+2553 
-2563 SFSYNENS
+2563 
-2571 SDSTV
+2571 
-2576 IGTVTA
+2576 
-2582 TDPEGK
+2582 
-2588 AVTYSIVSGDTNG
+2588 
-2601 WFEID
+2601 
-2606 TNTGVITLTPA
+2606 
-2617 GVAAVANDFEALANV
+2617 
-2632 HNLVVG
+2632 
-2638 ASDGV
+2638 
-2643 NTTTINVKLTEL
+2643 
-2655 DVNEGPEF
+2655 
-2663 TPPAGESSYSFSYN
+2663 
-2677 ENSSDS
+2677 
-2683 TVIGTVTATD
+2683 
-2693 PEGKAVTYSIVSG
+2693 
-2706 DTNGW
+2706 
-2711 FEIDTNTG
+2711 
-2719 FITLTPAGV
+2719 
-2728 AAVANDFE
+2728 
-2736 ALANVHN
+2736 
-2743 LVVGASDGVNTTTIN
+2743 
-2758 VKLTELDVNEG
+2758 
-2769 PEFTPPAGESSY
+2769 
-2781 SFSYNENSSDST
+2781 
-2793 VIGTVTA
+2793 
-2800 TDPEGKAVTYSIV
+2800 
-2813 SGDTNGWFEID
+2813 
-2824 TNTGV
+2824 
-2829 ITLTPAGVAAV
+2829 
-2840 ANDFEALANVHNLV
+2840 
-2854 VGASD
+2854 
-2859 GVNTTTI
+2859 
-2866 NVKLTELDVN
+2866 
-2876 EGPEFTPPA
+2876 
-2885 GESSYSF
+2885 
-2892 SYNENSSDSTV
+2892 
-2903 IGTVTAT
+2903 
-2910 DPEGKAVTY
+2910 
-2919 SIVSGDTNGW
+2919 
-2929 FEIDTN
+2929 
-2935 TGVITL
+2935 
-2941 TPAGVAAVANDF
+2941 
-2953 EALAN
+2953 
-2958 VHNLVVGASDGV
+2958 
-2970 NTTTI
+2970 
-2975 NVKLTELDVNEGPE
+2975 
-2989 FTPPAGESSYSFSYN
+2989 
-3004 ENSSDSTVIGTVTAT
+3004 
-3019 DPEGKAVTYSIVSG
+3019 
-3033 DTNGWFEIDTNT
+3033 
-3045 GVITLTPA
+3045 
-3053 GVAAVANDFEALA
+3053 
-3066 NVHNLVVG
+3066 
-3074 ASDGVNTTTI
+3074 
-3084 NVKLTEL
+3084 
-3091 DVNEG
+3091 
-3096 PEFTPPAGESSY
+3096 
-3108 SFSYNENS
+3108 
-3116 SDSTVIGTVT
+3116 
-3126 ATDPEGKAVTY
+3126 
-3137 SIISGDT
+3137 
-3144 NGWFEIDT
+3144 
-3152 NTGVI
+3152 
-3157 TLTPAGVAAVAN
+3157 
-3169 DFEALA
+3169 
-3175 NVHNLVVGASDG
+3175 
-3187 VNTTT
+3187 
-3192 INVKLTELDVN
+3192 
-3203 EGPEFTPPA
+3203 
-3212 GESSYSFSY
+3212 
-3221 NENSSDSTVIGTVTA
+3221 
-3236 TDPEGKAVTYSIVSG
+3236 
-3251 DTNGWFEI
+3251 
-3259 DTNTGVITLT
+3259 
-3269 PAGVAAVA
+3269 
-3277 NDFEALANVHNLVV
+3277 
-3291 GASDGVNTTTINVKL
+3291 
-3306 TELDVN
+3306 
-3312 EGPEFTPLAGESS
+3312 
-3325 YSFSYNENSS
+3325 
-3335 DSTVIGTVTATDPEG
+3335 
-3350 KAVTYSIVSGDT
+3350 
-3362 NGWFEIDTNTG
+3362 
-3373 VITLTPAGV
+3373 
-3382 AAVANDFEALA
+3382 
-3393 NVHNL
+3393 
-3398 VVGASDG
+3398 
-3405 VNTTTINVK
+3405 
-3414 LTELDVNEGPEFTP
+3414 
-3428 PAGESSY
+3428 
-3435 SFSYNENSSDSTV
+3435 
-3448 IGTVTATD
+3448 
-3456 PEGKAVTYSIV
+3456 
-3467 SGDTNGWFEID
+3467 
-3478 TNTGVITLT
+3478 
-3487 PAGVAAVANDFE
+3487 
-3499 ALANVHNL
+3499 
-3507 VVGASDGVNTTTINV
+3507 
-3522 KLTELD
+3522 
-3528 VNEGPE
+3528 
-3534 FTPPA
+3534 
-3539 GESSY
+3539 
-3544 SFSYNENS
+3544 
-3552 SDSTVIG
+3552 
-3559 TVTATDPEGKA
+3559 
-3570 VTYSIVSGDTNGW
+3570 
-3583 FEIDTNTGVITLT
+3583 
-3596 PAGVAAVA
+3596 
-3604 NDFEA
+3604 
-3609 LANVHNLVVGASD
+3609 
-3622 GVNTTTINVKLT
+3622 
-3634 ELDVNEGPEFTPPAG
+3634 
-3649 ESSYSFS
+3649 
-3656 YNENSSDSTVIGT
+3656 
-3669 VTATDP
+3669 
-3675 EGKAVTYSIVSG
+3675 
-3687 DTNGWFEIDTN
+3687 
-3698 TGVITLTP
+3698 
-3706 AGVAA
+3706 
-3711 VANDFEALANV
+3711 
-3722 HNLVVGASDG
+3722 
-3732 VNTTTINVKL
+3732 
-3742 TELDVNEG
+3742 
-3750 PEFTP
+3750 
-3755 PAGESSYSFSYN
+3755 
-3767 ENSSDSTVIGTVTA
+3767 
-3781 TDPEGK
+3781 
-3787 AVTYSIVSGDTN
+3787 
-3799 GWFEIDTNTGV
+3799 
-3810 ITLTPAGVA
+3810 
-3819 AVAND
+3819 
-3824 FEALA
+3824 
-3829 NVHNL
+3829 
-3834 VVGASDGVNTTTI
+3834 
-3847 NVKLTELDVNE
+3847 
-3858 GPEFT
+3858 
-3863 PPAGESSYSF
+3863 
-3873 SYNENSSDSTV
+3873 
-3884 IGTVTATD
+3884 
-3892 PEGKAVTYSIVS
+3892 
-3904 GDTNG
+3904 
-3909 WFEIDT
+3909 
-3915 NTGFITLTPAGVAAV
+3915 
-3930 ANDFEALANVHNLV
+3930 
-3944 VGASDGVNTTTIN
+3944 
-3957 VKLTEQNLDDNAPKF
+3957 EQNLDDNAPKF

-4235 IVVDSFTVSG
+4235 IVADSFTVSG

-4621 TNTGKTS
+4621 THTGKTS

-4657 GNVLANDSD
+4657 GNVLANDCD

>member
-1 MLSLTNLAANQL
+1 MGIHALLSLTNLAANQL

-51 LPVAQLVDAEGNA
+51 LPVAQLVDAEGNV

-86 LDDDLAP
+86 LDDLAP
-93 AAGGLQS
+93 AAGGLQG

-160 EPVSPIVISSITGDN
+160 EPASPIVISSITGDN

-187 LSGTTTAETT
+187 LSGTTAAETT
-197 IVLTLAGDTAVKGV
+197 IVLTLAGDTATKGV

-287 SNGGTDDRP
+287 SNGGTDDSP
-296 VVSGISSPTVSE
+296 VVNGISSPTVSE

-333 GESATKNVDF
+333 GGSATAGTDF
-343 NGTSVSVIINGVS
+343 TSSEVTITYQ
-356 KPVSVNDDGTFSVD
+356 DGTTQTVAVNGDGSFEVAI
-370 VPANTTTFSVSVE
+370 PAGDTTFSISVQ
-383 TTDDDV
+383 TTDD
-389 YEGSE
+389 
-394 SFTLSGY
+394 
-401 TESQT
+401 
-406 SANEVTGTATI
+406 N
-417 TDDGSVTP
+417 
-425 PGGTADDD
+425 
-433 RPSVSTIS
+433 
-441 SPTVSEGDSA
+441 
-451 TFDVSLSNASTTA
+451 
-464 TTVTLTLAGE
+464 
-474 SATKNVDFNGTSVS
+474 
-488 VIINGVSKPVSVND
+488 
-502 DGTFSVDVP
+502 
-511 ANTTTFSVSVETTD
+511 
-525 DDVYEGSES
+525 
-534 FTLSGYT
+534 
-541 ESQTSA
+541 
-547 NEVTGT
+547 
-553 ATITDDGSVTPPG
+553 
-566 GTADDDRP
+566 
-574 SVSTISSPTVSEG
+574 
-587 DSATFDVS
+587 
-595 LSNVSTTA
+595 
-603 TTVTLTLAGESAT
+603 
-616 KNVDF
+616 
-621 NGTSVSVII
+621 
-630 NGVSKP
+630 
-636 VSVNDDGTFSV
+636 
-647 DVPAN
+647 
-652 TTTFSVSVE
+652 
-661 TTDDDVYEGSESF
+661 VYEGSESF
-674 TLSGKTETQE
+674 TLSGKTATQGT
-684 KAITGTG
+684 AITTTG
-691 TILDSDNPPK
+691 TIVDNDEVPTIKSIGTGDVTATEGDALIFTVKLSNVSSTSTSFDFLLQDGTATSDDYGAASFSNGVTYDASTGKITVPTGVTSFTVNVPTTNDSIEEADETVKLTIGGKEVIGTIVDNDNAPVIDDATVNNLSESIANGTEVYDVHEARTGNDTDLDGEALQYTFVHSNNTRSTTSEDGAFSIDPGTGKITVLDTTKLDYESATSIVLKVETTDGVNKDTADITLNLTNVNDSDTVFTKESETFNYAEGTAAGVTLGKVTATDADGDSISYSIAQEHNVYAADDVNKERPFYQVDANGNVSLTEAGEKAFTNDYESGRNTHTITVTATGTDGSGADTTDTIEVTLNETNIDDNAPK
-701 FDNTTDGEYSFSY
+701 FEGTTDGEYSFSY
-714 NENSSDSTVI
+714 DENSAADTVL
-724 GTVTATDPEGKAV
+724 GTVKATDADKETV
-737 TYSIVSGDTN
+737 TYSIKSGNDN
-747 GWFEIDTNTGV
+747 GWFAIDATTGV
-758 ITLTPAGVAA
+758 ITLTAKGAEAA
-768 VANDFE
+768 ANDFE
-774 ALANVHNLVVG
+774 ALANVHSLVVTATEDAG
-785 ASDGVN
+785 LGGVK
-791 TTTINVKL
+791 TTDITVKL
-799 TELDVNE
+799 NEQNLDDNAPKFE
-806 GPEFTPPAGESSY
+806 GTTDGEY
-819 SFSYNE
+819 SFSYDE
-825 NSSDSTVIG
+825 NSAADTVLG
-834 TVTATDPE
+834 TVKATDADKE
-842 GKAVTYSII
+842 TVTYSIK
-851 SGDTNGWFEID
+851 SGNDNGWFAID
-862 TNTGVITL
+862 ATTGVITL
-870 TPAGVAAVA
+870 TAKGAEAAA

-888 HNLVVGASDG
+888 HSLVVTATEDAGLGG
-898 VNTTTIN
+898 VKTTDIT
-905 VKLTE
+905 VKLNE
-910 LDVNEGPEFTPP
+910 QNLDDNAPKFEGTTD
-922 AGESSYSF
+922 GEYSF
-930 SYNENSSDSTV
+930 SYDENSAADTV
-941 IGTVTATDPEGKAV
+941 LGTVKATDADKETV
-955 TYSIVS
+955 TYSIKS
-961 GDTNGWFEI
+961 GNDNGWFAI
-970 DTNTGVITLTPA
+970 DATTGVITLTA
-982 GVAAVAN
+982 KGAEAAAN

-997 HNLVVG
+997 HSLVVTATEDAG
-1003 ASDGVNTTT
+1003 LGGVKTTDIT
-1012 INVKLTELD
+1012 VKLSEQNLD
-1021 VNEGPEFTP
+1021 DNAPKFEGTTD
-1030 LAGES
+1030 GE
-1035 SYSFSYNENSSD
+1035 YSFSYDENSAAD
-1047 STVIGTVTATDP
+1047 TILGTVKATDADK
-1059 EGKAVTYSI
+1059 ETVTYSI
-1068 VSGDTNGWFEIDTNT
+1068 KSGNDNGWFAIDATT
-1083 GVITLTPA
+1083 GVITLTA
-1091 GVAAV
+1091 KGAEAA

-1107 NLVVGASDGVNTTTI
+1107 SLVVTATEDAGLGGVKTTDIT
-1122 NVKLTELDVNEG
+1122 VKLNEQNLDDNAPKFEG
-1134 PEFTPPAG
+1134 TTDG
-1142 ESSYSF
+1142 EYSF
-1148 SYNENSSDST
+1148 SYDENSAADT
-1158 VIGTVTATDPEG
+1158 VLGTVKATDADKET
-1170 KAVTYSIVSGD
+1170 VTYSIKSGND
-1181 TNGWFEIDTN
+1181 NGWFAIDAT
-1191 TGFITLT
+1191 TGVITLT
-1198 PAGVAAVANDFEAL
+1198 AKGAEAAANDFEAL
-1212 ANVHNLVVGAS
+1212 ANVHSLVVTATEDAGLG
-1223 DGVNTTTIN
+1223 GVKTTDIT
-1232 VKLTE
+1232 VKLNE
-1237 LDVNEGPEFTPP
+1237 QNLDDNAPKFEGTTD
-1249 AGESSYSFSYNENSS
+1249 GEYSFSYDENSAA
-1264 DSTVIGTVTA
+1264 DTVLGTVKA
-1274 TDPEGKAVT
+1274 TDADKETVT
-1283 YSIVSGDTNGWF
+1283 YSIKSGNDNGWF
-1295 EIDTNTGVITLT
+1295 AIDATTGVITLT
-1307 PAGVAAVANDFEA
+1307 AKGAEAAANDFEA
-1320 LANVHNL
+1320 LANVHSL
-1327 VVGASD
+1327 VVTATEDAGLG
-1333 GVNTTTINVKLTELD
+1333 GVKTTDITVKLNEQNLD
-1348 VNEGPEFTPP
+1348 DNAPKFEGTTD
-1358 AGESSY
+1358 GEY
-1364 SFSYNENSSDSTV
+1364 SFSYDENSAADTV
-1377 IGTVTATDPEGK
+1377 LGTVKATDADKET
-1389 AVTYSIVSGDTNGWF
+1389 VTYSIKSGNDNGWF
-1404 EIDTN
+1404 AIDAT
-1409 TGVITLTPAG
+1409 TGVITLTAKG
-1419 VAAVANDFEAL
+1419 AEAAANDFEAL
-1430 ANVHNLVVGASD
+1430 ANVHSLVVTATEDAGLG
-1442 GVNTTTINVKLTELD
+1442 GVKTTDITVKLSEQNLD
-1457 VNEGPEFTP
+1457 DNAPKFEGTTD
-1466 PAGESSYSFS
+1466 GEYSFS
-1476 YNENSS
+1476 YDENSAA
-1482 DSTVIGTVTAT
+1482 DTVLGTVKAT
-1493 DPEGKAVTYSI
+1493 DADKETVTYSI
-1504 ISGDTNGW
+1504 KSGNDNGW
-1512 FEIDTNTGVITL
+1512 FAIDATTGVITL
-1524 TPAGVAA
+1524 TAKGAEAA
-1531 VANDFEALANVHNL
+1531 ANDFEALANVHSL
-1545 VVGAS
+1545 VVTATEDAGLG
-1550 DGVNTTTINVKL
+1550 GVKTTDITVKL
-1562 TELDVNEG
+1562 NEQNLDDNAPKFEG
-1570 PEFTPPAGESSYS
+1570 TTDGEYS
-1583 FSYNENSSDS
+1583 FSYDENSAAD
-1593 TVIGTVTATDPE
+1593 TVLGTVKATDADKE
-1605 GKAVTYSIVSGD
+1605 TVTYSIKSGND
-1617 TNGWFEIDTNTGVI
+1617 NGWFAIDATTGVI
-1631 TLTPA
+1631 TLTA
-1636 GVAAVAND
+1636 KGAEAAAND

-1649 NVHNLVVGASDGV
+1649 NVHSLVVTATEDAGLGGV
-1662 NTTTINV
+1662 KTTDITV
-1669 KLTELDVNEG
+1669 KLNEQNLDDNAPKFEG
-1679 PEFTPLAGESSY
+1679 TTDGEY
-1691 SFSYNENS
+1691 SFSYDENS
-1699 SDSTVIGTVTATD
+1699 AADTVLGTVKATD
-1712 PEGKAVTYSIV
+1712 ADKETVTYSIK
-1723 SGDTN
+1723 SGNDN
-1728 GWFEIDTNT
+1728 GWFAIDATT
-1737 GVITLTPAGVAAVAN
+1737 GVITLTAKGAEAAAN

-1761 NLVVGASDGVNTTT
+1761 SLVVTATEDAGLGGVKTTDIT
-1775 INVKLTELDVNEGP
+1775 VKLNEQNLDDNAPKFEG
-1789 EFTPPAGE
+1789 TTDGE
-1797 SSYSFSYNEN
+1797 YSFSYDEN
-1807 SSDSTVI
+1807 SAADTVL
-1814 GTVTATDPEGKAV
+1814 GTVKATDADKETV
-1827 TYSIVSGDTNG
+1827 TYSIKSGNDNG
-1838 WFEIDTNTGVI
+1838 WFAIDATTGVI
-1849 TLTPAGVAAVAND
+1849 TLTAKGAEAAAND

-1870 NLVVGAS
+1870 SLVVTATEDAGLG
-1877 DGVNTTTINVKL
+1877 GVKTTDITVKL
-1889 TELDVNEGP
+1889 NEQNLDDNAPKFEG
-1898 EFTPPAGESS
+1898 TTDGE
-1908 YSFSYNE
+1908 YSFSYDE
-1915 NSSDSTV
+1915 NSAADTV
-1922 IGTVT
+1922 LGTVK
-1927 ATDPEGKAVT
+1927 ATDADKETVT
-1937 YSIVSGDTNG
+1937 YSIKSGNDNG
-1947 WFEIDT
+1947 WFAIDAT
-1953 NTGVITLTPAGVAAV
+1953 TGVITLTAKGAEAA

-1976 NVHNLVVGASDGVNT
+1976 NVHSLVVTATEDAGLGGVKT
-1991 TTINVKLTELDVNE
+1991 TDITVKLNEQNLDDNAPKFE
-2005 GPEFTPPAGESSYSF
+2005 GTTDGEYSF
-2020 SYNENSSDST
+2020 SYDENSAADT
-2030 VIGTVTATDPEGK
+2030 VLGTVKATDADKET
-2043 AVTYSII
+2043 VTYSIK
-2050 SGDTNGWFEIDTN
+2050 SGNDNGWFAIDAT
-2063 TGVITLTPAGVAAV
+2063 TGVITLTAKGAEAA
-2077 ANDFEALANVHNLV
+2077 ANDFEALANVHSLV
-2091 VGASDGV
+2091 VTATEDAGLGGV
-2098 NTTTI
+2098 KTTDIT
-2103 NVKLTELDVNEG
+2103 VKLSEQNLDDNAPKFEG
-2115 PEFTPP
+2115 TTD
-2121 AGESSYSF
+2121 GEYSF
-2129 SYNENSSDS
+2129 SYDENSAAD
-2138 TVIGTVT
+2138 TVLGTVK
-2145 ATDPEGKAVT
+2145 ATDADKETVT
-2155 YSIVSGD
+2155 YSIKSGND
-2162 TNGWF
+2162 NGWF
-2167 EIDTNTGVI
+2167 AIDATTGVI
-2176 TLTPAGVA
+2176 TLTAKGAEA
-2184 AVANDFEALA
+2184 AANDFEALA
-2194 NVHNLVVGASDGVNT
+2194 NVHSLVVTATEDAGLGGVKT
-2209 TTINVKLTEL
+2209 TDITVKLNEQNL
-2219 DVNEG
+2219 DDNAPKFEG
-2224 PEFTPLAGES
+2224 TTDGE
-2234 SYSFSYN
+2234 YSFSYD
-2241 ENSSD
+2241 ENSAAD
-2246 STVIGTVT
+2246 TVLGTVK
-2254 ATDPEGKA
+2254 ATDADKET
-2262 VTYSIV
+2262 VTYSIK
-2268 SGDTNGWFEIDTNTG
+2268 SGNDNGWFAIDATTG
-2283 VITLTPAGV
+2283 VITLTAKGAE
-2292 AAVANDFE
+2292 AAANDFE
-2300 ALANVHNL
+2300 ALANVHSL
-2308 VVGASD
+2308 V
-2314 GVNTTTINVK
+2314 
-2324 LTELD
+2324 
-2329 VNEGPEFTP
+2329 
-2338 PAGESSYSF
+2338 
-2347 SYNENSSDSTVIG
+2347 
-2360 TVTATDPEGK
+2360 VTATEDAGL
-2370 AVTYSIVSG
+2370 G
-2379 DTNGWFE
+2379 
-2386 IDTNTGVITLTPA
+2386 GVKTTDIT
-2399 GVAAVA
+2399 
-2405 NDFEAL
+2405 
-2411 ANVHN
+2411 
-2416 LVVGASD
+2416 
-2423 GVNTTTINVKLTEL
+2423 VKL
-2437 DVNEGPEFTP
+2437 N
-2447 PAGESSYSFSYN
+2447 
-2459 ENSSDS
+2459 
-2465 TVIGTVTAT
+2465 
-2474 DPEGKAVTYSIVSGD
+2474 
-2489 TNGWFEIDTNTGVI
+2489 
-2503 TLTPAG
+2503 
-2509 VAAVAND
+2509 
-2516 FEALA
+2516 
-2521 NVHNLVVGA
+2521 
-2530 SDGVNTTTIN
+2530 
-2540 VKLTEL
+2540 
-2546 DVNEGPE
+2546 
-2553 FTPPAGESSY
+2553 
-2563 SFSYNENS
+2563 
-2571 SDSTV
+2571 
-2576 IGTVTA
+2576 
-2582 TDPEGK
+2582 
-2588 AVTYSIVSGDTNG
+2588 
-2601 WFEID
+2601 
-2606 TNTGVITLTPA
+2606 
-2617 GVAAVANDFEALANV
+2617 
-2632 HNLVVG
+2632 
-2638 ASDGV
+2638 
-2643 NTTTINVKLTEL
+2643 
-2655 DVNEGPEF
+2655 
-2663 TPPAGESSYSFSYN
+2663 
-2677 ENSSDS
+2677 
-2683 TVIGTVTATD
+2683 
-2693 PEGKAVTYSIVSG
+2693 
-2706 DTNGW
+2706 
-2711 FEIDTNTG
+2711 
-2719 FITLTPAGV
+2719 
-2728 AAVANDFE
+2728 
-2736 ALANVHN
+2736 
-2743 LVVGASDGVNTTTIN
+2743 
-2758 VKLTELDVNEG
+2758 
-2769 PEFTPPAGESSY
+2769 
-2781 SFSYNENSSDST
+2781 
-2793 VIGTVTA
+2793 
-2800 TDPEGKAVTYSIV
+2800 
-2813 SGDTNGWFEID
+2813 
-2824 TNTGV
+2824 
-2829 ITLTPAGVAAV
+2829 
-2840 ANDFEALANVHNLV
+2840 
-2854 VGASD
+2854 
-2859 GVNTTTI
+2859 
-2866 NVKLTELDVN
+2866 
-2876 EGPEFTPPA
+2876 
-2885 GESSYSF
+2885 
-2892 SYNENSSDSTV
+2892 
-2903 IGTVTAT
+2903 
-2910 DPEGKAVTY
+2910 
-2919 SIVSGDTNGW
+2919 
-2929 FEIDTN
+2929 
-2935 TGVITL
+2935 
-2941 TPAGVAAVANDF
+2941 
-2953 EALAN
+2953 
-2958 VHNLVVGASDGV
+2958 
-2970 NTTTI
+2970 
-2975 NVKLTELDVNEGPE
+2975 
-2989 FTPPAGESSYSFSYN
+2989 
-3004 ENSSDSTVIGTVTAT
+3004 
-3019 DPEGKAVTYSIVSG
+3019 
-3033 DTNGWFEIDTNT
+3033 
-3045 GVITLTPA
+3045 
-3053 GVAAVANDFEALA
+3053 
-3066 NVHNLVVG
+3066 
-3074 ASDGVNTTTI
+3074 
-3084 NVKLTEL
+3084 
-3091 DVNEG
+3091 
-3096 PEFTPPAGESSY
+3096 
-3108 SFSYNENS
+3108 
-3116 SDSTVIGTVT
+3116 
-3126 ATDPEGKAVTY
+3126 
-3137 SIISGDT
+3137 
-3144 NGWFEIDT
+3144 
-3152 NTGVI
+3152 
-3157 TLTPAGVAAVAN
+3157 
-3169 DFEALA
+3169 
-3175 NVHNLVVGASDG
+3175 
-3187 VNTTT
+3187 
-3192 INVKLTELDVN
+3192 
-3203 EGPEFTPPA
+3203 
-3212 GESSYSFSY
+3212 
-3221 NENSSDSTVIGTVTA
+3221 
-3236 TDPEGKAVTYSIVSG
+3236 
-3251 DTNGWFEI
+3251 
-3259 DTNTGVITLT
+3259 
-3269 PAGVAAVA
+3269 
-3277 NDFEALANVHNLVV
+3277 
-3291 GASDGVNTTTINVKL
+3291 
-3306 TELDVN
+3306 
-3312 EGPEFTPLAGESS
+3312 
-3325 YSFSYNENSS
+3325 
-3335 DSTVIGTVTATDPEG
+3335 
-3350 KAVTYSIVSGDT
+3350 
-3362 NGWFEIDTNTG
+3362 
-3373 VITLTPAGV
+3373 
-3382 AAVANDFEALA
+3382 
-3393 NVHNL
+3393 
-3398 VVGASDG
+3398 
-3405 VNTTTINVK
+3405 
-3414 LTELDVNEGPEFTP
+3414 
-3428 PAGESSY
+3428 
-3435 SFSYNENSSDSTV
+3435 
-3448 IGTVTATD
+3448 
-3456 PEGKAVTYSIV
+3456 
-3467 SGDTNGWFEID
+3467 
-3478 TNTGVITLT
+3478 
-3487 PAGVAAVANDFE
+3487 
-3499 ALANVHNL
+3499 
-3507 VVGASDGVNTTTINV
+3507 
-3522 KLTELD
+3522 
-3528 VNEGPE
+3528 
-3534 FTPPA
+3534 
-3539 GESSY
+3539 
-3544 SFSYNENS
+3544 
-3552 SDSTVIG
+3552 
-3559 TVTATDPEGKA
+3559 
-3570 VTYSIVSGDTNGW
+3570 
-3583 FEIDTNTGVITLT
+3583 
-3596 PAGVAAVA
+3596 
-3604 NDFEA
+3604 
-3609 LANVHNLVVGASD
+3609 
-3622 GVNTTTINVKLT
+3622 
-3634 ELDVNEGPEFTPPAG
+3634 
-3649 ESSYSFS
+3649 
-3656 YNENSSDSTVIGT
+3656 
-3669 VTATDP
+3669 
-3675 EGKAVTYSIVSG
+3675 
-3687 DTNGWFEIDTN
+3687 
-3698 TGVITLTP
+3698 
-3706 AGVAA
+3706 
-3711 VANDFEALANV
+3711 
-3722 HNLVVGASDG
+3722 
-3732 VNTTTINVKL
+3732 
-3742 TELDVNEG
+3742 
-3750 PEFTP
+3750 
-3755 PAGESSYSFSYN
+3755 
-3767 ENSSDSTVIGTVTA
+3767 
-3781 TDPEGK
+3781 
-3787 AVTYSIVSGDTN
+3787 
-3799 GWFEIDTNTGV
+3799 
-3810 ITLTPAGVA
+3810 
-3819 AVAND
+3819 
-3824 FEALA
+3824 
-3829 NVHNL
+3829 
-3834 VVGASDGVNTTTI
+3834 
-3847 NVKLTELDVNE
+3847 
-3858 GPEFT
+3858 
-3863 PPAGESSYSF
+3863 
-3873 SYNENSSDSTV
+3873 
-3884 IGTVTATD
+3884 
-3892 PEGKAVTYSIVS
+3892 
-3904 GDTNG
+3904 
-3909 WFEIDT
+3909 
-3915 NTGFITLTPAGVAAV
+3915 
-3930 ANDFEALANVHNLV
+3930 
-3944 VGASDGVNTTTIN
+3944 
-3957 VKLTEQNLDDNAPKF
+3957 EQNLDDNAPKF

-4235 IVVDSFTVSG
+4235 IVADSFTVSG

-4621 TNTGKTS
+4621 THTGKTS

-4657 GNVLANDSD
+4657 GNVLANDCD

>member
-1 MLSLTNLAANQL
+1 MGIHALLSLTNLAANQL

-51 LPVAQLVDAEGNA
+51 LPVAQLVDAEGNV

-86 LDDDLAP
+86 LDDLAP
-93 AAGGLQS
+93 AAGGLQG

-160 EPVSPIVISSITGDN
+160 EPASPIVISSITGDN

-187 LSGTTTAETT
+187 LSGTTAAETT
-197 IVLTLAGDTAVKGV
+197 IVLTLAGDTATKGV

-287 SNGGTDDRP
+287 SNGGTDDSP
-296 VVSGISSPTVSE
+296 VVNGISSPTVSE

-333 GESATKNVDF
+333 GGSATAGTDF
-343 NGTSVSVIINGVS
+343 TSSEVTITYQ
-356 KPVSVNDDGTFSVD
+356 DGTTQTVAVNGDGSFEVAI
-370 VPANTTTFSVSVE
+370 PAGDTTFSISVQ
-383 TTDDDV
+383 TTDD
-389 YEGSE
+389 
-394 SFTLSGY
+394 
-401 TESQT
+401 
-406 SANEVTGTATI
+406 N
-417 TDDGSVTP
+417 
-425 PGGTADDD
+425 
-433 RPSVSTIS
+433 
-441 SPTVSEGDSA
+441 
-451 TFDVSLSNASTTA
+451 
-464 TTVTLTLAGE
+464 
-474 SATKNVDFNGTSVS
+474 
-488 VIINGVSKPVSVND
+488 
-502 DGTFSVDVP
+502 
-511 ANTTTFSVSVETTD
+511 
-525 DDVYEGSES
+525 
-534 FTLSGYT
+534 
-541 ESQTSA
+541 
-547 NEVTGT
+547 
-553 ATITDDGSVTPPG
+553 
-566 GTADDDRP
+566 
-574 SVSTISSPTVSEG
+574 
-587 DSATFDVS
+587 
-595 LSNVSTTA
+595 
-603 TTVTLTLAGESAT
+603 
-616 KNVDF
+616 
-621 NGTSVSVII
+621 
-630 NGVSKP
+630 
-636 VSVNDDGTFSV
+636 
-647 DVPAN
+647 
-652 TTTFSVSVE
+652 
-661 TTDDDVYEGSESF
+661 VYEGSESF
-674 TLSGKTETQE
+674 TLSGKTATQGT
-684 KAITGTG
+684 AITTTG
-691 TILDSDNPPK
+691 TIVDNDEVPTIKSIGTGDVTATEGDALIFTVKLSNVSSTSTSFDFLLQDGTATSDDYGAASFSNGVTYDASTGKITVPTGVTSFTVNVPTTNDSIEEADETVKLTIGGKEVIGTIVDNDNAPIIDDATVNNLSESIANGTEVYDVHEARTGNDTDLDGEALQYTFVHSNNTRSTTSEDGAFSIDPGTGKITVLDTTKLDYESATSIVLKVETTDGVNKDTADITLNLTNVNDSDTVFTKESETFNYAEGTAAGVTLGKVTATDADGDSISYSIAQEHNVYAADDVNKERPFYQVDANGNVSLTEAGEKAFTNDYESGRNTHTITVTATGTDGSGADTTDTIEVTLNETNIDDNAPK
-701 FDNTTDGEYSFSY
+701 FEGTTDGEYSFSY
-714 NENSSDSTVI
+714 DENSAADTVL
-724 GTVTATDPEGKAV
+724 GTVKATDADKETV
-737 TYSIVSGDTN
+737 TYSIKSGNDN
-747 GWFEIDTNTGV
+747 GWFAIDATTGV
-758 ITLTPAGVAA
+758 ITLTAKGAEAA
-768 VANDFE
+768 ANDFE
-774 ALANVHNLVVG
+774 ALANVHSLVVTATEDAG
-785 ASDGVN
+785 LGGVK
-791 TTTINVKL
+791 TTDITVKL
-799 TELDVNE
+799 NEQNLDDNAPKFE
-806 GPEFTPPAGESSY
+806 GTTDGEY
-819 SFSYNE
+819 SFSYDE
-825 NSSDSTVIG
+825 NSAADTVLG
-834 TVTATDPE
+834 TVKATDADKE
-842 GKAVTYSII
+842 TVTYSIK
-851 SGDTNGWFEID
+851 SGNDNGWFAID
-862 TNTGVITL
+862 ATTGVITL
-870 TPAGVAAVA
+870 TAKGAEAAA

-888 HNLVVGASDG
+888 HSLVVTATEDAGLGG
-898 VNTTTIN
+898 VKTTDIT
-905 VKLTE
+905 VKLNE
-910 LDVNEGPEFTPP
+910 QNLDDNAPKFEGTTD
-922 AGESSYSF
+922 GEYSF
-930 SYNENSSDSTV
+930 SYDENSAADTV
-941 IGTVTATDPEGKAV
+941 LGTVKATDADKETV
-955 TYSIVS
+955 TYSIKS
-961 GDTNGWFEI
+961 GNDNGWFAI
-970 DTNTGVITLTPA
+970 DATTGVITLTA
-982 GVAAVAN
+982 KGAEAAAN

-997 HNLVVG
+997 HSLVVTATEDAG
-1003 ASDGVNTTT
+1003 LGGVKTTDIT
-1012 INVKLTELD
+1012 VKLNEQNLD
-1021 VNEGPEFTP
+1021 DNAPKFEGTTD
-1030 LAGES
+1030 GE
-1035 SYSFSYNENSSD
+1035 YSFSYDENSAAD
-1047 STVIGTVTATDP
+1047 TVLGTVKATDADK
-1059 EGKAVTYSI
+1059 ETVTYSI
-1068 VSGDTNGWFEIDTNT
+1068 KSGNDNGWFAIDATT
-1083 GVITLTPA
+1083 GVITLTA
-1091 GVAAV
+1091 KGAEAA

-1107 NLVVGASDGVNTTTI
+1107 SLVVTATEDAGLGGVKTTDIT
-1122 NVKLTELDVNEG
+1122 VKLNEQNLDDNAPKFEG
-1134 PEFTPPAG
+1134 TTDG
-1142 ESSYSF
+1142 EYSF
-1148 SYNENSSDST
+1148 SYDENSAADT
-1158 VIGTVTATDPEG
+1158 VLGTVKATDADKET
-1170 KAVTYSIVSGD
+1170 VTYSIKSGND
-1181 TNGWFEIDTN
+1181 NGWFAIDAT
-1191 TGFITLT
+1191 TGVITLT
-1198 PAGVAAVANDFEAL
+1198 AKGAEAAANDFEAL
-1212 ANVHNLVVGAS
+1212 ANVHSLVVTATEDAGLG
-1223 DGVNTTTIN
+1223 GVKTTDIT
-1232 VKLTE
+1232 VKLNE
-1237 LDVNEGPEFTPP
+1237 QNLDDNAPKFEGTTD
-1249 AGESSYSFSYNENSS
+1249 GEYSFSYDENSAA
-1264 DSTVIGTVTA
+1264 DTVLGTVKA
-1274 TDPEGKAVT
+1274 TDADKETVT
-1283 YSIVSGDTNGWF
+1283 YSIKSGNDNGWF
-1295 EIDTNTGVITLT
+1295 AIDATTGVITLT
-1307 PAGVAAVANDFEA
+1307 AKGAEAAANDFEA
-1320 LANVHNL
+1320 LANVHSL
-1327 VVGASD
+1327 VVTATEDAGLG
-1333 GVNTTTINVKLTELD
+1333 GVKTTDITVKLNEQNLD
-1348 VNEGPEFTPP
+1348 DNAPKFEGTTD
-1358 AGESSY
+1358 GEY
-1364 SFSYNENSSDSTV
+1364 SFSYDENSAADTV
-1377 IGTVTATDPEGK
+1377 LGTVKATDADKET
-1389 AVTYSIVSGDTNGWF
+1389 VTYSIKSGNDNGWF
-1404 EIDTN
+1404 AIDAT
-1409 TGVITLTPAG
+1409 TGVITLTAKG
-1419 VAAVANDFEAL
+1419 AEAAANDFEAL
-1430 ANVHNLVVGASD
+1430 ANVHSLV
-1442 GVNTTTINVKLTELD
+1442 
-1457 VNEGPEFTP
+1457 
-1466 PAGESSYSFS
+1466 
-1476 YNENSS
+1476 
-1482 DSTVIGTVTAT
+1482 VTAT
-1493 DPEGKAVTYSI
+1493 EDAGL
-1504 ISGDTNGW
+1504 G
-1512 FEIDTNTGVITL
+1512 GVKTTDIT
-1524 TPAGVAA
+1524 
-1531 VANDFEALANVHNL
+1531 
-1545 VVGAS
+1545 
-1550 DGVNTTTINVKL
+1550 VKL
-1562 TELDVNEG
+1562 N
-1570 PEFTPPAGESSYS
+1570 
-1583 FSYNENSSDS
+1583 
-1593 TVIGTVTATDPE
+1593 
-1605 GKAVTYSIVSGD
+1605 
-1617 TNGWFEIDTNTGVI
+1617 
-1631 TLTPA
+1631 
-1636 GVAAVAND
+1636 
-1644 FEALA
+1644 
-1649 NVHNLVVGASDGV
+1649 
-1662 NTTTINV
+1662 
-1669 KLTELDVNEG
+1669 
-1679 PEFTPLAGESSY
+1679 
-1691 SFSYNENS
+1691 
-1699 SDSTVIGTVTATD
+1699 
-1712 PEGKAVTYSIV
+1712 
-1723 SGDTN
+1723 
-1728 GWFEIDTNT
+1728 
-1737 GVITLTPAGVAAVAN
+1737 
-1752 DFEALANVH
+1752 
-1761 NLVVGASDGVNTTT
+1761 
-1775 INVKLTELDVNEGP
+1775 
-1789 EFTPPAGE
+1789 
-1797 SSYSFSYNEN
+1797 
-1807 SSDSTVI
+1807 
-1814 GTVTATDPEGKAV
+1814 
-1827 TYSIVSGDTNG
+1827 
-1838 WFEIDTNTGVI
+1838 
-1849 TLTPAGVAAVAND
+1849 
-1862 FEALANVH
+1862 
-1870 NLVVGAS
+1870 
-1877 DGVNTTTINVKL
+1877 
-1889 TELDVNEGP
+1889 
-1898 EFTPPAGESS
+1898 
-1908 YSFSYNE
+1908 
-1915 NSSDSTV
+1915 
-1922 IGTVT
+1922 
-1927 ATDPEGKAVT
+1927 
-1937 YSIVSGDTNG
+1937 
-1947 WFEIDT
+1947 
-1953 NTGVITLTPAGVAAV
+1953 
-1968 ANDFEALA
+1968 
-1976 NVHNLVVGASDGVNT
+1976 
-1991 TTINVKLTELDVNE
+1991 
-2005 GPEFTPPAGESSYSF
+2005 
-2020 SYNENSSDST
+2020 
-2030 VIGTVTATDPEGK
+2030 
-2043 AVTYSII
+2043 
-2050 SGDTNGWFEIDTN
+2050 
-2063 TGVITLTPAGVAAV
+2063 
-2077 ANDFEALANVHNLV
+2077 
-2091 VGASDGV
+2091 
-2098 NTTTI
+2098 
-2103 NVKLTELDVNEG
+2103 
-2115 PEFTPP
+2115 
-2121 AGESSYSF
+2121 
-2129 SYNENSSDS
+2129 
-2138 TVIGTVT
+2138 
-2145 ATDPEGKAVT
+2145 
-2155 YSIVSGD
+2155 
-2162 TNGWF
+2162 
-2167 EIDTNTGVI
+2167 
-2176 TLTPAGVA
+2176 
-2184 AVANDFEALA
+2184 
-2194 NVHNLVVGASDGVNT
+2194 
-2209 TTINVKLTEL
+2209 
-2219 DVNEG
+2219 
-2224 PEFTPLAGES
+2224 
-2234 SYSFSYN
+2234 
-2241 ENSSD
+2241 
-2246 STVIGTVT
+2246 
-2254 ATDPEGKA
+2254 
-2262 VTYSIV
+2262 
-2268 SGDTNGWFEIDTNTG
+2268 
-2283 VITLTPAGV
+2283 
-2292 AAVANDFE
+2292 
-2300 ALANVHNL
+2300 
-2308 VVGASD
+2308 
-2314 GVNTTTINVK
+2314 
-2324 LTELD
+2324 
-2329 VNEGPEFTP
+2329 
-2338 PAGESSYSF
+2338 
-2347 SYNENSSDSTVIG
+2347 
-2360 TVTATDPEGK
+2360 
-2370 AVTYSIVSG
+2370 
-2379 DTNGWFE
+2379 
-2386 IDTNTGVITLTPA
+2386 
-2399 GVAAVA
+2399 
-2405 NDFEAL
+2405 
-2411 ANVHN
+2411 
-2416 LVVGASD
+2416 
-2423 GVNTTTINVKLTEL
+2423 
-2437 DVNEGPEFTP
+2437 
-2447 PAGESSYSFSYN
+2447 
-2459 ENSSDS
+2459 
-2465 TVIGTVTAT
+2465 
-2474 DPEGKAVTYSIVSGD
+2474 
-2489 TNGWFEIDTNTGVI
+2489 
-2503 TLTPAG
+2503 
-2509 VAAVAND
+2509 
-2516 FEALA
+2516 
-2521 NVHNLVVGA
+2521 
-2530 SDGVNTTTIN
+2530 
-2540 VKLTEL
+2540 
-2546 DVNEGPE
+2546 
-2553 FTPPAGESSY
+2553 
-2563 SFSYNENS
+2563 
-2571 SDSTV
+2571 
-2576 IGTVTA
+2576 
-2582 TDPEGK
+2582 
-2588 AVTYSIVSGDTNG
+2588 
-2601 WFEID
+2601 
-2606 TNTGVITLTPA
+2606 
-2617 GVAAVANDFEALANV
+2617 
-2632 HNLVVG
+2632 
-2638 ASDGV
+2638 
-2643 NTTTINVKLTEL
+2643 
-2655 DVNEGPEF
+2655 
-2663 TPPAGESSYSFSYN
+2663 
-2677 ENSSDS
+2677 
-2683 TVIGTVTATD
+2683 
-2693 PEGKAVTYSIVSG
+2693 
-2706 DTNGW
+2706 
-2711 FEIDTNTG
+2711 
-2719 FITLTPAGV
+2719 
-2728 AAVANDFE
+2728 
-2736 ALANVHN
+2736 
-2743 LVVGASDGVNTTTIN
+2743 
-2758 VKLTELDVNEG
+2758 
-2769 PEFTPPAGESSY
+2769 
-2781 SFSYNENSSDST
+2781 
-2793 VIGTVTA
+2793 
-2800 TDPEGKAVTYSIV
+2800 
-2813 SGDTNGWFEID
+2813 
-2824 TNTGV
+2824 
-2829 ITLTPAGVAAV
+2829 
-2840 ANDFEALANVHNLV
+2840 
-2854 VGASD
+2854 
-2859 GVNTTTI
+2859 
-2866 NVKLTELDVN
+2866 
-2876 EGPEFTPPA
+2876 
-2885 GESSYSF
+2885 
-2892 SYNENSSDSTV
+2892 
-2903 IGTVTAT
+2903 
-2910 DPEGKAVTY
+2910 
-2919 SIVSGDTNGW
+2919 
-2929 FEIDTN
+2929 
-2935 TGVITL
+2935 
-2941 TPAGVAAVANDF
+2941 
-2953 EALAN
+2953 
-2958 VHNLVVGASDGV
+2958 
-2970 NTTTI
+2970 
-2975 NVKLTELDVNEGPE
+2975 
-2989 FTPPAGESSYSFSYN
+2989 
-3004 ENSSDSTVIGTVTAT
+3004 
-3019 DPEGKAVTYSIVSG
+3019 
-3033 DTNGWFEIDTNT
+3033 
-3045 GVITLTPA
+3045 
-3053 GVAAVANDFEALA
+3053 
-3066 NVHNLVVG
+3066 
-3074 ASDGVNTTTI
+3074 
-3084 NVKLTEL
+3084 
-3091 DVNEG
+3091 
-3096 PEFTPPAGESSY
+3096 
-3108 SFSYNENS
+3108 
-3116 SDSTVIGTVT
+3116 
-3126 ATDPEGKAVTY
+3126 
-3137 SIISGDT
+3137 
-3144 NGWFEIDT
+3144 
-3152 NTGVI
+3152 
-3157 TLTPAGVAAVAN
+3157 
-3169 DFEALA
+3169 
-3175 NVHNLVVGASDG
+3175 
-3187 VNTTT
+3187 
-3192 INVKLTELDVN
+3192 
-3203 EGPEFTPPA
+3203 
-3212 GESSYSFSY
+3212 
-3221 NENSSDSTVIGTVTA
+3221 
-3236 TDPEGKAVTYSIVSG
+3236 
-3251 DTNGWFEI
+3251 
-3259 DTNTGVITLT
+3259 
-3269 PAGVAAVA
+3269 
-3277 NDFEALANVHNLVV
+3277 
-3291 GASDGVNTTTINVKL
+3291 
-3306 TELDVN
+3306 
-3312 EGPEFTPLAGESS
+3312 
-3325 YSFSYNENSS
+3325 
-3335 DSTVIGTVTATDPEG
+3335 
-3350 KAVTYSIVSGDT
+3350 
-3362 NGWFEIDTNTG
+3362 
-3373 VITLTPAGV
+3373 
-3382 AAVANDFEALA
+3382 
-3393 NVHNL
+3393 
-3398 VVGASDG
+3398 
-3405 VNTTTINVK
+3405 
-3414 LTELDVNEGPEFTP
+3414 
-3428 PAGESSY
+3428 
-3435 SFSYNENSSDSTV
+3435 
-3448 IGTVTATD
+3448 
-3456 PEGKAVTYSIV
+3456 
-3467 SGDTNGWFEID
+3467 
-3478 TNTGVITLT
+3478 
-3487 PAGVAAVANDFE
+3487 
-3499 ALANVHNL
+3499 
-3507 VVGASDGVNTTTINV
+3507 
-3522 KLTELD
+3522 
-3528 VNEGPE
+3528 
-3534 FTPPA
+3534 
-3539 GESSY
+3539 
-3544 SFSYNENS
+3544 
-3552 SDSTVIG
+3552 
-3559 TVTATDPEGKA
+3559 
-3570 VTYSIVSGDTNGW
+3570 
-3583 FEIDTNTGVITLT
+3583 
-3596 PAGVAAVA
+3596 
-3604 NDFEA
+3604 
-3609 LANVHNLVVGASD
+3609 
-3622 GVNTTTINVKLT
+3622 
-3634 ELDVNEGPEFTPPAG
+3634 
-3649 ESSYSFS
+3649 
-3656 YNENSSDSTVIGT
+3656 
-3669 VTATDP
+3669 
-3675 EGKAVTYSIVSG
+3675 
-3687 DTNGWFEIDTN
+3687 
-3698 TGVITLTP
+3698 
-3706 AGVAA
+3706 
-3711 VANDFEALANV
+3711 
-3722 HNLVVGASDG
+3722 
-3732 VNTTTINVKL
+3732 
-3742 TELDVNEG
+3742 
-3750 PEFTP
+3750 
-3755 PAGESSYSFSYN
+3755 
-3767 ENSSDSTVIGTVTA
+3767 
-3781 TDPEGK
+3781 
-3787 AVTYSIVSGDTN
+3787 
-3799 GWFEIDTNTGV
+3799 
-3810 ITLTPAGVA
+3810 
-3819 AVAND
+3819 
-3824 FEALA
+3824 
-3829 NVHNL
+3829 
-3834 VVGASDGVNTTTI
+3834 
-3847 NVKLTELDVNE
+3847 
-3858 GPEFT
+3858 
-3863 PPAGESSYSF
+3863 
-3873 SYNENSSDSTV
+3873 
-3884 IGTVTATD
+3884 
-3892 PEGKAVTYSIVS
+3892 
-3904 GDTNG
+3904 
-3909 WFEIDT
+3909 
-3915 NTGFITLTPAGVAAV
+3915 
-3930 ANDFEALANVHNLV
+3930 
-3944 VGASDGVNTTTIN
+3944 
-3957 VKLTEQNLDDNAPKF
+3957 EQNLDDNAPKF

-4235 IVVDSFTVSG
+4235 IVADSFTVSG

-4621 TNTGKTS
+4621 THTGKTS

-4657 GNVLANDSD
+4657 GNVLANDCD